1 MLNYSV
7 AELRNNK
14 TNMTRRLL
22 LLVCAVLCLGSNVRI
37 SAQSTSSTTQSA
49 ESNFVEGVVRVKLQ
63 REIADRMIAAKLP
76 LSVKGTNKKYVQ
88 TGVTPL
94 DRVNQKV
101 KAVSMTRVF
110 PYAGKNEA
118 KHKAFGLDLW
128 YDVHYEA
135 SGMKLAQARNLFRSA
150 EGVSYAQRIPL
161 YKPIG
166 GERFLEVSPA
176 AVARAAKAASTMP
189 FNDPLLNDQW
199 HYNNDG
205 HIAGTKV
212 GADANVFKAWETGV
226 TGSKDVVVA
235 IIDGGF
241 QVDHPDLKD
250 NVWINTAELNGKPG
264 VDDDGDGYVDDI
276 YGYNFVINSSDINAH
291 SHGTHV
297 AGTVG
302 ATNNNG
308 IGVCGVAGGSDGKG
322 GVKMM
327 VCQVFDSRA
336 SSSAVADF
344 GAAIVYAADRGASIA
359 QCSWGASVAGDE
371 DKSVTE
377 AVNYFTKNG
386 GGDKMNGGLCIFAA
400 GNNGEEGDY
409 YPGCLDKV
417 VAVGSM
423 APDGSVAYYSNR
435 GKWVDVTAPGG
446 LEDNGQQ
453 YGVLSTLPNSTYGY
467 NEGTSMACPHVSGI
481 AALILSKYGNKQ
493 FSNETLR
500 TLLTT
505 SVNDLYTQNPE
516 YEGLMGSGYI
526 DAYKALQGKEGSV
539 PEAVADFTVTASH
552 DNALIEWVIPE
563 TEEKSIDHHVIY
575 YSTEAFSATDDL
587 NKLSS
592 ATVDTK
598 FKYSGDK
605 MSYEVEGLKAS
616 TKYYFA
622 IVAYNRWGKASAV
635 SPIKEATTNAG
646 PKVQVDQK
654 NLSMTVDATKAS
666 TAEASFNV
674 KNAGEGVLKYQ
685 LTTATTRATMSTSAR
700 NLKPNPGQ
708 VLPFSG
714 TVSPTLAKRNAVA
727 SSDYKAENWPDTLT
741 YSNYVYSYIGETDTK
756 LPNALAQYFYVDK
769 ATYPNGF
776 NLTDLL
782 IQGQN
787 GQNPEIEI
795 YDGSRSISRASLIQK
810 INYDFWAYNYPITLK
825 EQIYF
830 APGSSFWV
838 VAKFPAGAKN
848 PLATGKTERTDIAQ
862 YSFYSSDNGTT
873 WTQLSEVLKGT
884 SFESVASQL
893 TWAVQ
898 AVSKNPDWSQVLNPE
913 PISGE
918 VRPNESQK
926 VTLKNDGQKLVNG
939 TYNFNIHVKS
949 NEAVDSKQQVA
960 LAMTVKGYKPELHSQ
975 QLVDFGD
982 LLVGQTKTIDVE
994 LTNSGYGVFG
1004 GNYGMLQ
1011 APKNVKSSSDQFNV
1025 SKGANN
1031 IAARSTG
1038 TLPVTFAPTKEGN
1051 FSSTITLT
1059 DKNGNQHSFLVR
1071 GVASVPAKQNVT
1083 PESYDAG
1090 DLKVGG
1096 EDKTATITIKNTG
1109 NYPLQYVF
1117 PKFSSEKIVGSTAK
1131 VHKFGYTTISNV
1143 AGDESFEYEPAPELA
1158 DEKDITSQF
1167 TNDNWQSGPIK
1178 VGFKFPFYGKDY
1190 DEIYVSSYGGVS
1202 MQQMDGRISCMV
1214 PTGDCVQG
1222 LGYISAYTNSG
1233 WMDMGANSKITYG
1246 HKNGKLYI
1254 KFKDVVT
1261 PATNGGG
1268 ETTTISFHMALCP
1281 DGSVEVYYDDYNPAG
1296 VFGSGGHNFVGVSDI
1311 AASDPCIFVD
1321 ANKVQEDNDG
1331 LDAPYYDIVTGSAIK
1346 IVAPAKSMI
1355 KSLSSTDGYVGNGE
1369 SKEIKVTL
1377 AANDELVAGPL
1388 TNYLTVITN
1397 DPINPSSTVKMTA
1410 NIVGDNLK
1418 AEAALDSTS
1427 VDFGKVF
1434 RTSAQQRTVLLS
1446 NNGKDALQVA
1456 GVSVKNGKFTLA
1468 EEMKAAFSVP
1478 AGQGKDIV
1486 VTLPTAEKGTV
1497 EDVLVITYQ
1506 DGTTKEIPLKAEVIG
1521 NPTWKSNPESLK
1533 VETPYGTN
1541 VEKTIQVTNEGDEN
1555 LAFSVEPASW
1565 FSASDLEAAGKSSVD
1580 YVFKSKLDGFDIPYN
1595 WVDITNDYTE
1605 HMPYAY
1611 YIDKTD
1617 FKKVELPFE
1626 FPFYGKKYK
1635 SMYIYNTGF
1644 VSFDAPVEDYKQFPE
1659 PPASLPTTET
1669 FYTNIICPFWGNHS
1683 MNTPSSD
1690 GVYYKAKDDE
1700 VIVSYKNYGNTMM
1713 QGMNFEVILRKDG
1726 SFKFQYNVDPDGFQ
1740 LGVFGLC
1747 GIMDHTG
1754 TRGITP
1760 ADMYITDGNAVEFSP
1775 YKNYVVAPGEQVEM
1789 PVELKANQLAD
1800 TYDYELN
1807 VTTNDPSRASV
1818 KIPVTLN
1825 ITGEAQAEFPEVINV
1840 EQPVDENAMEPSYYE
1855 FHVVNKGT
1863 KAFAI
1868 TDVAS
1873 EMFTVSESD
1882 DPDVEPSAPEGKLEV
1897 YAAQSNNGGD
1907 DGIDPGPLA
1916 LSDDAT
1922 AKAWIPYQ
1930 SGMMAPIVVGE
1941 DTVKFRITP
1950 YNVYEVHKK
1959 DFPLVFTVEGLNE
1972 ETHTSTIKLNITE
1985 APVMAFDPEELHI
1998 ENVASDYKGTSTV
2011 NLKNDGEYK
2020 LTYSLSLD
2028 PSGRDAGNVDDGSND
2043 PAPAYNVISYPSED
2057 VAKNFVATCV
2067 EKISGKKGMVKALGL
2082 KKVKDD
2088 QKFIY
2093 DLPEGYKGNALYYP
2107 VLNPVANAQAALMG
2121 TGAAALD
2128 ENFYAA
2134 TRYEA
2139 PAEGF
2144 NLTHLYFVGTVGD
2157 LENVDIEASV
2167 ILGNDVTATEKTIGH
2182 GKIHIVK
2189 EKPREDGSYQG
2200 AARMLE
2206 FDNPIYINPADTFY
2220 VVLKYPAGY
2229 KGSAMM
2235 ATKDG
2240 DMETNRYMAH
2250 LKSLGGW
2257 VDIEA
2262 LYDNA
2267 YSYGA
2272 FGYFMTCI
2280 EKEKGEPWI
2289 KLLNEKKDGEI
2300 ASGKAIPV
2308 QFEVNAKS
2316 AYFAKNNKATLVVK
2330 SNDPYNK
2337 LYNYHIYLNKNAAP
2351 IITAPEGETTV
2362 PEASKAMVPVTV
2374 ADAEGEAFTVSLN
2387 DADGIASVE
2396 SYANEDGTQEGISE
2410 SNGTY
2415 TVEAGGSLKLNVALV
2430 PDYGTAGKHTF
2441 TVNAKDESGNVSSV
2455 VVNYNVEHT
2464 NRAPKYVGPA
2474 DLALKGGETSAQ
2486 YYFADFFED
2495 ADGDAMTFSAQI
2507 ADPSLAA
2514 LYQSENGI
2522 IIAAKQV
2529 SGSTNINVVATDANG
2544 ASTTGVIA
2552 LTVDAATG
2560 ISNVVAD
2567 ASKGDVT
2574 VNGDAENGNL
2584 NVTIDADADK
2594 VVLSVY
2600 SNAGQLMAQ
2609 KTLQNVHAGD
2619 KASIA
2624 LGKVAAGVYHLVANV
2639 DGKTSAVKFV
2649 AK

>member
-1 MLNYSV
+1 
-7 AELRNNK
+7 
-14 TNMTRRLL
+14 MTRRLL

-110 PYAGKNEA
+110 PYAGKDEA
-118 KHKAFGLDLW
+118 KHKAAGLDLW

-166 GERFLEVSPA
+166 GERFLEISPA
-176 AVARAAKAASTMP
+176 AVAKAAKAASTMP

-276 YGYNFVINSSDINAH
+276 YGYNFVIKSSDINAH

-344 GAAIVYAADRGASIA
+344 GASIVYAADRGASIA
-359 QCSWGASVAGDE
+359 QCSWGAGVADEE

-377 AVNYFTKNG
+377 AVDYFTKNG

-400 GNNGEEGDY
+400 GNNGEEGNY

-516 YEGLMGSGYI
+516 YKGLMGSGYI

-552 DNALIEWVIPE
+552 DNALIEWTIPE

-685 LTTATTRATMSTSAR
+685 LTTATTRATMSTSGR
-700 NLKPNPGQ
+700 IKNPNPGQ

-714 TVSPTLAKRNAVA
+714 TVSPTLVKRNAVA
-727 SSDYKAENWPDTLT
+727 TSNYQAKDWPDTLT
-741 YSNYVYSYIGETDTK
+741 YSNQLYSYIGETDTK

-776 NLTDLL
+776 NLTDLHF
-782 IQGQN
+782 QGQN
-787 GQNPEIEI
+787 GQNPVIEI
-795 YDGSRSISRASLIQK
+795 YDGSRTISTASLIQK
-810 INYDFWAYNYPITLK
+810 VNYDFWAYNYPITLK
-825 EQIYF
+825 EQIHF

-848 PLATGKTERTDIAQ
+848 PLGTGKTTRTDVAQ

-884 SFESVASQL
+884 SFEAVASQL

-898 AVSKNPDWSQVLNPE
+898 AISKNPDWSQVLNPE

-939 TYNFNIHVKS
+939 TYKFNIHVKS

-994 LTNSGYGVFG
+994 LTNSGYGVFAG
-1004 GNYGMLQ
+1004 KYGMLQ
-1011 APKNVKSSSDQFNV
+1011 ASQNEVKSSSDQFNV
-1025 SKGANN
+1025 SKGAKN

-1071 GVASVPAKQNVT
+1071 GVASVPAKQTVT
-1083 PESYDAG
+1083 PDVYEAG

-1167 TNDNWQSGPIK
+1167 TNNNWQSGPIK

-1246 HKNGKLYI
+1246 HKNGKFYV

-1331 LDAPYYDIVTGSAIK
+1331 LNAPYYDIQTGSAIK

-1377 AANDELVAGPL
+1377 AANDDLVAGPL

-1397 DPINPSSTVKMTA
+1397 DPINPSASVKLTA

-1555 LAFSVEPASW
+1555 LTFSAEPASW
-1565 FSASDLEAAGKSSVD
+1565 YTASDLEANGNSTVD
-1580 YVFKSKLDGFDIPYN
+1580 YVFKSKLDGFDVPYN

-1611 YIDKTD
+1611 YINKTD

-1713 QGMNFEVILRKDG
+1713 LGMNFEVILRKDG
-1726 SFKFQYNVDPDGFQ
+1726 SFKFQYHVDPDGFQ

-1760 ADMYITDGNAVEFSP
+1760 ADMYITDGNTIEFTP

-1789 PVELKANQLAD
+1789 PVELKADQLAD

-1825 ITGEAQAEFPEVINV
+1825 ITGEVQAEFPEVINV
-1840 EQPVDENAMEPSYYE
+1840 EQPVDENPMYPSYYE
-1855 FHVVNKGT
+1855 FYVVNKGT
-1863 KAFAI
+1863 KAFTI
-1868 TDVAS
+1868 TNVAS
-1873 EMFTVSESD
+1873 EMFVAADPD
-1882 DPDVEPSAPEGKLEV
+1882 DPWAMPEASLEV
-1897 YAAQSNNGGD
+1897 YTSANNSGGD
-1907 DGIDPGPLA
+1907 GGIDPGPLA

-1922 AKAWIPYQ
+1922 AKAWIPYR

-1950 YNVYEVHKK
+1950 YNVSEVHAK
-1959 DFPLVFTVEGLNE
+1959 DYPLVFSVEGLENTE
-1972 ETHTSTIKLNITE
+1972 YNSTIKLNITE

-2028 PSGRDAGNVDDGSND
+2028 PSGRDAGNEYEDGND

-2093 DLPEGYKGNALYYP
+2093 DLPSGYEGNALYYP

-2121 TGAAALD
+2121 TGATALD

-2189 EKPREDGSYQG
+2189 EEPLEDGSYRG

-2229 KGSAMM
+2229 KSSAMM

-2240 DMETNRYMAH
+2240 DMEPNRYMAH

-2300 ASGKAIPV
+2300 APGKAIPV

-2337 LYNYHIYLNKNAAP
+2337 LYNYHIYLDKNAAP
-2351 IITAPEGETTV
+2351 VITAPEGETTV

-2396 SYANEDGTQEGISE
+2396 SYANEDGTQKGISE

-2495 ADGDAMTFSAQI
+2495 VDGDVMTFSAQI

-2560 ISNVVAD
+2560 INNVVAD

-2619 KASIA
+2619 KASVA

>member
-1 MLNYSV
+1 
-7 AELRNNK
+7 
-14 TNMTRRLL
+14 MTRRLL

-63 REIADRMIAAKLP
+63 REIADRMVAAKLP
-76 LSVKGTNKKYVQ
+76 LSVKGTNRKYVQ

-359 QCSWGASVAGDE
+359 QCSWGAGVADEE
-371 DKSVTE
+371 DKSITA
-377 AVNYFTKNG
+377 AVDYFTKNG

-400 GNNGEEGDY
+400 GNNGEEGNY

-516 YEGLMGSGYI
+516 YKGLMGSGYI

-552 DNALIEWVIPE
+552 DNALIEWTIPE

-575 YSTEAFSATDDL
+575 YSTEDFSATDDL

-592 ATVDTK
+592 VSVDTK

-635 SPIKEATTNAG
+635 SPIKEATTNSG

-685 LTTATTRATMSTSAR
+685 LTTATTRATMSTSGR
-700 NLKPNPGQ
+700 IKNPNPGQ

-714 TVSPTLAKRNAVA
+714 TVSPTLVKRNAVA
-727 SSDYKAENWPDTLT
+727 TSNYQAKDWPDTLT
-741 YSNYVYSYIGETDTK
+741 YSNQLYSYIGETDTK

-776 NLTDLL
+776 NLTDLRF
-782 IQGQN
+782 QGQN
-787 GQNPEIEI
+787 GQNPVIEI
-795 YDGSRSISRASLIQK
+795 YDGSRTISTASLIQK
-810 INYDFWAYNYPITLK
+810 VNYDFWAYNYPITLK
-825 EQIYF
+825 EQIHF

-848 PLATGKTERTDIAQ
+848 PLGTGKTTRTDVAQ

-884 SFESVASQL
+884 SFEAVASQL

-898 AVSKNPDWSQVLNPE
+898 AISKNPDWSQVLNPE

-939 TYNFNIHVKS
+939 TYKFNIHVKS

-960 LAMTVKGYKPELHSQ
+960 LTMTVKGYKPELHSQ

-1004 GNYGMLQ
+1004 GQYGMLQ
-1011 APKNVKSSSDQFNV
+1011 APKNIKSSSDQFNV

-1071 GVASVPAKQNVT
+1071 GVASVPAQQSVT
-1083 PESYDAG
+1083 PEVYEAG

-1143 AGDESFEYEPAPELA
+1143 AGDKSFEYEPAPELA

-1167 TNDNWQSGPIK
+1167 TNNNWQSGPIK

-1246 HKNGKLYI
+1246 HKNGKLYV

-1261 PATNGGG
+1261 PATNGAG

-1321 ANKVQEDNDG
+1321 ANKVQESNGG
-1331 LDAPYYDIVTGSAIK
+1331 LNAPYYDIQTGSAIK

-1377 AANDELVAGPL
+1377 AANDDLVAGPL

-1397 DPINPSSTVKMTA
+1397 DPINPSASVKLTA

-1468 EEMKAAFSVP
+1468 EEIKAAFSVP

-1555 LAFSVEPASW
+1555 LTFSAEPASW
-1565 FSASDLEAAGKSSVD
+1565 YTASDLEAKGNSTVD
-1580 YVFKSKLDGFDIPYN
+1580 YVFKSKLDGFDIPYK

-1611 YIDKTD
+1611 YINKTD
-1617 FKKVELPFE
+1617 FKKVTLPFE

-1635 SMYIYNTGF
+1635 EMYIYNTGF

-1713 QGMNFEVILRKDG
+1713 LGMNFEVILRKDG
-1726 SFKFQYNVDPDGFQ
+1726 SFKFQYHVDPDGFQ

-1760 ADMYITDGNAVEFSP
+1760 ADMYITDGNTVEFTP

-1800 TYDYELN
+1800 TYDCELN
-1807 VTTNDPSRASV
+1807 VTTNDPSKPSV

-1825 ITGEAQAEFPEVINV
+1825 ITGEVQAEFPEVINV
-1840 EQPVDENAMEPSYYE
+1840 EQPVDEYAMYPSYYE
-1855 FHVVNKGT
+1855 FYVVNKGT
-1863 KAFAI
+1863 KAFTI
-1868 TDVAS
+1868 TNVAS
-1873 EMFTVSESD
+1873 EMFVAD
-1882 DPDVEPSAPEGKLEV
+1882 DPDDPWAMPEASLEV
-1897 YAAQSNNGGD
+1897 YTSANNSGD
-1907 DGIDPGPLA
+1907 DGIDPGPMALA
-1916 LSDDAT
+1916 ADA
-1922 AKAWIPYQ
+1922 AKAWVPYQ

-1950 YNVYEVHKK
+1950 YNVSEVHAK
-1959 DFPLVFTVEGLNE
+1959 DYPLVFSVEGLENTE
-1972 ETHTSTIKLNITE
+1972 YNSTIKLNITE

-2028 PSGRDAGNVDDGSND
+2028 PSGRDAGNEYEDGND

-2067 EKISGKKGMVKALGL
+2067 EKISGKKGMLKALGL

-2093 DLPEGYKGNALYYP
+2093 DLPTGYEGNALYYP

-2121 TGAAALD
+2121 TGASALD

-2182 GKIHIVK
+2182 GKIHIAK
-2189 EKPREDGSYQG
+2189 EEPREDGSYQG

-2280 EKEKGEPWI
+2280 EKEKGESWI
-2289 KLLNEKKDGEI
+2289 KLLNEKKEGEI
-2300 ASGKAIPV
+2300 APGEALPV

-2337 LYNYHIYLNKNAAP
+2337 LYNYHIYLDKNAAP
-2351 IITAPEGETTV
+2351 VITAPEGETTV

-2387 DADGIASVE
+2387 DADGIATIE
-2396 SYANEDGTQEGISE
+2396 SYENEDGTQDGISE

-2415 TVEAGGSLKLNVALV
+2415 TVEAGGSLKLNVALA
-2430 PDYGTAGKHTF
+2430 PAYGTAGKHSF
-2441 TVNAKDESGNVSSV
+2441 AVNAKDEAGNVSSA

-2474 DLALKGGETSAQ
+2474 DLVLKGGETSAQ

-2522 IIAAKQV
+2522 IIAAKQMP
-2529 SGSTNINVVATDANG
+2529 GSTNINVVATDANG
-2544 ASTTGVIA
+2544 ASTTGVIT
-2552 LTVDAATG
+2552 LTVDVATG
-2560 ISNVVAD
+2560 ISNVVAGG
-2567 ASKGDVT
+2567 SKGDVA

-2584 NVTIDADADK
+2584 NVTIGADADK

-2609 KTLQNVHAGD
+2609 KTLLNVHAGD
-2619 KASIA
+2619 KAGVA

-2639 DGKTSAVKFV
+2639 DGKTSAVKFA

>member
-1 MLNYSV
+1 
-7 AELRNNK
+7 
-14 TNMTRRLL
+14 MTRRLL

-49 ESNFVEGVVRVKLQ
+49 EPNFVEGVVRVKLQ
-63 REIADRMIAAKLP
+63 REIADRMVAAKLP
-76 LSVKGTNKKYVQ
+76 LSVKGTNRKYVQ

-359 QCSWGASVAGDE
+359 QCSWGASVADDE

-377 AVNYFTKNG
+377 AVDYFTKNG

-400 GNNGEEGDY
+400 GNNGEEGNY

-587 NKLSS
+587 NKLNS

-685 LTTATTRATMSTSAR
+685 LTTATTRATMSTSGR
-700 NLKPNPGQ
+700 IKKPNPGQ

-714 TVSPTLAKRNAVA
+714 TVSPTLVKRNAVA
-727 SSDYKAENWPDTLT
+727 TSDYQAKDWPDTLT
-741 YSNYVYSYIGETDTK
+741 YSNQLYSYIGETDTK

-776 NLTDLL
+776 NLTDLR

-787 GQNPEIEI
+787 GQNPVIEI
-795 YDGSRSISRASLIQK
+795 YNGSRSISTASLIQK
-810 INYDFWAYNYPITLK
+810 VNYDFWAYNYPITLK
-825 EQIYF
+825 EQIHF

-848 PLATGKTERTDIAQ
+848 PLGTGKTTRTDVAQ

-884 SFESVASQL
+884 SFEAIASQL

-898 AVSKNPDWSQVLNPE
+898 AISKNPDWSQVLNPE

-918 VRPNESQK
+918 VRPSESQK

-939 TYNFNIHVKS
+939 TYKFNIHVKS

-975 QLVDFGD
+975 KLVDFGD

-1004 GNYGMLQ
+1004 GKYGMLQ

-1071 GVASVPAKQNVT
+1071 GVASIPAQQSVT
-1083 PESYDAG
+1083 PDVYEAG

-1117 PKFSSEKIVGSTAK
+1117 PKFSSEKIVGSKAR
-1131 VHKFGYTTISNV
+1131 VHKFGYTTVSNV

-1246 HKNGKLYI
+1246 HKNGKLYV

-1311 AASDPCIFVD
+1311 AAADPCIFVD
-1321 ANKVQEDNDG
+1321 ANKVQESNDG

-1377 AANDELVAGPL
+1377 AANDNLVAGPL

-1397 DPINPSSTVKMTA
+1397 DPINPSSTVKLTA

-1418 AEAALDSTS
+1418 AEAALDSAS

-1446 NNGKDALQVA
+1446 NNGKDVLQVA

-1468 EEMKAAFSVP
+1468 EEMNAAFSVP

-1521 NPTWKSNPESLK
+1521 NPTWKSNPESLE

-1565 FSASDLEAAGKSSVD
+1565 FSASDLEATGKSSVD

-1690 GVYYKAKDDE
+1690 GVYYKAKNDE

-1726 SFKFQYNVDPDGFQ
+1726 TFKFQYNVDPDGFQ

-1807 VTTNDPSRASV
+1807 VTTNDPSRASI

-1873 EMFTVSESD
+1873 EMFVAADPD
-1882 DPDVEPSAPEGKLEV
+1882 DPWAMPEASLEV
-1897 YAAQSNNGGD
+1897 YTSANNSGD
-1907 DGIDPGPLA
+1907 DGIDPGPMALA
-1916 LSDDAT
+1916 ADA
-1922 AKAWIPYQ
+1922 AKAWVPYQ

-1950 YNVYEVHKK
+1950 YNVSEVHAK
-1959 DFPLVFTVEGLNE
+1959 DYPLVFSVEGLENTE
-1972 ETHTSTIKLNITE
+1972 YNSTIKLNITE

-2011 NLKNDGEYK
+2011 NLMNDGAYK
-2020 LTYSLSLD
+2020 LTYSLNLD

-2067 EKISGKKGMVKALGL
+2067 EKISGKKGMLKALGL

-2093 DLPEGYKGNALYYP
+2093 DLPSGYEGNALYYP

-2121 TGAAALD
+2121 TGASALD

-2182 GKIHIVK
+2182 GKIHIAK
-2189 EKPREDGSYQG
+2189 EEPREDGSYQG

-2289 KLLNEKKDGEI
+2289 KLLNEKKEGEI
-2300 ASGKAIPV
+2300 APGEALPV

-2337 LYNYHIYLNKNAAP
+2337 LYNYHIYLDKNAAP
-2351 IITAPEGETTV
+2351 VITAPEGETTV

-2387 DADGIASVE
+2387 DADGIATVE
-2396 SYANEDGTQEGISE
+2396 SYENEDGTQDGISE

-2415 TVEAGGSLKLNVALV
+2415 TVEAGGSLKLNVALA
-2430 PDYGTAGKHTF
+2430 PAYGTAGKHSF
-2441 TVNAKDESGNVSSV
+2441 AVNAKDEAGNVSSA

-2474 DLALKGGETSAQ
+2474 DLVLKGGETSAQ

-2522 IIAAKQV
+2522 IIAAKQMP
-2529 SGSTNINVVATDANG
+2529 GSTNINVVATDANG

-2552 LTVDAATG
+2552 LTVDVATG
-2560 ISNVVAD
+2560 ISNVVAGG
-2567 ASKGDVT
+2567 SKGDVA

-2584 NVTIDADADK
+2584 NVTIGADADK

-2609 KTLQNVHAGD
+2609 KTLLNVHAGD
-2619 KASIA
+2619 KAGVA

-2639 DGKTSAVKFV
+2639 DGKTSAVKFA

>member
-1 MLNYSV
+1 
-7 AELRNNK
+7 
-14 TNMTRRLL
+14 MTRRLL

-63 REIADRMIAAKLP
+63 REIADRMVAAKLP
-76 LSVKGTNKKYVQ
+76 LSVKGTNRKYVQ

-176 AVARAAKAASTMP
+176 AVAKAAKAASTMP

-516 YEGLMGSGYI
+516 YKGLMGSGYI

-552 DNALIEWVIPE
+552 DNALIEWTIPE

-727 SSDYKAENWPDTLT
+727 SSDYKVENWPDTLT

-939 TYNFNIHVKS
+939 TYEFNIHVKS

-1004 GNYGMLQ
+1004 GKYGMLQ

-1031 IAARSTG
+1031 IAARSIG

-1071 GVASVPAKQNVT
+1071 GVASVPAKQSVT
-1083 PESYDAG
+1083 PDVYEAG

-1158 DEKDITSQF
+1158 DETDITSQF

-1246 HKNGKLYI
+1246 HKNGKLYV
-1254 KFKDVVT
+1254 KFKNVVT

-1321 ANKVQEDNDG
+1321 ANKVQESNGG

-1355 KSLSSTDGYVGNGE
+1355 KSLSSTEGYVGNGE

-1397 DPINPSSTVKMTA
+1397 DPINPSSTVKLTA

-1541 VEKTIQVTNEGDEN
+1541 VEKTIQVTNKGDED
-1555 LAFSVEPASW
+1555 LTFSAEPASW

-1635 SMYIYNTGF
+1635 EMYIYNTGF

-1825 ITGEAQAEFPEVINV
+1825 ITGEAQAEFPEIINV
-1840 EQPVDENAMEPSYYE
+1840 EQPVDENAMDPSYYE
-1855 FHVVNKGT
+1855 FYVVNKGT
-1863 KAFAI
+1863 KAFTI

-1873 EMFTVSESD
+1873 EMFTGSESD
-1882 DPDVEPSAPEGKLEV
+1882 DPDVEPSAPEGGLEV
-1897 YAAQSNNGGD
+1897 YTAQSNNGGD
-1907 DGIDPGPLA
+1907 DGIDPGPMALA
-1916 LSDDAT
+1916 ADA
-1922 AKAWIPYQ
+1922 AKAWVPYK
-1930 SGMMAPIVVGE
+1930 SGMMTPIVVGT
-1941 DTVKFRITP
+1941 DTVKFRIAP

-2011 NLKNDGEYK
+2011 NLMNDGKYK

-2067 EKISGKKGMVKALGL
+2067 EKISGKKGMLKTLGL

-2093 DLPEGYKGNALYYP
+2093 DLPKGYEGNALYYP
-2107 VLNPVANAQAALMG
+2107 VLNPVENAQAALMG
-2121 TGAAALD
+2121 TGATALD

-2189 EKPREDGSYQG
+2189 EDPREDGSYQG

-2289 KLLNEKKDGEI
+2289 KLLNEKKEGEI
-2300 ASGKAIPV
+2300 APGEAIPV

-2330 SNDPYNK
+2330 SNDPCNK
-2337 LYNYHIYLNKNAAP
+2337 LCNYHIYLDKNAAP
-2351 IITAPEGETTV
+2351 VITAPEGETTV
-2362 PEASKAMVPVTV
+2362 PEASKAIVPVTV

-2396 SYANEDGTQEGISE
+2396 SYANENGTQEGISE

-2441 TVNAKDESGNVSSV
+2441 TVNAKDESGNVSSA

-2495 ADGDAMTFSAQI
+2495 ADGDVMTFSAQI

-2560 ISNVVAD
+2560 ISNVVAG

-2584 NVTIDADADK
+2584 NVTIGADADK

-2619 KASIA
+2619 KASVA

>member
-1 MLNYSV
+1 M
-7 AELRNNK
+7 
-14 TNMTRRLL
+14 
-22 LLVCAVLCLGSNVRI
+22 
-37 SAQSTSSTTQSA
+37 
-49 ESNFVEGVVRVKLQ
+49 RVKLQ

-110 PYAGKNEA
+110 PYAGKDEA
-118 KHKAFGLDLW
+118 KHKAAGLDLW

-166 GERFLEVSPA
+166 GERFLEISPA
-176 AVARAAKAASTMP
+176 AVAKAAKAASTMP

-359 QCSWGASVAGDE
+359 QCSWGAGVADEE

-377 AVNYFTKNG
+377 AVDYFTKNG

-400 GNNGEEGDY
+400 GNNGEEGNY

-552 DNALIEWVIPE
+552 DNALIEWTIPE

-635 SPIKEATTNAG
+635 SPIKEATTNSG

-685 LTTATTRATMSTSAR
+685 LTTATTRATMSTSGR
-700 NLKPNPGQ
+700 IKNPNPGQ

-714 TVSPTLAKRNAVA
+714 TVSPTLVKRNAVA
-727 SSDYKAENWPDTLT
+727 TSNYQAKDWPDTLT
-741 YSNYVYSYIGETDTK
+741 YSNQLYSYIGETDTK

-776 NLTDLL
+776 NLTDLHF
-782 IQGQN
+782 QGQN
-787 GQNPEIEI
+787 GQDPVIEI
-795 YDGSRSISRASLIQK
+795 YDGSRTISTASLIQK
-810 INYDFWAYNYPITLK
+810 VNYDFWAYNYPITLK
-825 EQIYF
+825 EQIHF

-848 PLATGKTERTDIAQ
+848 PLGTGKTTRTDVAQ

-884 SFESVASQL
+884 SFEAVANQL

-898 AVSKNPDWSQVLNPE
+898 AISKNPDWSQVLNPE

-939 TYNFNIHVKS
+939 TYKFNIHVKS

-994 LTNSGYGVFG
+994 LTNSGYGVFAG
-1004 GNYGMLQ
+1004 KYGMLQ
-1011 APKNVKSSSDQFNV
+1011 ASQNEVKSSSDQFNV
-1025 SKGANN
+1025 SKGAKN

-1071 GVASVPAKQNVT
+1071 GVASVPATQTVT
-1083 PESYDAG
+1083 PDVYEAG

-1143 AGDESFEYEPAPELA
+1143 AGDESFKYEAAPELA

-1167 TNDNWQSGPIK
+1167 TNNNWQSGPIK

-1190 DEIYVSSYGGVS
+1190 EQIYVSSYGGVS

-1214 PTGDCVQG
+1214 PTGDCVDG

-1261 PATNGGG
+1261 PATNGAG

-1281 DGSVEVYYDDYNPAG
+1281 DGSVEVFYDDYDPAG

-1321 ANKVQEDNDG
+1321 ANKVQESNGG
-1331 LDAPYYDIVTGSAIK
+1331 LDAPYYDIRTGSAIK

-1377 AANDELVAGPL
+1377 AVNDELVAGPL

-1397 DPINPSSTVKMTA
+1397 DPINPSASIKLTA

-1580 YVFKSKLDGFDIPYN
+1580 YVFKSKLDGFDVPYN

-1611 YIDKTD
+1611 YINKTD

-1713 QGMNFEVILRKDG
+1713 LGMNFEVILRKDG
-1726 SFKFQYNVDPDGFQ
+1726 SFKFQYHVDPDGFQ

-1760 ADMYITDGNAVEFSP
+1760 ADMYITDGNTIEFTP

-1825 ITGEAQAEFPEVINV
+1825 ITGEVQAEFPEVINV
-1840 EQPVDENAMEPSYYE
+1840 EQPVDENPMYPSYYE
-1855 FHVVNKGT
+1855 FYVVNKGT

-1873 EMFTVSESD
+1873 EMFVAADPD
-1882 DPDVEPSAPEGKLEV
+1882 DPWAMPEASLEV
-1897 YAAQSNNGGD
+1897 YTSANNSGD
-1907 DGIDPGPLA
+1907 DGIDPGPMALA
-1916 LSDDAT
+1916 DDA
-1922 AKAWIPYQ
+1922 AKAWVPYR

-1950 YNVYEVHKK
+1950 YNVSEVHAK
-1959 DFPLVFTVEGLNE
+1959 DYPLVFSVEGLENTE
-1972 ETHTSTIKLNITE
+1972 YNSTIKLNITE

-2011 NLKNDGEYK
+2011 NLMNDGKYK
-2020 LTYSLSLD
+2020 LIYSLSLD
-2028 PSGRDAGNVDDGSND
+2028 PSGRDAGNVDDGSNV
-2043 PAPAYNVISYPSED
+2043 PAPSYNVISYPSED

-2088 QKFIY
+2088 QKFFY
-2093 DLPEGYKGNALYYP
+2093 DLPSGYEGNALYYP

-2121 TGAAALD
+2121 TGATALD

-2182 GKIHIVK
+2182 GKIHIAK
-2189 EKPREDGSYQG
+2189 EKPLEDGSYRG
-2200 AARMLE
+2200 VPRMLE

-2229 KGSAMM
+2229 KSSALM

-2257 VDIEA
+2257 VDIET
-2262 LYDNA
+2262 LYNNA

-2289 KLLNEKKDGEI
+2289 KLLNEKKEGEI
-2300 ASGKAIPV
+2300 APGEALPV
-2308 QFEVNAKS
+2308 LFEVNAKS
-2316 AYFAKNNKATLVVK
+2316 AYFSKNNKATLVVK

-2351 IITAPEGETTV
+2351 VITAPEGETTV

-2396 SYANEDGTQEGISE
+2396 SYANEDGTKKGISE

-2560 ISNVVAD
+2560 INNVVAD

-2609 KTLQNVHAGD
+2609 KTLQNVHSGD
-2619 KASIA
+2619 KASVA

>member
-1 MLNYSV
+1 
-7 AELRNNK
+7 
-14 TNMTRRLL
+14 MTRRLL

-110 PYAGKNEA
+110 PYAGKDEA
-118 KHKAFGLDLW
+118 KHKAAGLDLW

-166 GERFLEVSPA
+166 GERFLEISPA
-176 AVARAAKAASTMP
+176 AVAKAAKAASTMP

-359 QCSWGASVAGDE
+359 QCSWGAGVADEE

-377 AVNYFTKNG
+377 AVDYFTKNG

-400 GNNGEEGDY
+400 GNNGEEGNY

-552 DNALIEWVIPE
+552 DNALIEWTIPE

-685 LTTATTRATMSTSAR
+685 LTTATTRATMSTSGR
-700 NLKPNPGQ
+700 IKNPNPGQ

-714 TVSPTLAKRNAVA
+714 TVSPTLVKRNAVA
-727 SSDYKAENWPDTLT
+727 TSNYQAKDWPDTLT
-741 YSNYVYSYIGETDTK
+741 YSNQLYSYIGETDTK

-776 NLTDLL
+776 NLTDLHF
-782 IQGQN
+782 QGQN
-787 GQNPEIEI
+787 GQNPVIEI
-795 YDGSRSISRASLIQK
+795 YDGSRTISTASLIQK
-810 INYDFWAYNYPITLK
+810 VNYDFWAYNYPITLK
-825 EQIYF
+825 EQIHF

-848 PLATGKTERTDIAQ
+848 PLGTGKTTRTDVAQ

-884 SFESVASQL
+884 SFEAVASQL

-898 AVSKNPDWSQVLNPE
+898 AISKNPDWSQVLNPE

-939 TYNFNIHVKS
+939 TYKFNIHVKS

-960 LAMTVKGYKPELHSQ
+960 LSMTVKGYKPELHSQ

-994 LTNSGYGVFG
+994 LTNSGYGVFAG
-1004 GNYGMLQ
+1004 KYGMLQ
-1011 APKNVKSSSDQFNV
+1011 ASQNEVKSSSDQFNV
-1025 SKGANN
+1025 SKGAKN

-1071 GVASVPAKQNVT
+1071 GVASVPAKQTVT
-1083 PESYDAG
+1083 PDVYEAG

-1167 TNDNWQSGPIK
+1167 TNNNWQSGPIK

-1246 HKNGKLYI
+1246 HKNGKFYV

-1331 LDAPYYDIVTGSAIK
+1331 LNAPYYDIQTGSAIK

-1377 AANDELVAGPL
+1377 AANDDLVAGPL

-1397 DPINPSSTVKMTA
+1397 DPINPSASVKLTA

-1555 LAFSVEPASW
+1555 LTFSAEPASW
-1565 FSASDLEAAGKSSVD
+1565 YTASDLEANGNSTVD
-1580 YVFKSKLDGFDIPYN
+1580 YVFKSKLDGFDVPYN

-1611 YIDKTD
+1611 YINKTD

-1713 QGMNFEVILRKDG
+1713 LGMNFEVILRKDG
-1726 SFKFQYNVDPDGFQ
+1726 SFKFQYHVDPDGFQ

-1760 ADMYITDGNAVEFSP
+1760 ADMYITDGNTIEFTP

-1825 ITGEAQAEFPEVINV
+1825 ITGEVQAEFPEVINV
-1840 EQPVDENAMEPSYYE
+1840 EQPVDENPMYPSYYE
-1855 FHVVNKGT
+1855 FYVVNKGT
-1863 KAFAI
+1863 KAFTI
-1868 TDVAS
+1868 TNVAS
-1873 EMFTVSESD
+1873 EMFVAADPD
-1882 DPDVEPSAPEGKLEV
+1882 DPWAMPEASLEV
-1897 YAAQSNNGGD
+1897 YTSANNSGGD
-1907 DGIDPGPLA
+1907 GGIDPGPLA

-1922 AKAWIPYQ
+1922 AKAWIPYR

-1950 YNVYEVHKK
+1950 YNVSEVHAK
-1959 DFPLVFTVEGLNE
+1959 DYPLVFSVEGLENTE
-1972 ETHTSTIKLNITE
+1972 YNSTIKLNITE

-2011 NLKNDGEYK
+2011 NLMNDGKYK
-2020 LTYSLSLD
+2020 LIYSLSLD
-2028 PSGRDAGNVDDGSND
+2028 PSGRDAGNVDDGSNV
-2043 PAPAYNVISYPSED
+2043 PAPSYNVISYPSED

-2088 QKFIY
+2088 QKFFY
-2093 DLPEGYKGNALYYP
+2093 DLPSGYEGNALYYP

-2121 TGAAALD
+2121 TGASALD

-2189 EKPREDGSYQG
+2189 EEPRDDGSYQG
-2200 AARMLE
+2200 APRMLE

-2229 KGSAMM
+2229 KSSAMM

-2257 VDIEA
+2257 VDIET

-2289 KLLNEKKDGEI
+2289 KLLNEKKEGEI
-2300 ASGKAIPV
+2300 APGEALPV
-2308 QFEVNAKS
+2308 LFEVNAKS
-2316 AYFAKNNKATLVVK
+2316 AYFSKNNKATLVVK

-2337 LYNYHIYLNKNAAP
+2337 LYNYHIYLDKNAAP
-2351 IITAPEGETTV
+2351 VITAPAGETTV

-2495 ADGDAMTFSAQI
+2495 VDGDVMTFSAQI

-2560 ISNVVAD
+2560 INNVVAD

-2609 KTLQNVHAGD
+2609 KTLQNVHSGD
-2619 KASIA
+2619 KASVA

>member
-1 MLNYSV
+1 
-7 AELRNNK
+7 
-14 TNMTRRLL
+14 MTRRLL

-63 REIADRMIAAKLP
+63 REIADRMVAAKLP

-552 DNALIEWVIPE
+552 DNALIEWTIPE

-727 SSDYKAENWPDTLT
+727 SSDYKVENWPDTLT

-939 TYNFNIHVKS
+939 TYEFNIHVKS

-1004 GNYGMLQ
+1004 GKYGMLQ

-1031 IAARSTG
+1031 IAARSIG

-1071 GVASVPAKQNVT
+1071 GVASVPAKQSVT
-1083 PESYDAG
+1083 PDVYEAG

-1158 DEKDITSQF
+1158 DETDITSQF

-1246 HKNGKLYI
+1246 HKNGKLYV
-1254 KFKDVVT
+1254 KFKNVVT

-1331 LDAPYYDIVTGSAIK
+1331 LDAPYYDIQTGSAIK

-1397 DPINPSSTVKMTA
+1397 DPINPSASVKLTA

-1541 VEKTIQVTNEGDEN
+1541 VEKTIQVTNKGDED
-1555 LAFSVEPASW
+1555 LTFSAEPASW

-1825 ITGEAQAEFPEVINV
+1825 ITGEAQAEFPEIINV
-1840 EQPVDENAMEPSYYE
+1840 EQPVDENAMDPSYYE
-1855 FHVVNKGT
+1855 FYVVNKGT
-1863 KAFAI
+1863 KAFTI

-1873 EMFTVSESD
+1873 EMFTGSESD
-1882 DPDVEPSAPEGKLEV
+1882 DPDVEPSAPEGGLEV
-1897 YAAQSNNGGD
+1897 YTAQSNNGGD
-1907 DGIDPGPLA
+1907 DGIDPGPMALA
-1916 LSDDAT
+1916 ADA
-1922 AKAWIPYQ
+1922 AKAWVPYK
-1930 SGMMAPIVVGE
+1930 SGMMTPIVVGT
-1941 DTVKFRITP
+1941 DTVKFRIAP

-1998 ENVASDYKGTSTV
+1998 ENVASDYKGTRTV

-2067 EKISGKKGMVKALGL
+2067 EKISGKKGMLKTLGL

-2093 DLPEGYKGNALYYP
+2093 DLPKGYEGNALYYP
-2107 VLNPVANAQAALMG
+2107 VLNPVENAQAALMG
-2121 TGAAALD
+2121 TGATALD

-2189 EKPREDGSYQG
+2189 EDPREDGSYQG

-2300 ASGKAIPV
+2300 APGKAIPV

-2330 SNDPYNK
+2330 SNDPCNK
-2337 LYNYHIYLNKNAAP
+2337 LCNYHIYLDKNAAP
-2351 IITAPEGETTV
+2351 VITAPEGETTV
-2362 PEASKAMVPVTV
+2362 PEASKAIVPVTV

-2396 SYANEDGTQEGISE
+2396 SYANENGTQEGISE

-2441 TVNAKDESGNVSSV
+2441 TVNAKDESGNVSSA

-2495 ADGDAMTFSAQI
+2495 ADGDVMTFSAQI

-2560 ISNVVAD
+2560 ISNVVAG

-2584 NVTIDADADK
+2584 NVTIGADADK

-2619 KASIA
+2619 KASVA

>member
-1 MLNYSV
+1 
-7 AELRNNK
+7 
-14 TNMTRRLL
+14 MTRRLL

-63 REIADRMIAAKLP
+63 REIADRMVAAKLP
-76 LSVKGTNKKYVQ
+76 LSVKGTNRKYVQ

-176 AVARAAKAASTMP
+176 AVAKAAKAASTMP
-189 FNDPLLNDQW
+189 FNDPLLNEQW

-226 TGSKDVVVA
+226 TGSKDVLVA

-276 YGYNFVINSSDINAH
+276 YGYNFVINSSNINAH

-336 SSSAVADF
+336 SSSADADF
-344 GAAIVYAADRGASIA
+344 GAALVYAADRGASIA

-377 AVNYFTKNG
+377 AVDYFTKYG

-714 TVSPTLAKRNAVA
+714 TVSPTLAKRNAIA

-776 NLTDLL
+776 NLTDLR

-795 YDGSRSISRASLIQK
+795 YDGSRSISKASLIQK
-810 INYDFWAYNYPITLK
+810 VNYDFWAYNYPITLK

-848 PLATGKTERTDIAQ
+848 PLATGKTARTDIAQ
-862 YSFYSSDNGTT
+862 HSFYSSDNGTT

-939 TYNFNIHVKS
+939 TYKFNIHVKS

-982 LLVGQTKTIDVE
+982 LLVGQTKTLDVE

-1004 GNYGMLQ
+1004 GQYGMLQ
-1011 APKNVKSSSDQFNV
+1011 APKNVKSSSDQFYV
-1025 SKGANN
+1025 SKGTNN

-1071 GVASVPAKQNVT
+1071 GVASVPAQQSVT
-1083 PESYDAG
+1083 PDVYEAG

-1117 PKFSSEKIVGSTAK
+1117 PKFSSEKIVGSKAR
-1131 VHKFGYTTISNV
+1131 VHKFGYTTVSNV

-1214 PTGDCVQG
+1214 PTGDCVDG

-1233 WMDMGANSKITYG
+1233 WLDMGANSKITYG

-1261 PATNGGG
+1261 PATNGAG

-1281 DGSVEVYYDDYNPAG
+1281 DGSVEVFYDDYNPAG

-1321 ANKVQEDNDG
+1321 ANKVQESNDG

-1377 AANDELVAGPL
+1377 AANDNLVAGPL

-1397 DPINPSSTVKMTA
+1397 DPINPSSTVKLTA

-1418 AEAALDSTS
+1418 AEAALDSAS

-1468 EEMKAAFSVP
+1468 EGMNAAFSVP

-1521 NPTWKSNPESLK
+1521 NPTWKSNPESLE

-1726 SFKFQYNVDPDGFQ
+1726 TFKFQYNVDPDGFQ
-1740 LGVFGLC
+1740 VGVFGLC

-1760 ADMYITDGNAVEFSP
+1760 ADMYITGGNAVEFSP

-1825 ITGEAQAEFPEVINV
+1825 ITGDAQAEFPEVINV

-1873 EMFTVSESD
+1873 EMFVAADPD
-1882 DPDVEPSAPEGKLEV
+1882 DPWAMPEALLEV
-1897 YAAQSNNGGD
+1897 YTSTSNSGD
-1907 DGIDPGPLA
+1907 DGIDPGPMALA
-1916 LSDDAT
+1916 DAA
-1922 AKAWIPYQ
+1922 AKAWVPYQ

-1950 YNVYEVHKK
+1950 YNVYEVHAK
-1959 DFPLVFTVEGLNE
+1959 DYPLVFTVEGLDKTEYN
-1972 ETHTSTIKLNITE
+1972 STIKLNITE

-1998 ENVASDYKGTSTV
+1998 ENVASDYKGTVTA
-2011 NLKNDGEYK
+2011 NLMNAGQYK
-2020 LTYSLSLD
+2020 LTYSLNLD
-2028 PSGRDAGNVDDGSND
+2028 PSGHDAGNVDDGSND
-2043 PAPAYNVISYPSED
+2043 PAPANNVISYPSED

-2067 EKISGKKGMVKALGL
+2067 EKISGKKGMLKALGL

-2093 DLPEGYKGNALYYP
+2093 DLPTGYEGNALYYP

-2121 TGAAALD
+2121 TGATALD

-2182 GKIHIVK
+2182 GKIHIAK
-2189 EKPREDGSYQG
+2189 EEPREDGSYQG

-2289 KLLNEKKDGEI
+2289 KLLNEKKEGEI
-2300 ASGKAIPV
+2300 APGEALPV

-2337 LYNYHIYLNKNAAP
+2337 LYNYHIYLDKNAAP
-2351 IITAPEGETTV
+2351 VITAPEGETTV

-2396 SYANEDGTQEGISE
+2396 SYENEDGTQEGISE

-2415 TVEAGGSLKLNVALV
+2415 TVEAGGSLKLNVALA
-2430 PDYGTAGKHTF
+2430 PGYGTAGKHTF
-2441 TVNAKDESGNVSSV
+2441 TVNAKDEAGNVSSA

-2474 DLALKGGETSAQ
+2474 DLALKGGETSVQ

-2495 ADGDAMTFSAQI
+2495 ADGDAMTYSAQI

-2514 LYQSENGI
+2514 LYLSEDGI

-2560 ISNVVAD
+2560 ITNVVAG

-2584 NVTIDADADK
+2584 NVTIGADADK

-2619 KASIA
+2619 KVSVA

-2639 DGKTSAVKFV
+2639 DGKTSAVKFA

>member
-1 MLNYSV
+1 
-7 AELRNNK
+7 
-14 TNMTRRLL
+14 MTRRLL

-110 PYAGKNEA
+110 PYAGKDEA
-118 KHKAFGLDLW
+118 KHKAAGLDLW

-166 GERFLEVSPA
+166 GERFLEISPA
-176 AVARAAKAASTMP
+176 AVAKAAKAASTMP

-276 YGYNFVINSSDINAH
+276 YGYNFVIKSSDINAH

-344 GAAIVYAADRGASIA
+344 GASIVYAADRGASIA
-359 QCSWGASVAGDE
+359 QCSWGAGVADEE

-377 AVNYFTKNG
+377 AVDYFTKNG
-386 GGDKMNGGLCIFAA
+386 GGDKMNGGLCIFAS
-400 GNNGEEGDY
+400 GNNGEEGNY

-552 DNALIEWVIPE
+552 DNALIEWTIPE

-685 LTTATTRATMSTSAR
+685 LTTATTRATMSTSGR
-700 NLKPNPGQ
+700 IKNPNPGQ

-714 TVSPTLAKRNAVA
+714 TVSPTLVKRNAVA
-727 SSDYKAENWPDTLT
+727 TSNYQAKDWPDTLT
-741 YSNYVYSYIGETDTK
+741 YSNQLYSYIGETDTK

-776 NLTDLL
+776 NLTDLHF
-782 IQGQN
+782 QGQN
-787 GQNPEIEI
+787 GQDPVIEI
-795 YDGSRSISRASLIQK
+795 YDGSRTISTASLIQK
-810 INYDFWAYNYPITLK
+810 VNYDFWAYNYPITLK
-825 EQIYF
+825 EQIHF

-848 PLATGKTERTDIAQ
+848 PLGTGKTTRTDVAQ

-884 SFESVASQL
+884 SFEAVANQL

-898 AVSKNPDWSQVLNPE
+898 AISKNPDWSQVLNPE

-939 TYNFNIHVKS
+939 TYKFNIHVKS

-994 LTNSGYGVFG
+994 LTNSGYGVFAG
-1004 GNYGMLQ
+1004 KYGMLQ
-1011 APKNVKSSSDQFNV
+1011 ASQNEVKSSSDQFNV
-1025 SKGANN
+1025 SKGAKN

-1071 GVASVPAKQNVT
+1071 GVASVPAKQTVT
-1083 PESYDAG
+1083 PDVYEAG

-1143 AGDESFEYEPAPELA
+1143 AGDESFKYEAAPELA

-1167 TNDNWQSGPIK
+1167 TNNNWQSGPIK

-1246 HKNGKLYI
+1246 HKNGKFYV

-1331 LDAPYYDIVTGSAIK
+1331 LNAPYYDIQTGSAIK

-1377 AANDELVAGPL
+1377 AANDDLVAGPL

-1397 DPINPSSTVKMTA
+1397 DPINPSASVKLTA

-1555 LAFSVEPASW
+1555 LTFSAEPASW
-1565 FSASDLEAAGKSSVD
+1565 YTASDLEANGNSTVD
-1580 YVFKSKLDGFDIPYN
+1580 YVFKSKLDGFDVPYN

-1611 YIDKTD
+1611 YINKTD

-1713 QGMNFEVILRKDG
+1713 LGMNFEVILRKDG
-1726 SFKFQYNVDPDGFQ
+1726 SFKFQYHVDPDGFQ

-1760 ADMYITDGNAVEFSP
+1760 ADMYITDGNTIEFTP

-1825 ITGEAQAEFPEVINV
+1825 ITGEVQAEFPEVINV
-1840 EQPVDENAMEPSYYE
+1840 EQPVDENPMYPSYYE
-1855 FHVVNKGT
+1855 FYVVNKGT
-1863 KAFAI
+1863 KAFTI
-1868 TDVAS
+1868 TNVAS
-1873 EMFTVSESD
+1873 EMFVAADPD
-1882 DPDVEPSAPEGKLEV
+1882 DPWAMPEASLEV
-1897 YAAQSNNGGD
+1897 YTSANNSGGD
-1907 DGIDPGPLA
+1907 GGIDPGPLA

-1922 AKAWIPYQ
+1922 AKAWIPYR

-1950 YNVYEVHKK
+1950 YNVYEVHAK
-1959 DFPLVFTVEGLNE
+1959 DYPLVFTVEGLENTE
-1972 ETHTSTIKLNITE
+1972 YNSTIKLNITE

-2011 NLKNDGEYK
+2011 NLMNDGKYK

-2028 PSGRDAGNVDDGSND
+2028 PSGRDAGNVDDGSNV
-2043 PAPAYNVISYPSED
+2043 PAPSYNVISYPSED

-2088 QKFIY
+2088 QKYIY
-2093 DLPEGYKGNALYYP
+2093 DLPSGYEGNALYYP
-2107 VLNPVANAQAALMG
+2107 VLNPVTNAQAAIMG
-2121 TGAAALD
+2121 TGSTALD

-2182 GKIHIVK
+2182 GKIHIIK
-2189 EKPREDGSYQG
+2189 EKPRDDGSYQG

-2229 KGSAMM
+2229 KSSAMM

-2240 DMETNRYMAH
+2240 DMEPNRYMAH

-2272 FGYFMTCI
+2272 FGFFMTCI

-2289 KLLNEKKDGEI
+2289 KLLNEKKEGEI
-2300 ASGKAIPV
+2300 APGEALPV
-2308 QFEVNAKS
+2308 LFEVNAKS
-2316 AYFAKNNKATLVVK
+2316 AYFSKNNKATLVVK

-2337 LYNYHIYLNKNAAP
+2337 LYNYHIYLDKNAAP
-2351 IITAPEGETTV
+2351 VITAPEGETTV
-2362 PEASKAMVPVTV
+2362 PEASKAVVDVTV
-2374 ADAEGEAFTVSLN
+2374 ADAEGEAFTVSLE
-2387 DADGIASVE
+2387 DADGIATVE
-2396 SYANEDGTQEGISE
+2396 SYANENGTQDGISE

-2415 TVEAGGSLKLNVALV
+2415 TVEKGKSLKLNVALA

-2507 ADPSLAA
+2507 ADSSLAA

-2560 ISNVVAD
+2560 INNVVAD

-2619 KASIA
+2619 KASVA

>member
-1 MLNYSV
+1 
-7 AELRNNK
+7 
-14 TNMTRRLL
+14 MTRRLL

-49 ESNFVEGVVRVKLQ
+49 EPNFVEGVVRVKLQ
-63 REIADRMIAAKLP
+63 REIADRMVAAKLP
-76 LSVKGTNKKYVQ
+76 LSVKGTNRKYVQ

-359 QCSWGASVAGDE
+359 QCSWGASVADDE
-371 DKSVTE
+371 DKSVTA
-377 AVNYFTKNG
+377 AVDYFTKNG

-400 GNNGEEGDY
+400 GNNGEEGNY

-587 NKLSS
+587 NKLNS

-685 LTTATTRATMSTSAR
+685 LTTATTRATMSTSGR
-700 NLKPNPGQ
+700 IKKPNPGQ

-714 TVSPTLAKRNAVA
+714 TVSPTLVKRNAVA
-727 SSDYKAENWPDTLT
+727 TSDYQAKDWPDTLT
-741 YSNYVYSYIGETDTK
+741 YSNQLYSYIGETDTK

-776 NLTDLL
+776 NLTDLR

-787 GQNPEIEI
+787 GQNPVIEI
-795 YDGSRSISRASLIQK
+795 YDGSRSISTASLIQK
-810 INYDFWAYNYPITLK
+810 VNYDFWAYNYPITLK
-825 EQIYF
+825 EQIHF

-848 PLATGKTERTDIAQ
+848 PLGTGKTTRTDVAQ

-884 SFESVASQL
+884 SFEAIASQL

-898 AVSKNPDWSQVLNPE
+898 AISKNPDWSQVLNPE

-918 VRPNESQK
+918 VRPSESQK

-939 TYNFNIHVKS
+939 TYKFNIHVKS

-975 QLVDFGD
+975 KLVDFGD

-1004 GNYGMLQ
+1004 GQYGMLQ
-1011 APKNVKSSSDQFNV
+1011 APKNVKSSSNQFNV

-1071 GVASVPAKQNVT
+1071 GVASIPAQQSVT
-1083 PESYDAG
+1083 PDVYEAG

-1117 PKFSSEKIVGSTAK
+1117 PKFSSEKIVGSKAR
-1131 VHKFGYTTISNV
+1131 VHKFGYTTVSNV

-1246 HKNGKLYI
+1246 HKNGKLYV

-1311 AASDPCIFVD
+1311 AAADPCIFVD
-1321 ANKVQEDNDG
+1321 ANKVQESNDG

-1377 AANDELVAGPL
+1377 AANDNLVAGPL

-1397 DPINPSSTVKMTA
+1397 DPINPSSTVKLTA

-1418 AEAALDSTS
+1418 AEAALDSAS

-1446 NNGKDALQVA
+1446 NNGKDVLQVA

-1468 EEMKAAFSVP
+1468 EEMNAAFSVP

-1521 NPTWKSNPESLK
+1521 NPTWKSNPESLE

-1565 FSASDLEAAGKSSVD
+1565 FSASDLEATGKSSVD

-1726 SFKFQYNVDPDGFQ
+1726 TFKFQYNVDPDGFQ

-1807 VTTNDPSRASV
+1807 VTTNDPSRASI

-1873 EMFTVSESD
+1873 EMFVAADPD
-1882 DPDVEPSAPEGKLEV
+1882 DPWAMPEASLEV
-1897 YAAQSNNGGD
+1897 YTSANNSGD
-1907 DGIDPGPLA
+1907 DGIDPGPMALA
-1916 LSDDAT
+1916 ADA
-1922 AKAWIPYQ
+1922 AKAWVPYQ

-1950 YNVYEVHKK
+1950 YNVSEVHAK
-1959 DFPLVFTVEGLNE
+1959 DYPLVFSVEGLENTE
-1972 ETHTSTIKLNITE
+1972 YNSTIKLNITE

-2011 NLKNDGEYK
+2011 NLMNDGAYK
-2020 LTYSLSLD
+2020 LTYSLNLD

-2043 PAPAYNVISYPSED
+2043 PAPAFNVISYPSED

-2067 EKISGKKGMVKALGL
+2067 EKISGKKGMLKALGL

-2093 DLPEGYKGNALYYP
+2093 DLPSGYEGNALYYP

-2121 TGAAALD
+2121 TGASALD

-2182 GKIHIVK
+2182 GKIHIAK
-2189 EKPREDGSYQG
+2189 EEPREDGSYQG

-2289 KLLNEKKDGEI
+2289 KLLNEKKEGEI
-2300 ASGKAIPV
+2300 APGEALPV

-2337 LYNYHIYLNKNAAP
+2337 LYNYHIYLDKNAAP
-2351 IITAPEGETTV
+2351 VITAPEGETTV

-2387 DADGIASVE
+2387 DADGIATVE
-2396 SYANEDGTQEGISE
+2396 SYENEDGTQDGISE

-2415 TVEAGGSLKLNVALV
+2415 TVEAGGSLKLNVALA
-2430 PDYGTAGKHTF
+2430 PAYGTAGKHSF
-2441 TVNAKDESGNVSSV
+2441 AVNAKDEAGNVSSA

-2522 IIAAKQV
+2522 IIAAKQMP
-2529 SGSTNINVVATDANG
+2529 GSTNINVVATDANG
-2544 ASTTGVIA
+2544 ASTTGVIT
-2552 LTVDAATG
+2552 LTVDVATG
-2560 ISNVVAD
+2560 ISNVVAGG
-2567 ASKGDVT
+2567 SKGDVA

-2584 NVTIDADADK
+2584 NVTIGADADK

-2609 KTLQNVHAGD
+2609 KTLLNVHAGD
-2619 KASIA
+2619 KAGVA

-2639 DGKTSAVKFV
+2639 DGKTSAVKFA

>member
-1 MLNYSV
+1 
-7 AELRNNK
+7 
-14 TNMTRRLL
+14 MTRRLL

-63 REIADRMIAAKLP
+63 REIADRMVAAKLP
-76 LSVKGTNKKYVQ
+76 LSVKGTNRKYVQ

-359 QCSWGASVAGDE
+359 QCSWGAGVADDE

-377 AVNYFTKNG
+377 AIDYFTKNG

-400 GNNGEEGDY
+400 GNNGEEGNY

-516 YEGLMGSGYI
+516 YKGLMGSGYI

-587 NKLSS
+587 NKLNS

-622 IVAYNRWGKASAV
+622 IVAYNRWGKASSV

-685 LTTATTRATMSTSAR
+685 LTTATTRATMSTSGR
-700 NLKPNPGQ
+700 IKKPNPGQ

-714 TVSPTLAKRNAVA
+714 TVSPTLVKRNAVA
-727 SSDYKAENWPDTLT
+727 TSDYQAKDWPDSLT
-741 YSNYVYSYIGETDTK
+741 YSNQLYSYIGETDTK

-776 NLTDLL
+776 NLTDLR

-787 GQNPEIEI
+787 GQNPVIEI
-795 YDGSRSISRASLIQK
+795 YDGSRSISTASLIQK
-810 INYDFWAYNYPITLK
+810 VNYDFWAYNYPITLK
-825 EQIYF
+825 EQIHF

-838 VAKFPAGAKN
+838 VVKFPAGAKN
-848 PLATGKTERTDIAQ
+848 PLGTGKTTRTDVAQ

-884 SFESVASQL
+884 SFEAIASQL

-898 AVSKNPDWSQVLNPE
+898 AISKNPDWSQVLNPE

-918 VRPNESQK
+918 VRPSESQK

-939 TYNFNIHVKS
+939 TYKFNIHVKS

-975 QLVDFGD
+975 KLVDFGD

-1004 GNYGMLQ
+1004 GKYGMLQ

-1071 GVASVPAKQNVT
+1071 GVASVPAKQSVT
-1083 PESYDAG
+1083 PDVYEAG

-1117 PKFSSEKIVGSTAK
+1117 PKFSSEKIVGSKAR
-1131 VHKFGYTTISNV
+1131 VHKFGYTTVSNV

-1311 AASDPCIFVD
+1311 AAADPCIFVD

-1377 AANDELVAGPL
+1377 AANDNLVAGPL

-1397 DPINPSSTVKMTA
+1397 DPINPSSTVKLTA

-1418 AEAALDSTS
+1418 AEAALDSAS

-1446 NNGKDALQVA
+1446 NNGKDVLQVA

-1468 EEMKAAFSVP
+1468 EEMNAAFSVP

-1521 NPTWKSNPESLK
+1521 NPTWKSNPESLE

-1555 LAFSVEPASW
+1555 LTFSAEPASW
-1565 FSASDLEAAGKSSVD
+1565 FSASDLEATGKSSVD

-1659 PPASLPTTET
+1659 PPASLPTKET

-1868 TDVAS
+1868 TDIAS
-1873 EMFTVSESD
+1873 EMFVAADPD
-1882 DPDVEPSAPEGKLEV
+1882 DPWAMPEASLEV
-1897 YAAQSNNGGD
+1897 YTSANNSGD
-1907 DGIDPGPLA
+1907 DGIDPGPMALA
-1916 LSDDAT
+1916 ADA
-1922 AKAWIPYQ
+1922 AKAWVPYQ

-1950 YNVYEVHKK
+1950 YNVSEVHAK
-1959 DFPLVFTVEGLNE
+1959 DYPLVFSVEGLENTE
-1972 ETHTSTIKLNITE
+1972 YNSTIKLNITE

-2011 NLKNDGEYK
+2011 NLMNDGEYK

-2028 PSGRDAGNVDDGSND
+2028 PSGRDAGNEYEDGND

-2067 EKISGKKGMVKALGL
+2067 EKISGKKGMLKALGL

-2093 DLPEGYKGNALYYP
+2093 DLPTGYEGNALYYP

-2121 TGAAALD
+2121 TGASALD

-2182 GKIHIVK
+2182 GKIHIAK
-2189 EKPREDGSYQG
+2189 EEPREDGSYQG

-2300 ASGKAIPV
+2300 APGKAIPV

-2337 LYNYHIYLNKNAAP
+2337 LYNYHIYLDKNAAP
-2351 IITAPEGETTV
+2351 VITAPEGETTV

-2387 DADGIASVE
+2387 DADDIATVE
-2396 SYANEDGTQEGISE
+2396 SYENEDGTQDGISE

-2415 TVEAGGSLKLNVALV
+2415 TVEAGGSLKLNVALA
-2430 PDYGTAGKHTF
+2430 PAYGTAGKHSF
-2441 TVNAKDESGNVSSV
+2441 AVNAKDESGNVSSA

-2474 DLALKGGETSAQ
+2474 DLVLKGGETSAQ

-2522 IIAAKQV
+2522 IIAAKQMP
-2529 SGSTNINVVATDANG
+2529 GSTNINVVATDANG
-2544 ASTTGVIA
+2544 ASTTGVIT
-2552 LTVDAATG
+2552 LTVDVATG
-2560 ISNVVAD
+2560 ISNVVAGG
-2567 ASKGDVT
+2567 SKGDVA

-2584 NVTIDADADK
+2584 NVTIGADADK

-2609 KTLQNVHAGD
+2609 KTLLNVHAGD
-2619 KASIA
+2619 KAGVA

-2639 DGKTSAVKFV
+2639 DGKTSAVKFA

>member
-1 MLNYSV
+1 
-7 AELRNNK
+7 
-14 TNMTRRLL
+14 MTRRLL
-22 LLVCAVLCLGSNVRI
+22 LFVCAVLCLGSNVRI

-110 PYAGKNEA
+110 PYAGKDEA
-118 KHKAFGLDLW
+118 KHKAAGLDLW

-166 GERFLEVSPA
+166 GERFLEISPA
-176 AVARAAKAASTMP
+176 AVAKAAKAASTMP

-276 YGYNFVINSSDINAH
+276 YGYNFVIKSSDINAH

-344 GAAIVYAADRGASIA
+344 GASIVYAADRGASIA
-359 QCSWGASVAGDE
+359 QCSWGAGVADEE

-377 AVNYFTKNG
+377 AVDYFTKNG

-400 GNNGEEGDY
+400 GNNGEEGNY

-539 PEAVADFTVTASH
+539 PEAVADFTITASH
-552 DNALIEWVIPE
+552 DNALIEWTIPE

-685 LTTATTRATMSTSAR
+685 LTTATARATMSTSGR
-700 NLKPNPGQ
+700 IKNPNPGQ

-714 TVSPTLAKRNAVA
+714 TVSPTLVKRNAVA
-727 SSDYKAENWPDTLT
+727 TSNYQAKDWPDTLT
-741 YSNYVYSYIGETDTK
+741 YSNQLYSYIGETDTK

-776 NLTDLL
+776 NLTDLHF
-782 IQGQN
+782 QGQN
-787 GQNPEIEI
+787 GQDPVIEI
-795 YDGSRSISRASLIQK
+795 YDGSRTISTASLIQK
-810 INYDFWAYNYPITLK
+810 VNYDFWAYNYPITLK
-825 EQIYF
+825 EQIHF

-848 PLATGKTERTDIAQ
+848 PLGTGKTTRTDVAQ

-884 SFESVASQL
+884 SFEAVANQL

-898 AVSKNPDWSQVLNPE
+898 AISKNPDWSQVLNPE

-939 TYNFNIHVKS
+939 TYKFNIHVKS

-1004 GNYGMLQ
+1004 GQYGMLQ
-1011 APKNVKSSSDQFNV
+1011 APKNIKSSSDQFNV
-1025 SKGANN
+1025 SKGAKN

-1071 GVASVPAKQNVT
+1071 GVASVPAKQTVT
-1083 PESYDAG
+1083 PDVYEAG

-1167 TNDNWQSGPIK
+1167 TNNNWQSGPIK

-1246 HKNGKLYI
+1246 HKNGKFYV

-1331 LDAPYYDIVTGSAIK
+1331 LNAPYYDIQTGSAIK

-1377 AANDELVAGPL
+1377 AANDDLVAGPL

-1397 DPINPSSTVKMTA
+1397 DPINPSASVKLTA

-1555 LAFSVEPASW
+1555 LTFSAEPASW
-1565 FSASDLEAAGKSSVD
+1565 YTASDLEANGNSTVD
-1580 YVFKSKLDGFDIPYN
+1580 YVFKSKLDGFDVPYN

-1611 YIDKTD
+1611 YINKTD

-1635 SMYIYNTGF
+1635 EMYIYNTGF

-1713 QGMNFEVILRKDG
+1713 LGMNFEVILRKDG
-1726 SFKFQYNVDPDGFQ
+1726 SFKFQYHVDPDGFQ

-1760 ADMYITDGNAVEFSP
+1760 ADMYITDGNTIEFTP

-1807 VTTNDPSRASV
+1807 VTTNDPSRASI

-1825 ITGEAQAEFPEVINV
+1825 ITGEVQAEFPEVINV
-1840 EQPVDENAMEPSYYE
+1840 EQPVDENPMYPSYYE
-1855 FHVVNKGT
+1855 FYVVNKGT
-1863 KAFAI
+1863 KAFTI
-1868 TDVAS
+1868 TNVAS
-1873 EMFTVSESD
+1873 EMFVAA
-1882 DPDVEPSAPEGKLEV
+1882 DPDEPWATPEASLEV
-1897 YAAQSNNGGD
+1897 YTSANNSGGD
-1907 DGIDPGPLA
+1907 GGIDPGPLA

-1922 AKAWIPYQ
+1922 AKAWIPYW
-1930 SGMMAPIVVGE
+1930 SGMMAPIVVGT

-1950 YNVYEVHKK
+1950 YNVSEVHAK
-1959 DFPLVFTVEGLNE
+1959 DYPLVFSVEGLENTE
-1972 ETHTSTIKLNITE
+1972 YNSTIKLNITE

-2011 NLKNDGEYK
+2011 NLMNDGKYK
-2020 LTYSLSLD
+2020 LIYSLSLD
-2028 PSGRDAGNVDDGSND
+2028 PSGRDAGNVDDGSNV
-2043 PAPAYNVISYPSED
+2043 PAPSYNVISYPSED

-2088 QKFIY
+2088 QKFFY
-2093 DLPEGYKGNALYYP
+2093 DLPSGYEGNALYYP

-2121 TGAAALD
+2121 TGATALD

-2189 EKPREDGSYQG
+2189 EEPLEDGSYRG
-2200 AARMLE
+2200 APRMLE

-2229 KGSAMM
+2229 KSSALM

-2257 VDIEA
+2257 VDIET
-2262 LYDNA
+2262 LYNNA

-2289 KLLNEKKDGEI
+2289 KLLNEKKEGEI
-2300 ASGKAIPV
+2300 APGEALPV
-2308 QFEVNAKS
+2308 LFEVNAKS
-2316 AYFAKNNKATLVVK
+2316 AYFSKNNKATLVVK

-2337 LYNYHIYLNKNAAP
+2337 LYNYHIYLDKNAAP
-2351 IITAPEGETTV
+2351 VITAPEGETTV

-2396 SYANEDGTQEGISE
+2396 SYANEDGTQKGISE

-2495 ADGDAMTFSAQI
+2495 VDGDVMTFSAQI

-2560 ISNVVAD
+2560 INNVVAD

-2619 KASIA
+2619 KASVA

>member
-1 MLNYSV
+1 
-7 AELRNNK
+7 
-14 TNMTRRLL
+14 MTRRLL

-110 PYAGKNEA
+110 PYAGKDEA
-118 KHKAFGLDLW
+118 KHKAAGLDLW

-166 GERFLEVSPA
+166 GERFLEISPA
-176 AVARAAKAASTMP
+176 AVAKAAKAASTMP

-359 QCSWGASVAGDE
+359 QCSWGAGVADEE

-377 AVNYFTKNG
+377 AVDYFTKNG

-400 GNNGEEGDY
+400 GNNGEEGNY

-552 DNALIEWVIPE
+552 DNALIEWTIPE

-685 LTTATTRATMSTSAR
+685 LTTATTRAIMSTSGR
-700 NLKPNPGQ
+700 IKNSNPGQ

-714 TVSPTLAKRNAVA
+714 TVSPTLVKRNAVA
-727 SSDYKAENWPDTLT
+727 TSNYQAKDWPDTLT
-741 YSNYVYSYIGETDTK
+741 YSNQLYSYIGETDTK

-776 NLTDLL
+776 NLTDLHF
-782 IQGQN
+782 QGQN
-787 GQNPEIEI
+787 GQDPVIEI
-795 YDGSRSISRASLIQK
+795 YDGSRTISTASLIQK
-810 INYDFWAYNYPITLK
+810 VNYDFWAYNYPITLK
-825 EQIYF
+825 EQIHF

-848 PLATGKTERTDIAQ
+848 PLGTGKTTRTDVAQ

-884 SFESVASQL
+884 SFEAVANQL

-898 AVSKNPDWSQVLNPE
+898 AISKNPDWSQVLNPE

-939 TYNFNIHVKS
+939 TYKFNIHVKS

-994 LTNSGYGVFG
+994 LTNSGYGVFAG
-1004 GNYGMLQ
+1004 KYGMLQ
-1011 APKNVKSSSDQFNV
+1011 ASQNEVKSSSDQFNV
-1025 SKGANN
+1025 SKGAKN

-1071 GVASVPAKQNVT
+1071 GVASVPAKQTVT
-1083 PESYDAG
+1083 PDVYEAG

-1143 AGDESFEYEPAPELA
+1143 AGDESFKYEAAPELA

-1167 TNDNWQSGPIK
+1167 TNNNWQSGPIK

-1246 HKNGKLYI
+1246 HKNGKFYV

-1331 LDAPYYDIVTGSAIK
+1331 LNAPYYDIQTGSAIK

-1377 AANDELVAGPL
+1377 AANDDLVAGPL

-1397 DPINPSSTVKMTA
+1397 DPINPSASVKLTA

-1555 LAFSVEPASW
+1555 LTFSAEPASW
-1565 FSASDLEAAGKSSVD
+1565 YTASDLEANGNSTVD
-1580 YVFKSKLDGFDIPYN
+1580 YVFKSKFDGFDVPYN

-1611 YIDKTD
+1611 YINKTD

-1713 QGMNFEVILRKDG
+1713 LGMNFEVILRKDG
-1726 SFKFQYNVDPDGFQ
+1726 SFKFQYHVDPDGFQ

-1760 ADMYITDGNAVEFSP
+1760 ADMYITDGNTIEFTP

-1825 ITGEAQAEFPEVINV
+1825 ITGEVQAEFPEVINV
-1840 EQPVDENAMEPSYYE
+1840 EQPVDENPMYPSYYE
-1855 FHVVNKGT
+1855 FYVVNKGT
-1863 KAFAI
+1863 KAFTI
-1868 TDVAS
+1868 TNVAS
-1873 EMFTVSESD
+1873 EMFVAA
-1882 DPDVEPSAPEGKLEV
+1882 DPDEPWATPEASLEV
-1897 YAAQSNNGGD
+1897 YTSANNSGGD
-1907 DGIDPGPLA
+1907 GGIDPGPLA

-1922 AKAWIPYQ
+1922 AKAWIPYW
-1930 SGMMAPIVVGE
+1930 SGMMAPIVVGT

-1950 YNVYEVHKK
+1950 YNVSEVHAK
-1959 DFPLVFTVEGLNE
+1959 DYPLVFSVEGLENTE
-1972 ETHTSTIKLNITE
+1972 YNSTIKLNITE

-2011 NLKNDGEYK
+2011 NLMNDGKYK
-2020 LTYSLSLD
+2020 LIYSLSLD
-2028 PSGRDAGNVDDGSND
+2028 PSGRDAGNVDDGSNV
-2043 PAPAYNVISYPSED
+2043 PAPSYNVISYPSED

-2088 QKFIY
+2088 QKFFY
-2093 DLPEGYKGNALYYP
+2093 DLPSGYEGNALYYP

-2121 TGAAALD
+2121 TGATALD

-2189 EKPREDGSYQG
+2189 EEPLEDGSYRG

-2206 FDNPIYINPADTFY
+2206 FDNPVYINPADTFY

-2229 KGSAMM
+2229 KSSALM

-2262 LYDNA
+2262 LYNNA

-2300 ASGKAIPV
+2300 APGKAIPV

-2337 LYNYHIYLNKNAAP
+2337 LYNYHIYLDKNAAP
-2351 IITAPEGETTV
+2351 VITAPEGETTV

-2396 SYANEDGTQEGISE
+2396 SYANEDGTQKGISE

-2495 ADGDAMTFSAQI
+2495 VDGDVMTFSAQI

-2560 ISNVVAD
+2560 INNVVAD

-2609 KTLQNVHAGD
+2609 KTLQNVHSGD
-2619 KASIA
+2619 KASVA

>member
-1 MLNYSV
+1 
-7 AELRNNK
+7 
-14 TNMTRRLL
+14 MTRRLL

-49 ESNFVEGVVRVKLQ
+49 EPNFVEGVVRVKLQ
-63 REIADRMIAAKLP
+63 REIADRMVAAKLP
-76 LSVKGTNKKYVQ
+76 LSVKGTNRKYVQ

-359 QCSWGASVAGDE
+359 QCSWGASVADDE

-377 AVNYFTKNG
+377 AVDYFTKNG

-400 GNNGEEGDY
+400 GNNGEEGNY

-587 NKLSS
+587 NKLNS

-685 LTTATTRATMSTSAR
+685 LTTATTRATMSTSGR
-700 NLKPNPGQ
+700 IKKPNPGQ

-714 TVSPTLAKRNAVA
+714 TVSPTLVKRNAVA
-727 SSDYKAENWPDTLT
+727 TSDYQAKDWPDTLT
-741 YSNYVYSYIGETDTK
+741 YSNQLYSYIGETDTK

-776 NLTDLL
+776 NLTDLR

-787 GQNPEIEI
+787 GQNPVIEI
-795 YDGSRSISRASLIQK
+795 YDGSRSISTASLIQK
-810 INYDFWAYNYPITLK
+810 VNYDFWAYNYPITLK
-825 EQIYF
+825 EQIHF

-848 PLATGKTERTDIAQ
+848 PLGTGKTTRTDVAQ

-884 SFESVASQL
+884 SFEAIASQL

-898 AVSKNPDWSQVLNPE
+898 AISKNPDWSQVLNPE

-918 VRPNESQK
+918 VRPSESQK

-939 TYNFNIHVKS
+939 TYKFNIHVKS

-975 QLVDFGD
+975 KLVDFGD

-1004 GNYGMLQ
+1004 GKYGMLQ

-1071 GVASVPAKQNVT
+1071 GVASIPAQQSVT
-1083 PESYDAG
+1083 PDVYEAG

-1117 PKFSSEKIVGSTAK
+1117 PKFSSEKIVGSKAR
-1131 VHKFGYTTISNV
+1131 VHKFGYTTVSNV

-1246 HKNGKLYI
+1246 HKNGKLYV

-1311 AASDPCIFVD
+1311 AAADPCIFVD
-1321 ANKVQEDNDG
+1321 ANKVQESNDG

-1377 AANDELVAGPL
+1377 AANDNLVAGPL

-1397 DPINPSSTVKMTA
+1397 DPINPSSTVKLTA

-1418 AEAALDSTS
+1418 AEAALDSAS

-1446 NNGKDALQVA
+1446 NNGKDVLQVA

-1468 EEMKAAFSVP
+1468 EEMNAAFSVP

-1521 NPTWKSNPESLK
+1521 NPTWKSNPESLE

-1565 FSASDLEAAGKSSVD
+1565 FSASDLEATGKSSVD

-1726 SFKFQYNVDPDGFQ
+1726 TFKFQYNVDPDGFQ

-1807 VTTNDPSRASV
+1807 VTTNDPSRASI

-1868 TDVAS
+1868 TDIAS
-1873 EMFTVSESD
+1873 EMFVAADPD
-1882 DPDVEPSAPEGKLEV
+1882 DPWAMPEASLEV
-1897 YAAQSNNGGD
+1897 YTSANNSGD
-1907 DGIDPGPLA
+1907 DGIDPGPMALA
-1916 LSDDAT
+1916 ADA
-1922 AKAWIPYQ
+1922 AKAWVPYQ

-1950 YNVYEVHKK
+1950 YNVSEVHAK
-1959 DFPLVFTVEGLNE
+1959 DYPLVFSVEGLENTE
-1972 ETHTSTIKLNITE
+1972 YNSTIKLNITE

-2011 NLKNDGEYK
+2011 NLMNDGAYK
-2020 LTYSLSLD
+2020 LTYSLNLD

-2067 EKISGKKGMVKALGL
+2067 EKISGKKGMLKALGL

-2093 DLPEGYKGNALYYP
+2093 DLPSGYEGNALYYP

-2121 TGAAALD
+2121 TGASALD

-2182 GKIHIVK
+2182 GKIHIAK
-2189 EKPREDGSYQG
+2189 EEPREDGSYQG

-2289 KLLNEKKDGEI
+2289 KLLNEKKEGEI
-2300 ASGKAIPV
+2300 APGEALPV

-2337 LYNYHIYLNKNAAP
+2337 LYNYHIYLDKNAAP
-2351 IITAPEGETTV
+2351 VITAPEGETTV

-2387 DADGIASVE
+2387 DADGIATVE
-2396 SYANEDGTQEGISE
+2396 SYENEDGTQDGISE

-2415 TVEAGGSLKLNVALV
+2415 TVEAGGSLKLNVALA
-2430 PDYGTAGKHTF
+2430 PAYGTAGKHSF
-2441 TVNAKDESGNVSSV
+2441 AVNAKDEAGNVSSA

-2474 DLALKGGETSAQ
+2474 DLVLKGGETSAQ

-2522 IIAAKQV
+2522 IIAAKQMP
-2529 SGSTNINVVATDANG
+2529 GSTNINVVATDANG

-2552 LTVDAATG
+2552 LTVDVATG
-2560 ISNVVAD
+2560 ISNVVAGG
-2567 ASKGDVT
+2567 SKGDVA

-2584 NVTIDADADK
+2584 NVTIGADADK

-2609 KTLQNVHAGD
+2609 KTLLNVHAGD
-2619 KASIA
+2619 KAGVA

-2639 DGKTSAVKFV
+2639 DGKTSAVKFA

>member
-1 MLNYSV
+1 
-7 AELRNNK
+7 
-14 TNMTRRLL
+14 MTRRLL

-63 REIADRMIAAKLP
+63 REIADRMVAAKLP
-76 LSVKGTNKKYVQ
+76 LSVKGTNRKYVQ

-176 AVARAAKAASTMP
+176 AVAKAAKAASTMP

-344 GAAIVYAADRGASIA
+344 GAALVYAADRGASIA

-377 AVNYFTKNG
+377 AVDYFTKNG

-516 YEGLMGSGYI
+516 YKGLMGSGYI

-587 NKLSS
+587 NKLNS

-776 NLTDLL
+776 NLTDLR

-787 GQNPEIEI
+787 GKDPEIEI
-795 YDGSRSISRASLIQK
+795 YDGSRSISKASLIQK
-810 INYDFWAYNYPITLK
+810 VNYDFWAYNYPITLK

-848 PLATGKTERTDIAQ
+848 PLATGKTARTDIAQ
-862 YSFYSSDNGTT
+862 HSFYSSDNGTT

-939 TYNFNIHVKS
+939 TYKFNIHVKS

-975 QLVDFGD
+975 KLVDFGD

-1004 GNYGMLQ
+1004 GKYGMLQ

-1025 SKGANN
+1025 SKGTNN

-1071 GVASVPAKQNVT
+1071 GVASVPAQQSVT
-1083 PESYDAG
+1083 PDVYEAG

-1117 PKFSSEKIVGSTAK
+1117 PKFSSEKIVGSKAR
-1131 VHKFGYTTISNV
+1131 VHKFGYTTVSNV

-1246 HKNGKLYI
+1246 HKNGKLYV

-1261 PATNGGG
+1261 PATNGAG

-1311 AASDPCIFVD
+1311 AAADPCIFVD
-1321 ANKVQEDNDG
+1321 ANKVQENNDG

-1377 AANDELVAGPL
+1377 AANDNLVAGPL

-1397 DPINPSSTVKMTA
+1397 DPINPSSTVKLTA

-1418 AEAALDSTS
+1418 AEAALDSAS

-1468 EEMKAAFSVP
+1468 EEMNAAFSVP

-1521 NPTWKSNPESLK
+1521 NPTWKSNPESLE

-1726 SFKFQYNVDPDGFQ
+1726 TFKFQYNVDPDGFQ

-1807 VTTNDPSRASV
+1807 VTTNDPSRASI

-1868 TDVAS
+1868 TDIAS
-1873 EMFTVSESD
+1873 EMFVAADPD
-1882 DPDVEPSAPEGKLEV
+1882 DPWAMPEASLEV
-1897 YAAQSNNGGD
+1897 YTSANNSGD
-1907 DGIDPGPLA
+1907 DGIDPGPMALA
-1916 LSDDAT
+1916 ADA
-1922 AKAWIPYQ
+1922 AKAWVPYQ

-1950 YNVYEVHKK
+1950 YNVSEVHAK
-1959 DFPLVFTVEGLNE
+1959 DYPLVFSVEGLGNTE
-1972 ETHTSTIKLNITE
+1972 YNSTIKLNITE

-2011 NLKNDGEYK
+2011 NLMNDGAYK
-2020 LTYSLSLD
+2020 LTYSLNLD
-2028 PSGRDAGNVDDGSND
+2028 PSGRDAGNEYEDGND

-2067 EKISGKKGMVKALGL
+2067 EKISGKKGMLKALGL

-2093 DLPEGYKGNALYYP
+2093 DLPTGYEGNALYYP

-2121 TGAAALD
+2121 TGASALD

-2182 GKIHIVK
+2182 GKIHIAK
-2189 EKPREDGSYQG
+2189 EEPREDGSYQG

-2289 KLLNEKKDGEI
+2289 KLLNEKKEGEI
-2300 ASGKAIPV
+2300 APGEALPV

-2337 LYNYHIYLNKNAAP
+2337 LYNYHIYLDKNAAP
-2351 IITAPEGETTV
+2351 VITAPEGETTV

-2387 DADGIASVE
+2387 DADGIATVE
-2396 SYANEDGTQEGISE
+2396 SYENEDGTQDGISE

-2415 TVEAGGSLKLNVALV
+2415 TVEAGGSLKLNVALA
-2430 PDYGTAGKHTF
+2430 PAYGTVGKHSF
-2441 TVNAKDESGNVSSV
+2441 AVNAKDEAGNVSSA

-2474 DLALKGGETSAQ
+2474 DLVLKGGETSAQ

-2522 IIAAKQV
+2522 IIAAKQMP
-2529 SGSTNINVVATDANG
+2529 GSTNINVVATDANG

-2552 LTVDAATG
+2552 LTVDVATG
-2560 ISNVVAD
+2560 ISNIVAGG
-2567 ASKGDVT
+2567 SKGDVA

-2584 NVTIDADADK
+2584 NVTIGADADK

-2609 KTLQNVHAGD
+2609 KTLLNVHAGD
-2619 KASIA
+2619 KAGVA

-2639 DGKTSAVKFV
+2639 DGKTSAVKFA

>member
-1 MLNYSV
+1 
-7 AELRNNK
+7 
-14 TNMTRRLL
+14 MTRRLL

-110 PYAGKNEA
+110 PYAGKDEA
-118 KHKAFGLDLW
+118 KHKAAGLDLW

-166 GERFLEVSPA
+166 GERFLEISPA
-176 AVARAAKAASTMP
+176 AVAKAAKAASTMP

-359 QCSWGASVAGDE
+359 QCSWGAGVADEE

-377 AVNYFTKNG
+377 AVDYFTKNG
-386 GGDKMNGGLCIFAA
+386 GGDKMNGGLCIFAS
-400 GNNGEEGDY
+400 GNNGEEGNY

-552 DNALIEWVIPE
+552 DNALIEWTIPE

-685 LTTATTRATMSTSAR
+685 LTTATTRATMSTSGR
-700 NLKPNPGQ
+700 VKNPNPGQ

-714 TVSPTLAKRNAVA
+714 TVSPTLVKRNAVA
-727 SSDYKAENWPDTLT
+727 TSNYQAKDWPDTLT
-741 YSNYVYSYIGETDTK
+741 YSNQLYSYIGETDTK

-776 NLTDLL
+776 NLTDLHF
-782 IQGQN
+782 QGQN
-787 GQNPEIEI
+787 GQNPVIEI
-795 YDGSRSISRASLIQK
+795 YDGSRTISTASLIQK
-810 INYDFWAYNYPITLK
+810 VNYDFWAYNYPITLK
-825 EQIYF
+825 EQIHF

-848 PLATGKTERTDIAQ
+848 PLGTGKTTRTDVAQ

-884 SFESVASQL
+884 SFEAIASQL

-939 TYNFNIHVKS
+939 TYKFNIHVKS

-1004 GNYGMLQ
+1004 GQYGMLQ
-1011 APKNVKSSSDQFNV
+1011 APKNIKSSSDQFNV

-1071 GVASVPAKQNVT
+1071 GVASVPAKQTVT
-1083 PESYDAG
+1083 PDVYEAG

-1143 AGDESFEYEPAPELA
+1143 AGDESFKYEAAPELA

-1167 TNDNWQSGPIK
+1167 TNNNWQSGPIK

-1246 HKNGKLYI
+1246 HKNGKFYV

-1331 LDAPYYDIVTGSAIK
+1331 LNAPYYDIQTGSAIK
-1346 IVAPAKSMI
+1346 IVAPSKSMI

-1377 AANDELVAGPL
+1377 AANDDLVAGPL

-1397 DPINPSSTVKMTA
+1397 DPINPSASVKLTA

-1555 LAFSVEPASW
+1555 LTFSAEPASW
-1565 FSASDLEAAGKSSVD
+1565 YTASDLEANGNSTVD
-1580 YVFKSKLDGFDIPYN
+1580 YVFKSKLDGFDVPYN

-1611 YIDKTD
+1611 YINKTD

-1713 QGMNFEVILRKDG
+1713 LGMNFEVILRKDG
-1726 SFKFQYNVDPDGFQ
+1726 SFKFQYHVDPDGFQ

-1760 ADMYITDGNAVEFSP
+1760 ADMYITDGNTIEFTP
-1775 YKNYVVAPGEQVEM
+1775 YKNYVVAPGKQVEM

-1825 ITGEAQAEFPEVINV
+1825 ITGEVQAEFPEVINV
-1840 EQPVDENAMEPSYYE
+1840 EQPVDENPMYPSYYE
-1855 FHVVNKGT
+1855 FYVVNKGT
-1863 KAFAI
+1863 KAFTI
-1868 TDVAS
+1868 TNVAS
-1873 EMFTVSESD
+1873 EMFVAA
-1882 DPDVEPSAPEGKLEV
+1882 DPDEPWATPEASLEV
-1897 YAAQSNNGGD
+1897 YTSANNSGGD
-1907 DGIDPGPLA
+1907 GGIDPGPLA

-1922 AKAWIPYQ
+1922 AKAWIPYW
-1930 SGMMAPIVVGE
+1930 SGMMAPIVVGT

-1950 YNVYEVHKK
+1950 YKVNEVHAK
-1959 DFPLVFTVEGLNE
+1959 DYPLVFSVEGLENTE
-1972 ETHTSTIKLNITE
+1972 YNSTIKLNITE

-1998 ENVASDYKGTSTV
+1998 EDVASDYKGTSTV

-2028 PSGRDAGNVDDGSND
+2028 PSGRDAGNEYEDGND

-2057 VAKNFVATCV
+2057 AAKNFVATCV

-2093 DLPEGYKGNALYYP
+2093 DLPKDYEGNALYYP

-2121 TGAAALD
+2121 TGASALD

-2182 GKIHIVK
+2182 GKIHIAK
-2189 EKPREDGSYQG
+2189 EEPRDDGSYQG
-2200 AARMLE
+2200 AARMLV

-2229 KGSAMM
+2229 KSSAMM

-2272 FGYFMTCI
+2272 FGFFMTCI

-2289 KLLNEKKDGEI
+2289 KLLNEKKEGEI
-2300 ASGKAIPV
+2300 APGEALPV
-2308 QFEVNAKS
+2308 LFEVNAKS
-2316 AYFAKNNKATLVVK
+2316 AYFSKNNKATLVVK

-2337 LYNYHIYLNKNAAP
+2337 LYNYHIYLDKNAAP
-2351 IITAPEGETTV
+2351 VITAPEGETTV

-2396 SYANEDGTQEGISE
+2396 SYANEDGTQKGISE

-2441 TVNAKDESGNVSSV
+2441 TVNAKDESGNVSSA

-2495 ADGDAMTFSAQI
+2495 VDGDVMTFSAQI

-2560 ISNVVAD
+2560 INNVVAD

-2619 KASIA
+2619 KASVA

>member
-1 MLNYSV
+1 
-7 AELRNNK
+7 
-14 TNMTRRLL
+14 MTRRLL

-63 REIADRMIAAKLP
+63 REIADRMVAAKLP
-76 LSVKGTNKKYVQ
+76 LSVKGTNRKYVQ

-359 QCSWGASVAGDE
+359 QCSWGAGVADDE

-377 AVNYFTKNG
+377 AIDYFTKNG

-400 GNNGEEGDY
+400 GNNGEEGNY

-516 YEGLMGSGYI
+516 YKGLMGSGYI

-587 NKLSS
+587 NKLNS

-622 IVAYNRWGKASAV
+622 IVAYNRWGKASSV

-685 LTTATTRATMSTSAR
+685 LTTATTRATMSTSGR
-700 NLKPNPGQ
+700 IKKPNPGQ

-714 TVSPTLAKRNAVA
+714 TVSPTLVKRNAVA
-727 SSDYKAENWPDTLT
+727 TSDYQAKDWPDTLT
-741 YSNYVYSYIGETDTK
+741 YSNQLYSYIGETDTK
-756 LPNALAQYFYVDK
+756 QPNALAQYFYVDK

-776 NLTDLL
+776 NLTDLR

-787 GQNPEIEI
+787 GQNPVIEI
-795 YDGSRSISRASLIQK
+795 YDGSRSISTASLIQK
-810 INYDFWAYNYPITLK
+810 VNYDFWAYNYPITLK
-825 EQIYF
+825 EQIHF

-848 PLATGKTERTDIAQ
+848 PLGTGKTTRTDVAQ

-884 SFESVASQL
+884 SFEAIASQL

-898 AVSKNPDWSQVLNPE
+898 AISKNPDWSQVLNPK

-939 TYNFNIHVKS
+939 TYKFNIHVKS

-975 QLVDFGD
+975 KLVDFGD

-1004 GNYGMLQ
+1004 GQYGMLQ

-1071 GVASVPAKQNVT
+1071 GVASIPAQQSVT
-1083 PESYDAG
+1083 PESYDAS

-1117 PKFSSEKIVGSTAK
+1117 PKFSSEKIVGSKAR
-1131 VHKFGYTTISNV
+1131 VHKFGYTTVSNV

-1311 AASDPCIFVD
+1311 AAADPCIFVD

-1377 AANDELVAGPL
+1377 AANDNLVAGPL

-1397 DPINPSSTVKMTA
+1397 DPINPSSTVKLTA

-1418 AEAALDSTS
+1418 AEAALDSAS

-1446 NNGKDALQVA
+1446 NNGKDVLQVA

-1468 EEMKAAFSVP
+1468 EEMNAAFSVP

-1541 VEKTIQVTNEGDEN
+1541 VEKTIQVTNKGDED
-1555 LAFSVEPASW
+1555 LTFSAEPASW

-1659 PPASLPTTET
+1659 PPASLPTKET

-1726 SFKFQYNVDPDGFQ
+1726 TFKFQYNVDPDGFQ

-1807 VTTNDPSRASV
+1807 VTTNDPSRASI

-1840 EQPVDENAMEPSYYE
+1840 EQPIDENAMEPSYYE

-1868 TDVAS
+1868 TDIAS
-1873 EMFTVSESD
+1873 EMFVAADPD
-1882 DPDVEPSAPEGKLEV
+1882 DPWAMPEASLEV
-1897 YAAQSNNGGD
+1897 YTSANNSGD
-1907 DGIDPGPLA
+1907 DGIDPGPMALA
-1916 LSDDAT
+1916 ADA
-1922 AKAWIPYQ
+1922 AKAWVPYQ

-1950 YNVYEVHKK
+1950 YNVSEVHAK
-1959 DFPLVFTVEGLNE
+1959 DYPLVFSVEGLENTE
-1972 ETHTSTIKLNITE
+1972 YNSTIKLNITE

-2028 PSGRDAGNVDDGSND
+2028 PSGRDAGNDYEDGND

-2067 EKISGKKGMVKALGL
+2067 EKISGKKGMLKALGL

-2093 DLPEGYKGNALYYP
+2093 DLPSGYEGNALYYP

-2121 TGAAALD
+2121 TGANALD

-2182 GKIHIVK
+2182 GKIHIAK
-2189 EKPREDGSYQG
+2189 EEPREDGSYQG

-2300 ASGKAIPV
+2300 APGEAIPV

-2330 SNDPYNK
+2330 SNDPCSK
-2337 LYNYHIYLNKNAAP
+2337 LYNYHIYLDKNAAP
-2351 IITAPEGETTV
+2351 VITAPEGETTV

-2495 ADGDAMTFSAQI
+2495 ADGDVMTFSAQI

-2560 ISNVVAD
+2560 ISNVVAG

-2584 NVTIDADADK
+2584 NVTIGADADK

-2619 KASIA
+2619 KASVA

>member
-1 MLNYSV
+1 
-7 AELRNNK
+7 
-14 TNMTRRLL
+14 MTRRLL

-94 DRVNQKV
+94 DRVSQKV

-110 PYAGKNEA
+110 PYAGKDEA
-118 KHKAFGLDLW
+118 KHKAAGLDLW

-135 SGMKLAQARNLFRSA
+135 SGMKLAQARNLLRST
-150 EGVSYAQRIPL
+150 EGVAYAQRIPV

-176 AVARAAKAASTMP
+176 AVAKAAKAASTMP

-359 QCSWGASVAGDE
+359 QCSWGAGVADEE

-377 AVNYFTKNG
+377 AVDYFTKNG

-400 GNNGEEGDY
+400 GNNGEEGNY

-552 DNALIEWVIPE
+552 DNALIEWTIPE

-685 LTTATTRATMSTSAR
+685 LTTATTRATMSTSGR
-700 NLKPNPGQ
+700 IKNPNPGQ

-714 TVSPTLAKRNAVA
+714 TVSPTLVKRNAVA
-727 SSDYKAENWPDTLT
+727 TSNYQAKDWPDTLT
-741 YSNYVYSYIGETDTK
+741 YSNQLYSYIGETDTK

-776 NLTDLL
+776 NLTDLHF
-782 IQGQN
+782 QGQN
-787 GQNPEIEI
+787 GQNPVIEI
-795 YDGSRSISRASLIQK
+795 YDGSRTISTASLIQK
-810 INYDFWAYNYPITLK
+810 VNYDFWAYNYPITLK
-825 EQIYF
+825 EQIHF

-848 PLATGKTERTDIAQ
+848 PLGTGKTTRTDVAQ

-884 SFESVASQL
+884 SFEAVANQL

-898 AVSKNPDWSQVLNPE
+898 AISKNPDWSQVLNPE

-939 TYNFNIHVKS
+939 TYKFNIHVKS

-994 LTNSGYGVFG
+994 LTNSGYGVFAG
-1004 GNYGMLQ
+1004 KYGMLQ
-1011 APKNVKSSSDQFNV
+1011 ASQNEVKSSSDQFNV
-1025 SKGANN
+1025 SKGAKN

-1071 GVASVPAKQNVT
+1071 GVASIPAQQSVT
-1083 PESYDAG
+1083 PDVYEAG

-1143 AGDESFEYEPAPELA
+1143 AGDESFKYEAAPELA

-1167 TNDNWQSGPIK
+1167 TNNNWQSGPIK

-1246 HKNGKLYI
+1246 HKNGKFYV

-1321 ANKVQEDNDG
+1321 ASKVQEDNDG
-1331 LDAPYYDIVTGSAIK
+1331 LNAPYYDIQTGSAIK

-1377 AANDELVAGPL
+1377 AANDDLVAGPL

-1397 DPINPSSTVKMTA
+1397 DPINPSASVKLTA

-1555 LAFSVEPASW
+1555 LTFSAEPASW
-1565 FSASDLEAAGKSSVD
+1565 YTASDLEATGNSTVD

-1611 YIDKTD
+1611 YINKTD
-1617 FKKVELPFE
+1617 FKKVTLPFE

-1635 SMYIYNTGF
+1635 EMYIYNTGF

-1713 QGMNFEVILRKDG
+1713 LGMNFEVILRKDG
-1726 SFKFQYNVDPDGFQ
+1726 SFKFQYHVDPDGFQ

-1760 ADMYITDGNAVEFSP
+1760 ADMYITDGNTVEFFP
-1775 YKNYVVAPGEQVEM
+1775 YKNYVVAPGDQVEM

-1825 ITGEAQAEFPEVINV
+1825 ITGEVQAEFPEVINV
-1840 EQPVDENAMEPSYYE
+1840 EQPVDENPMYPSYYE
-1855 FHVVNKGT
+1855 FYVVNKGT

-1873 EMFTVSESD
+1873 EMFVAA
-1882 DPDVEPSAPEGKLEV
+1882 DPDDLWAMPEASLEV
-1897 YAAQSNNGGD
+1897 YTSANNSGGD
-1907 DGIDPGPLA
+1907 GGIDPGPLA

-1922 AKAWIPYQ
+1922 AKAWIPYW
-1930 SGMMAPIVVGE
+1930 SGMMAPIVVGT
-1941 DTVKFRITP
+1941 DTVKFRIAP
-1950 YNVYEVHKK
+1950 YIVNKVHKK
-1959 DFPLVFTVEGLNE
+1959 DFPLVFTVEGLDNTE
-1972 ETHTSTIKLNITE
+1972 YNSTIKLNITE

-2011 NLKNDGEYK
+2011 NLMNDGKYK
-2020 LTYSLSLD
+2020 LAYSLSLD
-2028 PSGRDAGNVDDGSND
+2028 PSGRDAGNEYEDGND

-2093 DLPEGYKGNALYYP
+2093 DLPSGYEGNALYYP

-2121 TGAAALD
+2121 TGASALD

-2189 EKPREDGSYQG
+2189 EEPRDDGSYQG
-2200 AARMLE
+2200 APRMLE

-2229 KGSAMM
+2229 KSSAMM

-2257 VDIEA
+2257 VDIET
-2262 LYDNA
+2262 LYNNA

-2289 KLLNEKKDGEI
+2289 KLLNEKKEGEI
-2300 ASGKAIPV
+2300 APGEALPV
-2308 QFEVNAKS
+2308 LFEVNAKS
-2316 AYFAKNNKATLVVK
+2316 AYFSKNNKATLVVK

-2337 LYNYHIYLNKNAAP
+2337 LYNYHIYLDKNAAP
-2351 IITAPEGETTV
+2351 VITAPEGETTV

-2396 SYANEDGTQEGISE
+2396 SYANEDGTQKGISE

-2560 ISNVVAD
+2560 INNVVAD

-2609 KTLQNVHAGD
+2609 KTLQNVHSGD
-2619 KASIA
+2619 KASVA

>member
-1 MLNYSV
+1 
-7 AELRNNK
+7 
-14 TNMTRRLL
+14 MTRRLL

-94 DRVNQKV
+94 DRVSQKV

-110 PYAGKNEA
+110 PYAGKDEA
-118 KHKAFGLDLW
+118 KHKAAGLDLW

-135 SGMKLAQARNLFRSA
+135 SGMKLAQARNLLRST
-150 EGVSYAQRIPL
+150 EGVAYAQRIPV

-176 AVARAAKAASTMP
+176 AVAKAAKAASTMP

-212 GADANVFKAWETGV
+212 GADANVFKAWATGV

-359 QCSWGASVAGDE
+359 QCSWGAGVADEE
-371 DKSVTE
+371 DKSVTA
-377 AVNYFTKNG
+377 AVDYFTKNG

-516 YEGLMGSGYI
+516 YKGLMGSGYI

-552 DNALIEWVIPE
+552 DNALIEWTIPE

-635 SPIKEATTNAG
+635 SPIKEATTNSG

-685 LTTATTRATMSTSAR
+685 LTTATTRATMSTSGR
-700 NLKPNPGQ
+700 VKNPNPGQ

-714 TVSPTLAKRNAVA
+714 TVSPTLVKRNAVA
-727 SSDYKAENWPDTLT
+727 TSNYQAKDWPDTLT
-741 YSNYVYSYIGETDTK
+741 YSNQLYSYIGETDTK

-776 NLTDLL
+776 NLTDLHF
-782 IQGQN
+782 QGQN
-787 GQNPEIEI
+787 GQNPVIEI
-795 YDGSRSISRASLIQK
+795 YDGSRTISTASLIQK
-810 INYDFWAYNYPITLK
+810 VNYDFWAYNYPITLK
-825 EQIYF
+825 EQIHF

-848 PLATGKTERTDIAQ
+848 PLGTGKTTRTDVAQ

-884 SFESVASQL
+884 SFEAVANQL

-898 AVSKNPDWSQVLNPE
+898 AISKNPDWSQVLNPE

-939 TYNFNIHVKS
+939 TYKFNIHVKS

-994 LTNSGYGVFG
+994 LTNSGYGVFAG
-1004 GNYGMLQ
+1004 KYGMLQ
-1011 APKNVKSSSDQFNV
+1011 ASQNEVKSSSDQFNV
-1025 SKGANN
+1025 SKGAKN

-1071 GVASVPAKQNVT
+1071 GVASVPAKQTVT
-1083 PESYDAG
+1083 PDVYEAG

-1143 AGDESFEYEPAPELA
+1143 AGDESFKYEAAPELA

-1167 TNDNWQSGPIK
+1167 TNNNWQSGPIK

-1246 HKNGKLYI
+1246 HKNGKFYV

-1281 DGSVEVYYDDYNPAG
+1281 DGSVEVYYDDYTPAG

-1321 ANKVQEDNDG
+1321 ANKVQESNGG
-1331 LDAPYYDIVTGSAIK
+1331 LNAPYYDIQTGSAIK

-1377 AANDELVAGPL
+1377 AANDDLVAGPL

-1397 DPINPSSTVKMTA
+1397 DPINPSASVKLTA

-1555 LAFSVEPASW
+1555 LTFSAEPASW
-1565 FSASDLEAAGKSSVD
+1565 YTASDLEANGNSTVD
-1580 YVFKSKLDGFDIPYN
+1580 YVFKSKLDGFDVPYN

-1611 YIDKTD
+1611 YINKTD

-1713 QGMNFEVILRKDG
+1713 LGMNFEVILRKDG
-1726 SFKFQYNVDPDGFQ
+1726 SFKFQYHVDPDGFQ

-1760 ADMYITDGNAVEFSP
+1760 ADMYITDGNTIEFTP

-1825 ITGEAQAEFPEVINV
+1825 ITGEVQAEFPEVINV
-1840 EQPVDENAMEPSYYE
+1840 EQPVDEYAMYPSYYE
-1855 FHVVNKGT
+1855 FYVVNKGT

-1873 EMFTVSESD
+1873 EMFVAD
-1882 DPDVEPSAPEGKLEV
+1882 DPWAMPEASLEV
-1897 YAAQSNNGGD
+1897 YTSANNSGGD
-1907 DGIDPGPLA
+1907 GGIDPGPLA

-1922 AKAWIPYQ
+1922 AKAWIPYR
-1930 SGMMAPIVVGE
+1930 SGKMAPIVVGT

-1950 YNVYEVHKK
+1950 YNVYEVHAK
-1959 DFPLVFTVEGLNE
+1959 DYPLVFTVEGLENTE
-1972 ETHTSTIKLNITE
+1972 YNSTIKLNITE

-2011 NLKNDGEYK
+2011 NLMNDGKYK
-2020 LTYSLSLD
+2020 LIYSLSLD
-2028 PSGRDAGNVDDGSND
+2028 PSGRDAGNVDDGSNV

-2093 DLPEGYKGNALYYP
+2093 DLPEGYEGNALYYP
-2107 VLNPVANAQAALMG
+2107 VLNPVTNAQAAIMG
-2121 TGAAALD
+2121 TGSTALD

-2182 GKIHIVK
+2182 GKIHIIK
-2189 EKPREDGSYQG
+2189 EKPRDDGSYQG

-2229 KGSAMM
+2229 KSSAMM

-2240 DMETNRYMAH
+2240 DMEPNRYMAH

-2272 FGYFMTCI
+2272 FGFFMTCI

-2289 KLLNEKKDGEI
+2289 KLLNEKKEGEI
-2300 ASGKAIPV
+2300 APGEALPV

-2316 AYFAKNNKATLVVK
+2316 AYFSKNNKATLVVK

-2337 LYNYHIYLNKNAAP
+2337 LYNYHIYLDKNAAP
-2351 IITAPEGETTV
+2351 VITAPEGETTV
-2362 PEASKAMVPVTV
+2362 PEASKAVVDVTV
-2374 ADAEGEAFTVSLN
+2374 ADAEGEAFTVSLE
-2387 DADGIASVE
+2387 DADGIAAVK
-2396 SYANEDGTQEGISE
+2396 SYANEDGTQDGISE

-2415 TVEAGGSLKLNVALV
+2415 TVEKGKSLKLNVALA

-2441 TVNAKDESGNVSSV
+2441 TVNAKDESGNVSSA

-2495 ADGDAMTFSAQI
+2495 VDGDVMTFSAQI

-2560 ISNVVAD
+2560 INNVVAD

-2619 KASIA
+2619 KASVA

>member
-1 MLNYSV
+1 
-7 AELRNNK
+7 
-14 TNMTRRLL
+14 MTRRLL

-166 GERFLEVSPA
+166 GERFLEISPA
-176 AVARAAKAASTMP
+176 AVAKAAKAASTMP

-377 AVNYFTKNG
+377 AVDYFTKNG

-769 ATYPNGF
+769 ATYPNGL

-848 PLATGKTERTDIAQ
+848 PLATGKTARTDIAQ

-939 TYNFNIHVKS
+939 TYEFNIHVKS

-1004 GNYGMLQ
+1004 GKYGMLQ

-1071 GVASVPAKQNVT
+1071 GVASVPAKQSVT
-1083 PESYDAG
+1083 PDVYEAG

-1246 HKNGKLYI
+1246 HKNGKLYV
-1254 KFKDVVT
+1254 KFKNVVT

-1331 LDAPYYDIVTGSAIK
+1331 LDAPYYDIQTGSAIK

-1397 DPINPSSTVKMTA
+1397 DPINPSASVKLTA

-1541 VEKTIQVTNEGDEN
+1541 VEKTIQVTNEGDED
-1555 LAFSVEPASW
+1555 LTFSAEPASW

-1726 SFKFQYNVDPDGFQ
+1726 SFKFQYNVDSDGFQ

-1818 KIPVTLN
+1818 KIPVKLN

-1840 EQPVDENAMEPSYYE
+1840 EQPVDENADPSYYE
-1855 FHVVNKGT
+1855 FYVVNKGT
-1863 KAFAI
+1863 KAFTI

-1873 EMFTVSESD
+1873 EMFVPA
-1882 DPDVEPSAPEGKLEV
+1882 DPDDLWAMPEASLEV
-1897 YAAQSNNGGD
+1897 YTAQSNNGGD
-1907 DGIDPGPLA
+1907 DGIDPGSMALA
-1916 LSDDAT
+1916 ADA
-1922 AKAWIPYQ
+1922 AKAWVPYK

-1941 DTVKFRITP
+1941 DTVKFRIIP
-1950 YNVYEVHKK
+1950 YNVSEVHAK
-1959 DFPLVFTVEGLNE
+1959 DYPLVFTVEGLNE
-1972 ETHTSTIKLNITE
+1972 KTHTSTIKLNITE
-1985 APVMAFDPEELHI
+1985 APVLSFDQEELHI
-1998 ENVASDYKGTSTV
+1998 ENVASDYKGTRTV
-2011 NLKNDGEYK
+2011 NLMNDGEYK

-2028 PSGRDAGNVDDGSND
+2028 PSGRDAGNEYEDGND

-2067 EKISGKKGMVKALGL
+2067 EKISGKKGMAKALGL

-2093 DLPEGYKGNALYYP
+2093 DLPEGYEGNALYYP
-2107 VLNPVANAQAALMG
+2107 VLNPVKNAQAALMG
-2121 TGAAALD
+2121 TGATALD

-2182 GKIHIVK
+2182 GKIHIAK
-2189 EKPREDGSYQG
+2189 EEPRDDGSYQG

-2229 KGSAMM
+2229 KSSAMM

-2257 VDIEA
+2257 VDIET
-2262 LYDNA
+2262 LYDDA

-2300 ASGKAIPV
+2300 APSESLPV

-2330 SNDPYNK
+2330 SNDPMNK
-2337 LYNYHIYLNKNAAP
+2337 LCNYHIYLDKNAAP
-2351 IITAPEGETTV
+2351 VITAPEGETTV

-2396 SYANEDGTQEGISE
+2396 SYANEDGTLEGISE

-2415 TVEAGGSLKLNVALV
+2415 TVEAGGSLKLNVALA

-2441 TVNAKDESGNVSSV
+2441 TVNAKDESGNVSSA

-2544 ASTTGVIA
+2544 SSTTGVIA

-2560 ISNVVAD
+2560 ISNVVAGV
-2567 ASKGDVT
+2567 SKGDVT

-2584 NVTIDADADK
+2584 NVTIGADADK

-2619 KASIA
+2619 KASVA

>member
-1 MLNYSV
+1 
-7 AELRNNK
+7 
-14 TNMTRRLL
+14 MTRRLL

-63 REIADRMIAAKLP
+63 REIADRMVAAKLP
-76 LSVKGTNKKYVQ
+76 LSVKGTNRKYVQ

-176 AVARAAKAASTMP
+176 AVAKAAKAASTMP
-189 FNDPLLNDQW
+189 FNDPLLNEQW

-226 TGSKDVVVA
+226 TGSKDVLVA

-276 YGYNFVINSSDINAH
+276 YGYNFVINSSNINAH

-344 GAAIVYAADRGASIA
+344 GAALVYAADRGASIA
-359 QCSWGASVAGDE
+359 QCSWGASVPGDE

-377 AVNYFTKNG
+377 AVDYFTKNG

-776 NLTDLL
+776 NLTDLR

-787 GQNPEIEI
+787 GKDPEIEI
-795 YDGSRSISRASLIQK
+795 YDGSRSISKASLIQK
-810 INYDFWAYNYPITLK
+810 VNYDFWAYNYPITLK

-848 PLATGKTERTDIAQ
+848 PLATGKTARTDIAQ
-862 YSFYSSDNGTT
+862 HSFYSSDNGTT

-939 TYNFNIHVKS
+939 TYKFNIHVKS

-1004 GNYGMLQ
+1004 GQYGMLQ
-1011 APKNVKSSSDQFNV
+1011 APKNVKSSSDQFYV
-1025 SKGANN
+1025 SKGTNN

-1071 GVASVPAKQNVT
+1071 GVASVPAQQSVT
-1083 PESYDAG
+1083 PDVYEAG

-1117 PKFSSEKIVGSTAK
+1117 PKFSSEKIVGSKAR
-1131 VHKFGYTTISNV
+1131 VHKFGYTTVSNV

-1214 PTGDCVQG
+1214 PTGDCVDG

-1233 WMDMGANSKITYG
+1233 WLDMGANSKITYG

-1261 PATNGGG
+1261 PATNGAG

-1281 DGSVEVYYDDYNPAG
+1281 DGSVEVFYDDYNPAG

-1321 ANKVQEDNDG
+1321 ANKVQESNDG

-1377 AANDELVAGPL
+1377 AANDNLVAGPL

-1397 DPINPSSTVKMTA
+1397 DPINPSSTVKLTA

-1418 AEAALDSTS
+1418 AEAALDSAS

-1468 EEMKAAFSVP
+1468 EGMNAAFSVP

-1521 NPTWKSNPESLK
+1521 NPTWKSNPESLE

-1740 LGVFGLC
+1740 VGVFGLC

-1825 ITGEAQAEFPEVINV
+1825 ITGDAQAEFPEVINV

-1873 EMFTVSESD
+1873 EMFVAADPD
-1882 DPDVEPSAPEGKLEV
+1882 DPWAMPEALLEV
-1897 YAAQSNNGGD
+1897 YTSTNNSGD
-1907 DGIDPGPLA
+1907 DGIDPGPMALA
-1916 LSDDAT
+1916 DDA
-1922 AKAWIPYQ
+1922 AKAWVPYQ

-1950 YNVYEVHKK
+1950 YNVYEVHAK
-1959 DFPLVFTVEGLNE
+1959 DYPLVFTVEGLDKTEYN
-1972 ETHTSTIKLNITE
+1972 STIKLNITE

-1998 ENVASDYKGTSTV
+1998 ENVASDYKGTVTA
-2011 NLKNDGEYK
+2011 NLMNAGQYK
-2020 LTYSLSLD
+2020 LTYSLNLD
-2028 PSGRDAGNVDDGSND
+2028 PSGHDAGNVDDGSND
-2043 PAPAYNVISYPSED
+2043 PAPANNVISYPSED

-2067 EKISGKKGMVKALGL
+2067 EKISGKKGMLKALGL

-2093 DLPEGYKGNALYYP
+2093 DLPTGYKGNALYYP

-2121 TGAAALD
+2121 TGATALD

-2182 GKIHIVK
+2182 GKIHIAK
-2189 EKPREDGSYQG
+2189 EEPREDGSYQG

-2289 KLLNEKKDGEI
+2289 KLLNEKKEGEI
-2300 ASGKAIPV
+2300 APGEALPV

-2337 LYNYHIYLNKNAAP
+2337 LYNYHIYLDKNAAP
-2351 IITAPEGETTV
+2351 VITAPEGETTV

-2396 SYANEDGTQEGISE
+2396 SYENEDGTQEGISE

-2415 TVEAGGSLKLNVALV
+2415 TVEAGGSLKLNVALA
-2430 PDYGTAGKHTF
+2430 PGYGTAGKHTF
-2441 TVNAKDESGNVSSV
+2441 TVNAKDEAGNVSSA

-2474 DLALKGGETSAQ
+2474 DLALKGGETSVQ

-2495 ADGDAMTFSAQI
+2495 ADGDAMTYSAQI

-2514 LYQSENGI
+2514 LYLSEDGI

-2560 ISNVVAD
+2560 ITNVVAG

-2584 NVTIDADADK
+2584 NVTIGADADK

-2619 KASIA
+2619 KVSVA

-2639 DGKTSAVKFV
+2639 DGKTSAVKFA

>member
-1 MLNYSV
+1 
-7 AELRNNK
+7 
-14 TNMTRRLL
+14 MTRRLL
-22 LLVCAVLCLGSNVRI
+22 LIVCAVLCLGSNVRI

-110 PYAGKNEA
+110 PYAGKDEA
-118 KHKAFGLDLW
+118 KHKAAGLDLW

-166 GERFLEVSPA
+166 GERFLEISPA
-176 AVARAAKAASTMP
+176 AVAKAAKAASTMP

-212 GADANVFKAWETGV
+212 GADANVFKAWETSV

-276 YGYNFVINSSDINAH
+276 YGYNFVIKSSDINAH

-344 GAAIVYAADRGASIA
+344 GASIVYAADRGASIA
-359 QCSWGASVAGDE
+359 QCSWGAGVADEE

-377 AVNYFTKNG
+377 AVDYFTKNG
-386 GGDKMNGGLCIFAA
+386 GGDKMNGGLCIFAS
-400 GNNGEEGDY
+400 GNNGEEGNY

-516 YEGLMGSGYI
+516 YKGLMGSGYI

-552 DNALIEWVIPE
+552 DNALIEWTIPE

-575 YSTEAFSATDDL
+575 YSTEAFTATDDL

-635 SPIKEATTNAG
+635 SPIKEATTNSG

-685 LTTATTRATMSTSAR
+685 LTTATTRATMSTSGR
-700 NLKPNPGQ
+700 IKNPNPGQ

-714 TVSPTLAKRNAVA
+714 TVSPTLVKRNAVA
-727 SSDYKAENWPDTLT
+727 TSNYQAKDWPDTLT
-741 YSNYVYSYIGETDTK
+741 YSNQLYSYIGETDTK

-776 NLTDLL
+776 NLTDLHF
-782 IQGQN
+782 QGQN
-787 GQNPEIEI
+787 GQNPVIEI
-795 YDGSRSISRASLIQK
+795 YDGSRTISTASLIQK
-810 INYDFWAYNYPITLK
+810 VNYDFWAYNYPITLK
-825 EQIYF
+825 EQIHF

-848 PLATGKTERTDIAQ
+848 PLGTGKTTRTDVAQ

-884 SFESVASQL
+884 SFEAVASQL

-898 AVSKNPDWSQVLNPE
+898 AISKNPDWSQVLNPE

-939 TYNFNIHVKS
+939 TYKFNIHVKS

-994 LTNSGYGVFG
+994 LTNSGYGVFAG
-1004 GNYGMLQ
+1004 KYGMLQ
-1011 APKNVKSSSDQFNV
+1011 ASQNEVKSSSDQFNV
-1025 SKGANN
+1025 SKGAKN

-1071 GVASVPAKQNVT
+1071 GVASVPAKQTVT
-1083 PESYDAG
+1083 PDVYEAG

-1167 TNDNWQSGPIK
+1167 TNNNWQSGPIK

-1246 HKNGKLYI
+1246 HKNGKFYV

-1331 LDAPYYDIVTGSAIK
+1331 LNAPYYDIQTGSAIK

-1377 AANDELVAGPL
+1377 AANDDLVAGPL

-1397 DPINPSSTVKMTA
+1397 DPINPSASVKLTA

-1555 LAFSVEPASW
+1555 LTFSAEPASW
-1565 FSASDLEAAGKSSVD
+1565 YTASDLEANGNSTVD
-1580 YVFKSKLDGFDIPYN
+1580 YVFKSKLDGFDVPYN

-1611 YIDKTD
+1611 YINKTD

-1713 QGMNFEVILRKDG
+1713 LGMNFEVILRKDG
-1726 SFKFQYNVDPDGFQ
+1726 SFKFQYHVDPDGFQ

-1760 ADMYITDGNAVEFSP
+1760 ADMYITDGNTIEFTP

-1800 TYDYELN
+1800 TYDCELN
-1807 VTTNDPSRASV
+1807 VTTNDPSKPSV

-1825 ITGEAQAEFPEVINV
+1825 ITGEVQAEFPEVINV
-1840 EQPVDENAMEPSYYE
+1840 EQPVDEFAMYPSYYE
-1855 FHVVNKGT
+1855 FYVVNKGT
-1863 KAFAI
+1863 KAFTI
-1868 TDVAS
+1868 TNVAS
-1873 EMFTVSESD
+1873 EMFVAADPD
-1882 DPDVEPSAPEGKLEV
+1882 DPWAMPEASLEV
-1897 YAAQSNNGGD
+1897 YTSANNSGGD
-1907 DGIDPGPLA
+1907 GGIDPGPLA

-1930 SGMMAPIVVGE
+1930 SGKMAPIVVGT

-1950 YNVYEVHKK
+1950 YNVYEVHAK
-1959 DFPLVFTVEGLNE
+1959 DYPLVFTVEGLENTE
-1972 ETHTSTIKLNITE
+1972 YNSTIKLNITE

-1998 ENVASDYKGTSTV
+1998 ENVASDYKDTRTV
-2011 NLKNDGEYK
+2011 NLKNGGKYK

-2028 PSGRDAGNVDDGSND
+2028 PSGRDAGNEYEDGND

-2057 VAKNFVATCV
+2057 AAKNFVATCV

-2093 DLPEGYKGNALYYP
+2093 DLPEGYEGNALYYP
-2107 VLNPVANAQAALMG
+2107 VLNPVTNAQAAIMG
-2121 TGAAALD
+2121 TGSTALD

-2182 GKIHIVK
+2182 GKIHIIK
-2189 EKPREDGSYQG
+2189 EKPRDDGSYQG

-2229 KGSAMM
+2229 KSSAMM

-2240 DMETNRYMAH
+2240 DMEPNRYMAH

-2272 FGYFMTCI
+2272 FGFFMTCI

-2300 ASGKAIPV
+2300 APGKAIPV

-2337 LYNYHIYLNKNAAP
+2337 LYNYHIYLDKNAAP
-2351 IITAPEGETTV
+2351 VITAPEGETTV

-2396 SYANEDGTQEGISE
+2396 SYANEDGTQKGISE

-2495 ADGDAMTFSAQI
+2495 ADGDVMTFSAQI

-2560 ISNVVAD
+2560 INNVVAD

-2619 KASIA
+2619 KASVA

>member
-1 MLNYSV
+1 
-7 AELRNNK
+7 
-14 TNMTRRLL
+14 MTRRLL

-110 PYAGKNEA
+110 PYAGKDEA
-118 KHKAFGLDLW
+118 KHKAAGLDLW

-135 SGMKLAQARNLFRSA
+135 SGMKLAHARNLFRSA

-166 GERFLEVSPA
+166 GERFLEISPA
-176 AVARAAKAASTMP
+176 AVAKAAKAASTMP

-359 QCSWGASVAGDE
+359 QCSWGAGVADEE

-377 AVNYFTKNG
+377 AVDYFTKNG
-386 GGDKMNGGLCIFAA
+386 GGDKMNGGLCIFAS
-400 GNNGEEGDY
+400 GNNGEEGNY

-552 DNALIEWVIPE
+552 DNALIEWTIPE

-635 SPIKEATTNAG
+635 SPIKEATTNSG

-685 LTTATTRATMSTSAR
+685 LTTATTRATMSTSGR
-700 NLKPNPGQ
+700 VKNPNPGQ

-714 TVSPTLAKRNAVA
+714 TVSPTLVKRNAVA
-727 SSDYKAENWPDTLT
+727 TSNYQAKDWPDTLT
-741 YSNYVYSYIGETDTK
+741 YSNQLYSYIGETDTK

-776 NLTDLL
+776 NLTDLHF
-782 IQGQN
+782 QGQN
-787 GQNPEIEI
+787 GQNPVIEI
-795 YDGSRSISRASLIQK
+795 YDGSRTISTASLIQK
-810 INYDFWAYNYPITLK
+810 VNYDFWAYNYPITLK
-825 EQIYF
+825 EQIHF

-848 PLATGKTERTDIAQ
+848 PLGTGKTTRTDVAQ

-884 SFESVASQL
+884 SFEAVANQL

-898 AVSKNPDWSQVLNPE
+898 AISKNPDWSQVLNPE

-939 TYNFNIHVKS
+939 TYKFNIHVKS

-994 LTNSGYGVFG
+994 LTNSGYGVFAG
-1004 GNYGMLQ
+1004 KYGMLQ
-1011 APKNVKSSSDQFNV
+1011 ASQNEVKSSSDQFNV
-1025 SKGANN
+1025 SKGAKN

-1071 GVASVPAKQNVT
+1071 GVASVPAKQTVT
-1083 PESYDAG
+1083 PDVYEAG

-1167 TNDNWQSGPIK
+1167 TNNNWQSGPIK

-1246 HKNGKLYI
+1246 HKNGKFYV

-1331 LDAPYYDIVTGSAIK
+1331 LNAPYYDIQTGSAIK

-1377 AANDELVAGPL
+1377 AANDDLVAGPL

-1397 DPINPSSTVKMTA
+1397 DPINPSASVKLTA

-1555 LAFSVEPASW
+1555 LTFSAEPASW
-1565 FSASDLEAAGKSSVD
+1565 YTASDLEANGNSTVD
-1580 YVFKSKLDGFDIPYN
+1580 YVFKSKLDGFDVPYN

-1611 YIDKTD
+1611 YINKTD

-1713 QGMNFEVILRKDG
+1713 LGMNFEVILRKDG
-1726 SFKFQYNVDPDGFQ
+1726 SFKFQYHVNPDGFQ

-1760 ADMYITDGNAVEFSP
+1760 ADMYITDGNTIEFTP

-1800 TYDYELN
+1800 TYDCELN

-1825 ITGEAQAEFPEVINV
+1825 ITGEVQAEFPEVINV
-1840 EQPVDENAMEPSYYE
+1840 EQPVDENPMYPSYYE
-1855 FHVVNKGT
+1855 FYVVNKGT
-1863 KAFAI
+1863 KAFTI
-1868 TDVAS
+1868 TNVAS
-1873 EMFTVSESD
+1873 EMFVAADPD
-1882 DPDVEPSAPEGKLEV
+1882 DPWAMPEASLEV
-1897 YAAQSNNGGD
+1897 YTSANNSGGD
-1907 DGIDPGPLA
+1907 GGIDPGPLA

-1922 AKAWIPYQ
+1922 AKAWIPYW
-1930 SGMMAPIVVGE
+1930 SGMMAPIVVGT

-1950 YNVYEVHKK
+1950 YKVNEVHAK
-1959 DFPLVFTVEGLNE
+1959 DYPLVFTVEGLENTE
-1972 ETHTSTIKLNITE
+1972 YNSTIKLNITE

-2011 NLKNDGEYK
+2011 NLMNDGKYK
-2020 LTYSLSLD
+2020 LIYSLNLD
-2028 PSGRDAGNVDDGSND
+2028 PSGRDAGNVDDGSNV
-2043 PAPAYNVISYPSED
+2043 PAPSYNVISYPSED

-2088 QKFIY
+2088 QKFFY
-2093 DLPEGYKGNALYYP
+2093 DLPSGYEGNALYYP

-2121 TGAAALD
+2121 TGATALD

-2189 EKPREDGSYQG
+2189 EEPLEDGSYRG

-2229 KGSAMM
+2229 KSSALM

-2289 KLLNEKKDGEI
+2289 KLLNEKKEGEI
-2300 ASGKAIPV
+2300 APGEALPV
-2308 QFEVNAKS
+2308 LFEVNAKS
-2316 AYFAKNNKATLVVK
+2316 AYFSKNNKATLVVK

-2337 LYNYHIYLNKNAAP
+2337 LYNYHIYLDKNAAP
-2351 IITAPEGETTV
+2351 VITAPEGETTV

-2396 SYANEDGTQEGISE
+2396 SYANEDGTQKGISE

-2495 ADGDAMTFSAQI
+2495 VDGDVMTFSAQI

-2560 ISNVVAD
+2560 INNVVAD

-2619 KASIA
+2619 KASVA

>member
-1 MLNYSV
+1 
-7 AELRNNK
+7 
-14 TNMTRRLL
+14 MTRRLL

-166 GERFLEVSPA
+166 GERFLEISPA
-176 AVARAAKAASTMP
+176 AVAKAAKAASTMP

-344 GAAIVYAADRGASIA
+344 GQAIVYAADRGASIA

-377 AVNYFTKNG
+377 AVDYFTKYG
-386 GGDKMNGGLCIFAA
+386 GGEKMNGGLCIFAA

-552 DNALIEWVIPE
+552 DNALVEWVIPE

-714 TVSPTLAKRNAVA
+714 TVSPTLAKRNAIA

-776 NLTDLL
+776 NLTDLR

-795 YDGSRSISRASLIQK
+795 YDGSRSISKASLIQK
-810 INYDFWAYNYPITLK
+810 VNYDFWAYNYPITLK

-848 PLATGKTERTDIAQ
+848 PLGTGKTARTDIAQ

-939 TYNFNIHVKS
+939 TYKFNIHVKS

-982 LLVGQTKTIDVE
+982 LLVGQTKTLDVE

-1004 GNYGMLQ
+1004 GQYGMLQ
-1011 APKNVKSSSDQFNV
+1011 APKNVKSSSDQFTV
-1025 SKGANN
+1025 SKGTNN

-1071 GVASVPAKQNVT
+1071 GVASVPAQQSVT
-1083 PESYDAG
+1083 PDVYEAG

-1117 PKFSSEKIVGSTAK
+1117 PKFSSEKIVGSKAR
-1131 VHKFGYTTISNV
+1131 VHKFGYTTVSNV

-1190 DEIYVSSYGGVS
+1190 EQIYVSSYGGVS

-1261 PATNGGG
+1261 PATNGAG

-1281 DGSVEVYYDDYNPAG
+1281 DGSVEVFYDDYNPAG

-1321 ANKVQEDNDG
+1321 ANKVQESNDG

-1377 AANDELVAGPL
+1377 AANDNLVAGPL

-1397 DPINPSSTVKMTA
+1397 DPINPSSTVKLTA

-1418 AEAALDSTS
+1418 AEAALDSAS

-1468 EEMKAAFSVP
+1468 EEMNAAFSVP

-1521 NPTWKSNPESLK
+1521 NPTWKSNPESLE

-1740 LGVFGLC
+1740 VGVFGLC

-1760 ADMYITDGNAVEFSP
+1760 ADMYITGGNAVEFSP

-1807 VTTNDPSRASV
+1807 VTTNDPSRASI

-1825 ITGEAQAEFPEVINV
+1825 ITGDAQAEFPEVINV

-1873 EMFTVSESD
+1873 EMFVAADPD
-1882 DPDVEPSAPEGKLEV
+1882 DPWAMPEALLEV
-1897 YAAQSNNGGD
+1897 YTSTNNSGD
-1907 DGIDPGPLA
+1907 DGIDPGPMALA
-1916 LSDDAT
+1916 DDA
-1922 AKAWIPYQ
+1922 AKAWVPYQ

-1950 YNVYEVHKK
+1950 YNVYEVHAK
-1959 DFPLVFTVEGLNE
+1959 DYPLVFTVEGLEKTEYN
-1972 ETHTSTIKLNITE
+1972 STIKLNITE

-1998 ENVASDYKGTSTV
+1998 ENVASDYKGTVTA
-2011 NLKNDGEYK
+2011 NLMNAGQYK
-2020 LTYSLSLD
+2020 LTYSLNLD
-2028 PSGRDAGNVDDGSND
+2028 PSGHDAGNMDDGSND

-2067 EKISGKKGMVKALGL
+2067 EKISGKKGMLKALGL

-2093 DLPEGYKGNALYYP
+2093 DLPTGYEGNALYYP

-2121 TGAAALD
+2121 TGATALD

-2182 GKIHIVK
+2182 GKIHIAK
-2189 EKPREDGSYQG
+2189 EEPREDGSYQG

-2289 KLLNEKKDGEI
+2289 KLLNEKKEGEI
-2300 ASGKAIPV
+2300 APGKAIPV

-2330 SNDPYNK
+2330 SNDPMNK
-2337 LYNYHIYLNKNAAP
+2337 LYNYHIYLDKNAAP
-2351 IITAPEGETTV
+2351 VITAPEGETTV

-2396 SYANEDGTQEGISE
+2396 SYENEDGTQEGISE

-2415 TVEAGGSLKLNVALV
+2415 TVEAGGSLKLNVALA
-2430 PDYGTAGKHTF
+2430 PGYGTAGKHTF
-2441 TVNAKDESGNVSSV
+2441 TVNAKDESGNVSSA

-2474 DLALKGGETSAQ
+2474 DLVLKGGETSAQ

-2495 ADGDAMTFSAQI
+2495 ADGDAMTYSAQI

-2514 LYQSENGI
+2514 LYLSENGI

-2560 ISNVVAD
+2560 ITNVVAG

-2584 NVTIDADADK
+2584 NVTIGADADK

-2619 KASIA
+2619 KVSVA

-2639 DGKTSAVKFV
+2639 DGKTSAVKFA

>member
-1 MLNYSV
+1 
-7 AELRNNK
+7 
-14 TNMTRRLL
+14 MTRRLL

-110 PYAGKNEA
+110 PYAGKDEA
-118 KHKAFGLDLW
+118 KHKAAGLDLW

-166 GERFLEVSPA
+166 GERFLEISPA
-176 AVARAAKAASTMP
+176 AVAKAAKAASTMP

-359 QCSWGASVAGDE
+359 QCSWGAGVADEE
-371 DKSVTE
+371 DKSVTA
-377 AVNYFTKNG
+377 AVDYFTKNG
-386 GGDKMNGGLCIFAA
+386 GGDKMNGGLCIFAS
-400 GNNGEEGDY
+400 GNNGEEGNY

-552 DNALIEWVIPE
+552 DNALIEWTIPE

-685 LTTATTRATMSTSAR
+685 LTTATTRATMSTSGR
-700 NLKPNPGQ
+700 IKNPNPGQ

-714 TVSPTLAKRNAVA
+714 TVSPTLVKRNAVA
-727 SSDYKAENWPDTLT
+727 TSNYQAKDWPDTLT
-741 YSNYVYSYIGETDTK
+741 YSNQLYSYIGETDTK

-776 NLTDLL
+776 NLTDLHF
-782 IQGQN
+782 QGQN
-787 GQNPEIEI
+787 GQNPVIEI
-795 YDGSRSISRASLIQK
+795 YDGSRTISTASLIQK
-810 INYDFWAYNYPITLK
+810 VNYDFWAYNYPITLK
-825 EQIYF
+825 EQIHF

-848 PLATGKTERTDIAQ
+848 PLGTGKTTRTDVAQ

-884 SFESVASQL
+884 SFEAVASQL

-898 AVSKNPDWSQVLNPE
+898 AISKNPDWSQVLNPE

-939 TYNFNIHVKS
+939 TYKFNIHVKS

-960 LAMTVKGYKPELHSQ
+960 LSMTVKGYKPELHSQ

-1004 GNYGMLQ
+1004 GQYGMLQ
-1011 APKNVKSSSDQFNV
+1011 APKNIKSSSDQFNV
-1025 SKGANN
+1025 SKGAKN

-1071 GVASVPAKQNVT
+1071 GVASIPAQQSVT
-1083 PESYDAG
+1083 PDVYEAG

-1167 TNDNWQSGPIK
+1167 TNNNWQSGPIK

-1246 HKNGKLYI
+1246 HKNGKFYV

-1331 LDAPYYDIVTGSAIK
+1331 LNAPYYDIQTGSAIK

-1377 AANDELVAGPL
+1377 AANDDLVAGPL

-1397 DPINPSSTVKMTA
+1397 DPINPSASVKLTA

-1555 LAFSVEPASW
+1555 LTFSAEPASW
-1565 FSASDLEAAGKSSVD
+1565 YTASDLEANGNSTVD
-1580 YVFKSKLDGFDIPYN
+1580 YVFKSKLDGFDVPYN

-1611 YIDKTD
+1611 YINKTD

-1713 QGMNFEVILRKDG
+1713 LGMNFEVILRKDG
-1726 SFKFQYNVDPDGFQ
+1726 SFKFQYHVDPDGFQ

-1760 ADMYITDGNAVEFSP
+1760 ADMYITDGNTIEFTP

-1825 ITGEAQAEFPEVINV
+1825 ITGEVQAEFPEVINV
-1840 EQPVDENAMEPSYYE
+1840 EQPVDENPMYPSYYE
-1855 FHVVNKGT
+1855 FYVVNKGT
-1863 KAFAI
+1863 KAFTI
-1868 TDVAS
+1868 TNVAS
-1873 EMFTVSESD
+1873 EMFVAADPD
-1882 DPDVEPSAPEGKLEV
+1882 DPWAMPEASLEV
-1897 YAAQSNNGGD
+1897 YTSANNSGGD
-1907 DGIDPGPLA
+1907 GGIDPGPLA

-1922 AKAWIPYQ
+1922 AKAWIPYR

-1950 YNVYEVHKK
+1950 YNVYEVHAK
-1959 DFPLVFTVEGLNE
+1959 DYPLVFTVEGLENTE
-1972 ETHTSTIKLNITE
+1972 YNSTIKLNITE

-2011 NLKNDGEYK
+2011 NLMNDGKYK
-2020 LTYSLSLD
+2020 LIYSLSLD
-2028 PSGRDAGNVDDGSND
+2028 PSGRDAGNVDDGSNV
-2043 PAPAYNVISYPSED
+2043 PAPSYNVISYPSED

-2093 DLPEGYKGNALYYP
+2093 DLPSGYEGNALYYP

-2121 TGAAALD
+2121 TGASALD

-2189 EKPREDGSYQG
+2189 EEPRDDGSYQG
-2200 AARMLE
+2200 APRMLE

-2229 KGSAMM
+2229 KSSAMM

-2257 VDIEA
+2257 VDIET
-2262 LYDNA
+2262 LYNNA

-2289 KLLNEKKDGEI
+2289 KLLNEKKEGEI
-2300 ASGKAIPV
+2300 APGEALPV
-2308 QFEVNAKS
+2308 LFEVNAKS
-2316 AYFAKNNKATLVVK
+2316 AYFSKNNKATLVVK

-2337 LYNYHIYLNKNAAP
+2337 LYNYHIYLDKNAAP
-2351 IITAPEGETTV
+2351 VITAPEGETTV

-2396 SYANEDGTQEGISE
+2396 SYANEDGTQKGISE

-2495 ADGDAMTFSAQI
+2495 VDGDAMTFSAQI

-2560 ISNVVAD
+2560 INNVVAD

-2619 KASIA
+2619 KASVA

>member
-1 MLNYSV
+1 
-7 AELRNNK
+7 
-14 TNMTRRLL
+14 MTRRLL

-110 PYAGKNEA
+110 PYAGKDEA
-118 KHKAFGLDLW
+118 KHKAAGLDLW

-166 GERFLEVSPA
+166 GERFLEISPA
-176 AVARAAKAASTMP
+176 AVAKAAKAASTMP

-276 YGYNFVINSSDINAH
+276 YGYNFVIKSSDINAH

-344 GAAIVYAADRGASIA
+344 GASIVYAADRGASIA
-359 QCSWGASVAGDE
+359 QCSWGAGVADEE

-377 AVNYFTKNG
+377 AVDYFTKNG
-386 GGDKMNGGLCIFAA
+386 GGDKMNGGLCIFAS
-400 GNNGEEGDY
+400 GNNGEEGNY

-516 YEGLMGSGYI
+516 YKGLMGSGYI

-552 DNALIEWVIPE
+552 DNALIEWTIPE

-575 YSTEAFSATDDL
+575 YSTEAFTATDDL

-635 SPIKEATTNAG
+635 SPIKEATTNSG

-685 LTTATTRATMSTSAR
+685 LTTATTRATMSTSGR
-700 NLKPNPGQ
+700 IKNPNPGQ

-714 TVSPTLAKRNAVA
+714 TVSPTLVKRNAVA
-727 SSDYKAENWPDTLT
+727 TSNYQAKDWPDTLT
-741 YSNYVYSYIGETDTK
+741 YSNQLYSYIGETDTK

-776 NLTDLL
+776 NLTDLHF
-782 IQGQN
+782 QGQN
-787 GQNPEIEI
+787 GQNPVIEI
-795 YDGSRSISRASLIQK
+795 YDGSRTISTASLIQK
-810 INYDFWAYNYPITLK
+810 VNYDFWAYNYPITLK
-825 EQIYF
+825 EQIHF

-848 PLATGKTERTDIAQ
+848 PLGTGKTTRTDVAQ

-884 SFESVASQL
+884 SFEAVANQL

-898 AVSKNPDWSQVLNPE
+898 AISKNPDWSQVLNPE

-939 TYNFNIHVKS
+939 TYKFNIHVKS

-994 LTNSGYGVFG
+994 LTNSGYGVFAG
-1004 GNYGMLQ
+1004 KYGMLQ
-1011 APKNVKSSSDQFNV
+1011 ASQNEVKSSSDQFNV
-1025 SKGANN
+1025 SKGAKN

-1071 GVASVPAKQNVT
+1071 GVASVPAKQTVT
-1083 PESYDAG
+1083 PDVYEAG

-1167 TNDNWQSGPIK
+1167 TNNNWQSGPIK

-1246 HKNGKLYI
+1246 HKNGKFYV

-1331 LDAPYYDIVTGSAIK
+1331 LNAPYYDIQTGSAIK

-1377 AANDELVAGPL
+1377 AANDDLVAGPL

-1397 DPINPSSTVKMTA
+1397 DPINPSASVKLTA

-1555 LAFSVEPASW
+1555 LTFSAEPASW
-1565 FSASDLEAAGKSSVD
+1565 YTASDLEANGNSTVD
-1580 YVFKSKLDGFDIPYN
+1580 YVFKSKLDGFDVPYN

-1611 YIDKTD
+1611 YINKTD

-1713 QGMNFEVILRKDG
+1713 LGMNFEVILRKDG
-1726 SFKFQYNVDPDGFQ
+1726 SFKFQYHVDPDGFQ

-1760 ADMYITDGNAVEFSP
+1760 ADMYITDGNTIEFTP

-1825 ITGEAQAEFPEVINV
+1825 ITGEVQAEFPEVINV
-1840 EQPVDENAMEPSYYE
+1840 EQPVDENPMYPSYYE
-1855 FHVVNKGT
+1855 FYVVNKGT

-1873 EMFTVSESD
+1873 EMFVAADPD
-1882 DPDVEPSAPEGKLEV
+1882 DPWAMPEASLEV
-1897 YAAQSNNGGD
+1897 YTSVNNSGD
-1907 DGIDPGPLA
+1907 DGIDPGPMALA
-1916 LSDDAT
+1916 DDA
-1922 AKAWIPYQ
+1922 AKAWVPYR
-1930 SGMMAPIVVGE
+1930 SGMMAPIVVGT

-1950 YNVYEVHKK
+1950 YNVYEVHAK
-1959 DFPLVFTVEGLNE
+1959 DYPLVFTVEGLENTE
-1972 ETHTSTIKLNITE
+1972 YNSTIKLNITE

-2011 NLKNDGEYK
+2011 NLMNDGKYK
-2020 LTYSLSLD
+2020 LIYSLSLD
-2028 PSGRDAGNVDDGSND
+2028 PSGRDAGNVDDGSNV

-2093 DLPEGYKGNALYYP
+2093 DLPEGYEGNALYYP
-2107 VLNPVANAQAALMG
+2107 VLNPVTNAQAAIMG
-2121 TGAAALD
+2121 TGSTALD

-2182 GKIHIVK
+2182 GKIHIIK
-2189 EKPREDGSYQG
+2189 EKPRDDGSYQG

-2229 KGSAMM
+2229 KSSAMM

-2240 DMETNRYMAH
+2240 DMEPNRYMAH

-2257 VDIEA
+2257 VDIET

-2289 KLLNEKKDGEI
+2289 KLLNEKKEGEI
-2300 ASGKAIPV
+2300 APGKALPV

-2316 AYFAKNNKATLVVK
+2316 AYFSKNNKATLVVK
-2330 SNDPYNK
+2330 SNDPNNK
-2337 LYNYHIYLNKNAAP
+2337 LYNYHIYLDKNAAP
-2351 IITAPEGETTV
+2351 VITAPEGETTV
-2362 PEASKAMVPVTV
+2362 PEASKAAVDVTV
-2374 ADAEGEAFTVSLN
+2374 ADAEGEAFTVSLE
-2387 DADGIASVE
+2387 DADGIAAVK
-2396 SYANEDGTQEGISE
+2396 SYENEDGTQDGISE

-2415 TVEAGGSLKLNVALV
+2415 TVEAGGSLKLNVVLV

-2495 ADGDAMTFSAQI
+2495 VDGDVMTFSAQI

-2560 ISNVVAD
+2560 INNVVAD

-2609 KTLQNVHAGD
+2609 KTLQNVHSGD
-2619 KASIA
+2619 KASVA

>member
-1 MLNYSV
+1 
-7 AELRNNK
+7 
-14 TNMTRRLL
+14 MTRRLL

-49 ESNFVEGVVRVKLQ
+49 APNFVEGVVRVKLQ
-63 REIADRMIAAKLP
+63 REIADRMVAAKLP
-76 LSVKGTNKKYVQ
+76 LSVKGTNRKYVQ

-226 TGSKDVVVA
+226 TGSKDVLVA

-344 GAAIVYAADRGASIA
+344 GAALVYAADRGASIA

-377 AVNYFTKNG
+377 AVDYFTKNG

-516 YEGLMGSGYI
+516 YKGLMGSGYI

-776 NLTDLL
+776 NLTDLR

-787 GQNPEIEI
+787 GKNPEIEI
-795 YDGSRSISRASLIQK
+795 YDGSRSISKASLIQK
-810 INYDFWAYNYPITLK
+810 VNYDFWAYNYPITLK

-848 PLATGKTERTDIAQ
+848 PLATGKTARTDIAQ
-862 YSFYSSDNGTT
+862 HSFYSSDNGTT

-939 TYNFNIHVKS
+939 TYKFNIHVKS

-982 LLVGQTKTIDVE
+982 LLVGQTKTLDVE

-1004 GNYGMLQ
+1004 GQYGMLQ
-1011 APKNVKSSSDQFNV
+1011 APKNVKSSSDQFSV
-1025 SKGANN
+1025 SKGINN

-1071 GVASVPAKQNVT
+1071 GVASVPAQQSVT
-1083 PESYDAG
+1083 PDVYEAG

-1117 PKFSSEKIVGSTAK
+1117 PKFSSEKIVGSKAR
-1131 VHKFGYTTISNV
+1131 VHKFGYTTVSNV

-1214 PTGDCVQG
+1214 PTGDCVDG

-1233 WMDMGANSKITYG
+1233 WLDMGANSKITYG

-1261 PATNGGG
+1261 PATNGAG

-1281 DGSVEVYYDDYNPAG
+1281 DGSVEVFYDDYNPAG

-1311 AASDPCIFVD
+1311 AAADPCIFVD

-1377 AANDELVAGPL
+1377 AANDNLVAGPL

-1397 DPINPSSTVKMTA
+1397 DPINPSSTVKLTA

-1468 EEMKAAFSVP
+1468 EEMNAAFSVP

-1521 NPTWKSNPESLK
+1521 NPTWKSNPESLE

-1555 LAFSVEPASW
+1555 LTFSAEPASW
-1565 FSASDLEAAGKSSVD
+1565 FSASDLEATGKSSVD

-1659 PPASLPTTET
+1659 PPASLPTKET

-1726 SFKFQYNVDPDGFQ
+1726 TFKFQYNVDPDGFQ
-1740 LGVFGLC
+1740 VGVFGLC

-1760 ADMYITDGNAVEFSP
+1760 ADMYITGGNAVEFSP

-1825 ITGEAQAEFPEVINV
+1825 ITGEAQAKFPEIINV
-1840 EQPVDENAMEPSYYE
+1840 EQPVDENAMDPSYYE
-1855 FHVVNKGT
+1855 FYVVNKGT
-1863 KAFAI
+1863 KAFTI

-1873 EMFTVSESD
+1873 EMFTGSESD
-1882 DPDVEPSAPEGKLEV
+1882 DPDVEPSAPEGELEV
-1897 YAAQSNNGGD
+1897 YTAQSNNGGD
-1907 DGIDPGPLA
+1907 DGIDPGPMALA
-1916 LSDDAT
+1916 ADA
-1922 AKAWIPYQ
+1922 AKAWIPYK
-1930 SGMMAPIVVGE
+1930 SGMMAPIVVGT
-1941 DTVKFRITP
+1941 DTVKFRIAP

-1998 ENVASDYKGTSTV
+1998 ENVASDYNGTVTA
-2011 NLKNDGEYK
+2011 NLMNAGQYK
-2020 LTYSLSLD
+2020 LTYSLNLD

-2067 EKISGKKGMVKALGL
+2067 EKISGKKGMLKALGL

-2093 DLPEGYKGNALYYP
+2093 DLPTGYEGNALYYP

-2121 TGAAALD
+2121 TGATALD

-2300 ASGKAIPV
+2300 APGEAIPV

-2330 SNDPYNK
+2330 SNDPCSK
-2337 LYNYHIYLNKNAAP
+2337 LYNYHIYLDKNAAP
-2351 IITAPEGETTV
+2351 VITAPEGETTV

-2396 SYANEDGTQEGISE
+2396 SYVNEDGTQEGISE

-2560 ISNVVAD
+2560 ISNVVAG

-2584 NVTIDADADK
+2584 NVTIGADADK

-2619 KASIA
+2619 KASVA

-2639 DGKTSAVKFV
+2639 GGKTSAVKFV

>member
-1 MLNYSV
+1 
-7 AELRNNK
+7 
-14 TNMTRRLL
+14 
-22 LLVCAVLCLGSNVRI
+22 
-37 SAQSTSSTTQSA
+37 
-49 ESNFVEGVVRVKLQ
+49 
-63 REIADRMIAAKLP
+63 
-76 LSVKGTNKKYVQ
+76 
-88 TGVTPL
+88 
-94 DRVNQKV
+94 
-101 KAVSMTRVF
+101 
-110 PYAGKNEA
+110 
-118 KHKAFGLDLW
+118 
-128 YDVHYEA
+128 
-135 SGMKLAQARNLFRSA
+135 
-150 EGVSYAQRIPL
+150 
-161 YKPIG
+161 
-166 GERFLEVSPA
+166 
-176 AVARAAKAASTMP
+176 
-189 FNDPLLNDQW
+189 
-199 HYNNDG
+199 
-205 HIAGTKV
+205 
-212 GADANVFKAWETGV
+212 
-226 TGSKDVVVA
+226 
-235 IIDGGF
+235 
-241 QVDHPDLKD
+241 
-250 NVWINTAELNGKPG
+250 
-264 VDDDGDGYVDDI
+264 
-276 YGYNFVINSSDINAH
+276 
-291 SHGTHV
+291 
-297 AGTVG
+297 
-302 ATNNNG
+302 
-308 IGVCGVAGGSDGKG
+308 
-322 GVKMM
+322 
-327 VCQVFDSRA
+327 
-336 SSSAVADF
+336 
-344 GAAIVYAADRGASIA
+344 
-359 QCSWGASVAGDE
+359 
-371 DKSVTE
+371 
-377 AVNYFTKNG
+377 
-386 GGDKMNGGLCIFAA
+386 
-400 GNNGEEGDY
+400 
-409 YPGCLDKV
+409 
-417 VAVGSM
+417 
-423 APDGSVAYYSNR
+423 
-435 GKWVDVTAPGG
+435 
-446 LEDNGQQ
+446 
-453 YGVLSTLPNSTYGY
+453 
-467 NEGTSMACPHVSGI
+467 
-481 AALILSKYGNKQ
+481 
-493 FSNETLR
+493 
-500 TLLTT
+500 
-505 SVNDLYTQNPE
+505 
-516 YEGLMGSGYI
+516 
-526 DAYKALQGKEGSV
+526 
-539 PEAVADFTVTASH
+539 
-552 DNALIEWVIPE
+552 
-563 TEEKSIDHHVIY
+563 
-575 YSTEAFSATDDL
+575 
-587 NKLSS
+587 
-592 ATVDTK
+592 
-598 FKYSGDK
+598 

-674 KNAGEGVLKYQ
+674 KNEGEGVLKYQ
-685 LTTATTRATMSTSAR
+685 LTTATTRATMSTSGR
-700 NLKPNPGQ
+700 IKNPNPGQ

-714 TVSPTLAKRNAVA
+714 TVSPTLVKRNAVA
-727 SSDYKAENWPDTLT
+727 TSNYQAKDWPDTLT
-741 YSNYVYSYIGETDTK
+741 YSNQLYSYIGETDTK

-776 NLTDLL
+776 NLTDLHF
-782 IQGQN
+782 QGQN
-787 GQNPEIEI
+787 GQNPVIEI
-795 YDGSRSISRASLIQK
+795 YDGSRTISTASLIQK
-810 INYDFWAYNYPITLK
+810 VNYDFWAYNYPITLK
-825 EQIYF
+825 EQIHF

-848 PLATGKTERTDIAQ
+848 PLGTGKTTRTDVAQ

-884 SFESVASQL
+884 SFEAVASQL

-898 AVSKNPDWSQVLNPE
+898 AISKNPDWSQVLNPE

-939 TYNFNIHVKS
+939 TYKFNIHVKS

-994 LTNSGYGVFG
+994 LTNSGYGVFAG
-1004 GNYGMLQ
+1004 KYGMLQ
-1011 APKNVKSSSDQFNV
+1011 ASQNEVKSSSDQFNV
-1025 SKGANN
+1025 SKGAKN

-1071 GVASVPAKQNVT
+1071 GVASVPAQQSVT
-1083 PESYDAG
+1083 PEVYEAG

-1167 TNDNWQSGPIK
+1167 TNNNWQSGPIK

-1246 HKNGKLYI
+1246 HKNGKFYV

-1331 LDAPYYDIVTGSAIK
+1331 LNAPYYDIQTGSAIK

-1377 AANDELVAGPL
+1377 AANDDLVAGPL

-1397 DPINPSSTVKMTA
+1397 DPINPSASVKLTA

-1555 LAFSVEPASW
+1555 LTFSAEPASW
-1565 FSASDLEAAGKSSVD
+1565 YTASDLEANGNSTVD
-1580 YVFKSKLDGFDIPYN
+1580 YVFKSKLDGFDVPYN

-1611 YIDKTD
+1611 YINKTD

-1635 SMYIYNTGF
+1635 EMYIYNTGF

-1713 QGMNFEVILRKDG
+1713 LGMNFEVILRKDG
-1726 SFKFQYNVDPDGFQ
+1726 SFKFQYHVDPDGFQ

-1760 ADMYITDGNAVEFSP
+1760 ADMYITDGNTVEFTP
-1775 YKNYVVAPGEQVEM
+1775 YKNYVVAPGEQVKM
-1789 PVELKANQLAD
+1789 PVELKADQLAD

-1825 ITGEAQAEFPEVINV
+1825 ITGEVQAEFPEVINV
-1840 EQPVDENAMEPSYYE
+1840 EQPVDENPMYPSYYE
-1855 FHVVNKGT
+1855 FYVVNKGT
-1863 KAFAI
+1863 KAFTI
-1868 TDVAS
+1868 TNVAS
-1873 EMFTVSESD
+1873 EMFVAADPD
-1882 DPDVEPSAPEGKLEV
+1882 DPWAMPEASLEV
-1897 YAAQSNNGGD
+1897 YTSANNSGGD
-1907 DGIDPGPLA
+1907 GGIDPGPLA

-1922 AKAWIPYQ
+1922 AKAWIPYR

-1950 YNVYEVHKK
+1950 YNVYEVHAK
-1959 DFPLVFTVEGLNE
+1959 DYPLVFSVEGLENTE
-1972 ETHTSTIKLNITE
+1972 YNSTIKLNITE

-2011 NLKNDGEYK
+2011 NLMNDGKYK
-2020 LTYSLSLD
+2020 LIYSLSLD
-2028 PSGRDAGNVDDGSND
+2028 PSGRDAGNVDDGSNV
-2043 PAPAYNVISYPSED
+2043 PAPSYNVISYPSED

-2088 QKFIY
+2088 QKFFY
-2093 DLPEGYKGNALYYP
+2093 DLPSGYEGNALYYP

-2121 TGAAALD
+2121 TGATALD

-2189 EKPREDGSYQG
+2189 EEPRDDGSYQG
-2200 AARMLE
+2200 APRMLE

-2229 KGSAMM
+2229 KSSAMM

-2257 VDIEA
+2257 VDIET

-2289 KLLNEKKDGEI
+2289 KLLNEKKEGEI
-2300 ASGKAIPV
+2300 APGEALPV
-2308 QFEVNAKS
+2308 LFEVNAKS
-2316 AYFAKNNKATLVVK
+2316 AYFSKNNKATLVVK

-2337 LYNYHIYLNKNAAP
+2337 LYNYHIYLDKNAAP
-2351 IITAPEGETTV
+2351 VITAPEGETTV

-2387 DADGIASVE
+2387 DADGIASVD

-2495 ADGDAMTFSAQI
+2495 VDGDVMTFSAQI

-2560 ISNVVAD
+2560 INNVVAD

-2609 KTLQNVHAGD
+2609 KTLQNVHSGD
-2619 KASIA
+2619 KASVA

>member
-1 MLNYSV
+1 
-7 AELRNNK
+7 
-14 TNMTRRLL
+14 MTRRLL

-63 REIADRMIAAKLP
+63 REIADRMVAAKLP

-176 AVARAAKAASTMP
+176 AVAKAAKAASTMP

-205 HIAGTKV
+205 HIAGTKM

-377 AVNYFTKNG
+377 AVDYFTKNG

-741 YSNYVYSYIGETDTK
+741 YANYVYSYIGETDTK

-939 TYNFNIHVKS
+939 TYEFNIHVKS

-1004 GNYGMLQ
+1004 GKYGMLQ

-1031 IAARSTG
+1031 IAARSIG

-1071 GVASVPAKQNVT
+1071 GVASVPAKQSVT
-1083 PESYDAG
+1083 PDVYEAG

-1158 DEKDITSQF
+1158 DETDITSQF

-1246 HKNGKLYI
+1246 HKNGKLYV
-1254 KFKDVVT
+1254 KFKNVVT

-1331 LDAPYYDIVTGSAIK
+1331 LDAPYYDIQTGSAIK

-1397 DPINPSSTVKMTA
+1397 DPINPSASVKLTA

-1555 LAFSVEPASW
+1555 LTFSAEPASW

-1825 ITGEAQAEFPEVINV
+1825 ITGEAQAEFPEIINV
-1840 EQPVDENAMEPSYYE
+1840 EQPVDENAMDPSYYE
-1855 FHVVNKGT
+1855 FYVVNKGT
-1863 KAFAI
+1863 KAFTI

-1873 EMFTVSESD
+1873 EMFTGSESD
-1882 DPDVEPSAPEGKLEV
+1882 DPDVEPSAPEGGLEV
-1897 YAAQSNNGGD
+1897 YTAQSNNGGD
-1907 DGIDPGPLA
+1907 DGIDPGPMALA
-1916 LSDDAT
+1916 ADA
-1922 AKAWIPYQ
+1922 AKAWVPYK
-1930 SGMMAPIVVGE
+1930 SGMMTPIVVGT
-1941 DTVKFRITP
+1941 DTVKFRIAP

-1998 ENVASDYKGTSTV
+1998 ENVASDYKGTRTV

-2067 EKISGKKGMVKALGL
+2067 EKISGKKGMLKTLGL

-2093 DLPEGYKGNALYYP
+2093 DLPKGYEGNALYYP
-2107 VLNPVANAQAALMG
+2107 VLNPVENAQAALMG
-2121 TGAAALD
+2121 TGATALD

-2189 EKPREDGSYQG
+2189 EDPREDGSYQG

-2300 ASGKAIPV
+2300 APGKAIPV

-2330 SNDPYNK
+2330 SNDPCNK
-2337 LYNYHIYLNKNAAP
+2337 LCNYHIYLDKNAAP
-2351 IITAPEGETTV
+2351 VITAPEGETTV
-2362 PEASKAMVPVTV
+2362 PEASKAIVPVTV

-2396 SYANEDGTQEGISE
+2396 SYANENGTQEGISE

-2441 TVNAKDESGNVSSV
+2441 TVNAKDESGNVSSA

-2495 ADGDAMTFSAQI
+2495 ADGDVMTFSAQI

-2560 ISNVVAD
+2560 ISNVVAG

-2584 NVTIDADADK
+2584 NVTIGADADK

-2619 KASIA
+2619 KASVA

>member
-1 MLNYSV
+1 
-7 AELRNNK
+7 
-14 TNMTRRLL
+14 MTRRLL

-63 REIADRMIAAKLP
+63 REIADRMVAAKLP
-76 LSVKGTNKKYVQ
+76 LSVKGTNRKYVQ

-150 EGVSYAQRIPL
+150 AGVSYAQRIPL

-359 QCSWGASVAGDE
+359 QCSWGASVADDE

-377 AVNYFTKNG
+377 AIDYFTKNG

-400 GNNGEEGDY
+400 GNNGEEGNY

-505 SVNDLYTQNPE
+505 SVNDLYAQNPE

-552 DNALIEWVIPE
+552 DNALIEWTIPE

-587 NKLSS
+587 NKLNS
-592 ATVDTK
+592 AAVDTK

-635 SPIKEATTNAG
+635 SPIKEAITNAG

-685 LTTATTRATMSTSAR
+685 LTTATTRATMSTSGR
-700 NLKPNPGQ
+700 IKKPNPGQ

-714 TVSPTLAKRNAVA
+714 TVSPTLVKRNAVA
-727 SSDYKAENWPDTLT
+727 TSGYQAKDWPDTLT
-741 YSNYVYSYIGETDTK
+741 YSNQLYSYIGETDTK

-769 ATYPNGF
+769 ATYPKGF
-776 NLTDLL
+776 NLTDLR

-787 GQNPEIEI
+787 GQNPVIEI
-795 YDGSRSISRASLIQK
+795 YDGSRSISTASLIQK
-810 INYDFWAYNYPITLK
+810 VNYDFWAYNYPITLK
-825 EQIYF
+825 EQIHF

-848 PLATGKTERTDIAQ
+848 PLGTGKTTRTDVAQ

-884 SFESVASQL
+884 SFEAIASQL

-898 AVSKNPDWSQVLNPE
+898 AISKNPDWSQVLNPE

-939 TYNFNIHVKS
+939 TYKFNIHVKS

-1004 GNYGMLQ
+1004 GQYGMLQ

-1051 FSSTITLT
+1051 FSSTITLA

-1071 GVASVPAKQNVT
+1071 GVASIPAQQSVT
-1083 PESYDAG
+1083 PDVYEAG

-1117 PKFSSEKIVGSTAK
+1117 PKFSSEKIVGSKAR
-1131 VHKFGYTTISNV
+1131 VHKFGYTTVSNV

-1246 HKNGKLYI
+1246 HKDGKLYV

-1311 AASDPCIFVD
+1311 AAADPCIFVD
-1321 ANKVQEDNDG
+1321 ANKVQESNDG

-1377 AANDELVAGPL
+1377 AANDNLVAGPL

-1397 DPINPSSTVKMTA
+1397 DPINPSSTVKLTA

-1418 AEAALDSTS
+1418 AEAALDSAS

-1446 NNGKDALQVA
+1446 NNGKDVLQVA

-1468 EEMKAAFSVP
+1468 EEMNAAFSVP

-1521 NPTWKSNPESLK
+1521 NPTWKSNPESLE

-1565 FSASDLEAAGKSSVD
+1565 FSASDLEATGKSSVD

-1726 SFKFQYNVDPDGFQ
+1726 TFKFQYNVDPDGFQ

-1807 VTTNDPSRASV
+1807 VTTNDPSRASI

-1873 EMFTVSESD
+1873 EMFVAA
-1882 DPDVEPSAPEGKLEV
+1882 DPEDPWAMPEASLEV
-1897 YAAQSNNGGD
+1897 YTSANNSGD
-1907 DGIDPGPLA
+1907 DGIDPGPMALA
-1916 LSDDAT
+1916 DDA
-1922 AKAWIPYQ
+1922 AKAWVPYQ

-1950 YNVYEVHKK
+1950 YNVSEVHAK
-1959 DFPLVFTVEGLNE
+1959 DYPLVFSVEGLENTE
-1972 ETHTSTIKLNITE
+1972 YNSTIKLNITE

-2011 NLKNDGEYK
+2011 NLMNDGAYK
-2020 LTYSLSLD
+2020 LTYSLNLD

-2067 EKISGKKGMVKALGL
+2067 EKISGKKGMLKALGL

-2093 DLPEGYKGNALYYP
+2093 DLPSGYEGNALYYP

-2121 TGAAALD
+2121 TGATALD

-2182 GKIHIVK
+2182 GKIHIAK
-2189 EKPREDGSYQG
+2189 EEPREDGSYQG

-2289 KLLNEKKDGEI
+2289 KLLNEKKEGEI
-2300 ASGKAIPV
+2300 APGEALPV

-2337 LYNYHIYLNKNAAP
+2337 LYNYHIYLDKNAAP
-2351 IITAPEGETTV
+2351 VITAPEGETTV

-2387 DADGIASVE
+2387 DADGIATVE
-2396 SYANEDGTQEGISE
+2396 SYENEDGTQDGISE

-2415 TVEAGGSLKLNVALV
+2415 TVEAGGSLKLNVALA
-2430 PDYGTAGKHTF
+2430 PAYGTAGKHSF
-2441 TVNAKDESGNVSSV
+2441 AVNAKDESGNVSSA

-2474 DLALKGGETSAQ
+2474 DLVLKGGETSAQ

-2495 ADGDAMTFSAQI
+2495 VDGDAMTFSAQI

-2522 IIAAKQV
+2522 IIAAKQMP
-2529 SGSTNINVVATDANG
+2529 GSTNINVVATDANG

-2552 LTVDAATG
+2552 LTVDVATG
-2560 ISNVVAD
+2560 ISNVVAGG
-2567 ASKGDVT
+2567 SKGDVA

-2584 NVTIDADADK
+2584 NVTIGADADK

-2609 KTLQNVHAGD
+2609 KTLLNVHAGD
-2619 KASIA
+2619 KAGIV

-2639 DGKTSAVKFV
+2639 DGKTSAVKFA

>member
-1 MLNYSV
+1 
-7 AELRNNK
+7 
-14 TNMTRRLL
+14 MTRRLL

-110 PYAGKNEA
+110 PYAGKDEA
-118 KHKAFGLDLW
+118 KHKAAGLDLW

-166 GERFLEVSPA
+166 GERFLEISPA
-176 AVARAAKAASTMP
+176 AVAKAAKAASTMP

-359 QCSWGASVAGDE
+359 QCSWGAGVADEE

-377 AVNYFTKNG
+377 AVDYFTKNG
-386 GGDKMNGGLCIFAA
+386 GGDKMNGGLCIFAS
-400 GNNGEEGDY
+400 GNNGEEGNY

-552 DNALIEWVIPE
+552 DNALIEWTIPE

-685 LTTATTRATMSTSAR
+685 LTTATTRATMSTSGR
-700 NLKPNPGQ
+700 IKNPNPGQ

-714 TVSPTLAKRNAVA
+714 TVSPILVKRNAVA
-727 SSDYKAENWPDTLT
+727 TSNYQAKDWPDTLT
-741 YSNYVYSYIGETDTK
+741 YSNQLYSYIGETDTK

-776 NLTDLL
+776 NLTDLHF
-782 IQGQN
+782 QGQN
-787 GQNPEIEI
+787 GQDPVIEI
-795 YDGSRSISRASLIQK
+795 YDGSRTISTASLIQK
-810 INYDFWAYNYPITLK
+810 VNYDFWAYNYPITLK
-825 EQIYF
+825 EQIHF

-848 PLATGKTERTDIAQ
+848 PLGTGKTTRTDVAQ

-884 SFESVASQL
+884 SFEAIASQL

-898 AVSKNPDWSQVLNPE
+898 AISKNPDWSQVLNPE

-939 TYNFNIHVKS
+939 TYKFNIHVKS

-994 LTNSGYGVFG
+994 LTNSGYGVFAG
-1004 GNYGMLQ
+1004 KYGMLQ
-1011 APKNVKSSSDQFNV
+1011 ASQNEVKSSSDQFNV
-1025 SKGANN
+1025 SKGAKN

-1071 GVASVPAKQNVT
+1071 GVASVPAKQTVT
-1083 PESYDAG
+1083 PDVYEAG

-1167 TNDNWQSGPIK
+1167 TNNNWQSGPIK

-1246 HKNGKLYI
+1246 HKNGKFYV

-1321 ANKVQEDNDG
+1321 ASKVQEDNDG
-1331 LDAPYYDIVTGSAIK
+1331 LNAPYYDIQTGSAIK

-1377 AANDELVAGPL
+1377 AANDDLVAGPL

-1397 DPINPSSTVKMTA
+1397 DPINPSASVKLTA

-1446 NNGKDALQVA
+1446 NNGKDVLNVTS
-1456 GVSVKNGKFTLA
+1456 VSVKNGKFTLA
-1468 EEMKAAFSVP
+1468 EEIKAAFSVP

-1541 VEKTIQVTNEGDEN
+1541 VKETIQVTNEGDEN
-1555 LAFSVEPASW
+1555 LTFSAEPASW
-1565 FSASDLEAAGKSSVD
+1565 YTASDLEANGNSTVD
-1580 YVFKSKLDGFDIPYN
+1580 YVFKSKLDGFDVPYN

-1611 YIDKTD
+1611 YINKTD

-1635 SMYIYNTGF
+1635 EMYIYNTGF

-1713 QGMNFEVILRKDG
+1713 LGMNFEVILRKDG
-1726 SFKFQYNVDPDGFQ
+1726 SFKFQYHVDPDGFQ

-1760 ADMYITDGNAVEFSP
+1760 ADMYITDGNTVEFTP

-1789 PVELKANQLAD
+1789 PVELKADQLAD
-1800 TYDYELN
+1800 TYDCELN

-1818 KIPVTLN
+1818 KIPVKLN
-1825 ITGEAQAEFPEVINV
+1825 ITGDAQAEFPEVINV
-1840 EQPVDENAMEPSYYE
+1840 EQPVDEYAMNPSYYE
-1855 FHVVNKGT
+1855 FYVVNKGT
-1863 KAFAI
+1863 KAFTI
-1868 TDVAS
+1868 TNVAS
-1873 EMFTVSESD
+1873 EMFVAD
-1882 DPDVEPSAPEGKLEV
+1882 DPWAMPEASLEV
-1897 YAAQSNNGGD
+1897 YTSANNSGGD
-1907 DGIDPGPLA
+1907 GGIDPGPLA
-1916 LSDDAT
+1916 LSDDA
-1922 AKAWIPYQ
+1922 AKAWIPYR
-1930 SGMMAPIVVGE
+1930 SGMMAPIVVGT

-1950 YNVYEVHKK
+1950 YNVYEVHAK
-1959 DFPLVFTVEGLNE
+1959 DYPLVFTVEGLNE

-2011 NLKNDGEYK
+2011 NLKNGGKYK

-2028 PSGRDAGNVDDGSND
+2028 PSGRDAGNEYEDGND

-2088 QKFIY
+2088 QKFFY
-2093 DLPEGYKGNALYYP
+2093 DLPSGYEGNALYYP

-2121 TGAAALD
+2121 TGATALD

-2189 EKPREDGSYQG
+2189 EEPRDDGSYQG
-2200 AARMLE
+2200 AARMLK

-2229 KGSAMM
+2229 KSSAMM

-2272 FGYFMTCI
+2272 FGFFMTCI

-2289 KLLNEKKDGEI
+2289 KLLNEKKEGEI
-2300 ASGKAIPV
+2300 APGDAIPV
-2308 QFEVNAKS
+2308 EFEVNAKS

-2330 SNDPYNK
+2330 SNDPNNK
-2337 LYNYHIYLNKNAAP
+2337 LYNYHIYLDKNAAP
-2351 IITAPEGETTV
+2351 VITAPEGETTV

-2396 SYANEDGTQEGISE
+2396 SYANEDGTQKGISE

-2495 ADGDAMTFSAQI
+2495 VDGDVMTFSAQI

-2560 ISNVVAD
+2560 INNVVAD

-2584 NVTIDADADK
+2584 NVTIDADADR

-2609 KTLQNVHAGD
+2609 KTLQNVHSGD
-2619 KASIA
+2619 KASVA

>member
-1 MLNYSV
+1 
-7 AELRNNK
+7 
-14 TNMTRRLL
+14 MTRRLL

-110 PYAGKNEA
+110 PYAGKDEA
-118 KHKAFGLDLW
+118 KHKAAGLDLW

-166 GERFLEVSPA
+166 GERFLEISPA
-176 AVARAAKAASTMP
+176 AVAKAAKAASTMP

-344 GAAIVYAADRGASIA
+344 GASIVYAADRGASIA
-359 QCSWGASVAGDE
+359 QCSWGAGVADEE

-377 AVNYFTKNG
+377 AVDYFTKNG

-400 GNNGEEGDY
+400 GNNGEEGNY

-516 YEGLMGSGYI
+516 YKGLMGSGYI

-552 DNALIEWVIPE
+552 DNALIEWTIPE

-575 YSTEAFSATDDL
+575 YSTEAFTATDDL

-635 SPIKEATTNAG
+635 SPIKEATTNSG

-685 LTTATTRATMSTSAR
+685 LTTATTRATMSTSGR
-700 NLKPNPGQ
+700 VKNPNPGQ

-714 TVSPTLAKRNAVA
+714 TVSPTLVKRNAVA
-727 SSDYKAENWPDTLT
+727 TSNYQAKDWPDTLT
-741 YSNYVYSYIGETDTK
+741 YSNQLYSYIGETDTK

-776 NLTDLL
+776 NLTDLHF
-782 IQGQN
+782 QGQN
-787 GQNPEIEI
+787 GQNPVIEI
-795 YDGSRSISRASLIQK
+795 YDGSRTISTASLIQK
-810 INYDFWAYNYPITLK
+810 VNYDFWAYNYPITLK
-825 EQIYF
+825 EQIHF

-848 PLATGKTERTDIAQ
+848 PLGTGKTTRTDVAQ

-884 SFESVASQL
+884 SFEAVANQL

-898 AVSKNPDWSQVLNPE
+898 AISKNPDWSQVLNPE

-939 TYNFNIHVKS
+939 TYKFNIHVKS

-994 LTNSGYGVFG
+994 LTNSGYGVFAG
-1004 GNYGMLQ
+1004 KYGMLQ
-1011 APKNVKSSSDQFNV
+1011 ASQNEVKSSSDQFNV
-1025 SKGANN
+1025 SKGAKN

-1071 GVASVPAKQNVT
+1071 GVASVPAKQTVT
-1083 PESYDAG
+1083 PDVYEAG

-1143 AGDESFEYEPAPELA
+1143 AGDESFKYEAAPELA

-1167 TNDNWQSGPIK
+1167 TNNNWQSGPIK

-1246 HKNGKLYI
+1246 HKNGKFYV

-1331 LDAPYYDIVTGSAIK
+1331 LNAPYYDIQTGSAIK

-1377 AANDELVAGPL
+1377 AANDDLVAGPL

-1397 DPINPSSTVKMTA
+1397 DPINPSASVKLTA

-1555 LAFSVEPASW
+1555 LTFSAEPASW
-1565 FSASDLEAAGKSSVD
+1565 YTASDLEANGNSTVD
-1580 YVFKSKLDGFDIPYN
+1580 YVFKSKLDGFDVPYN

-1611 YIDKTD
+1611 YINKTD

-1713 QGMNFEVILRKDG
+1713 LGMNFEVILRKDG
-1726 SFKFQYNVDPDGFQ
+1726 SFKFQYHVDPDGFQ

-1760 ADMYITDGNAVEFSP
+1760 ADMYITDGNTIEFTP

-1800 TYDYELN
+1800 TYDCELN
-1807 VTTNDPSRASV
+1807 VTTNDPSKPSV

-1825 ITGEAQAEFPEVINV
+1825 ITGEVQAEFPEVINV
-1840 EQPVDENAMEPSYYE
+1840 EQPVDENPMYPSYYE
-1855 FHVVNKGT
+1855 FYVVNKGT

-1873 EMFTVSESD
+1873 EMFVAADPD
-1882 DPDVEPSAPEGKLEV
+1882 DPWAMPEASLEV
-1897 YAAQSNNGGD
+1897 YTSANNSGGD
-1907 DGIDPGPLA
+1907 GGIDPGPLA

-1922 AKAWIPYQ
+1922 AKAWIPYW
-1930 SGMMAPIVVGE
+1930 SGMMAPIVVGT

-1950 YNVYEVHKK
+1950 YKVNEVHAK
-1959 DFPLVFTVEGLNE
+1959 DYPLVFTVEGLENTE
-1972 ETHTSTIKLNITE
+1972 YNSTIKLNITE

-2011 NLKNDGEYK
+2011 NLMNDGKYK
-2020 LTYSLSLD
+2020 LIYSLSLD
-2028 PSGRDAGNVDDGSND
+2028 PSGRDAGNVDDGSNV
-2043 PAPAYNVISYPSED
+2043 PAPSYNVISYPSED

-2088 QKFIY
+2088 QKFFY
-2093 DLPEGYKGNALYYP
+2093 DLPSGYEGNALYYP

-2121 TGAAALD
+2121 TGATALD

-2189 EKPREDGSYQG
+2189 EEPLEDGSYRG
-2200 AARMLE
+2200 VPRMLE

-2229 KGSAMM
+2229 KSSAMM

-2257 VDIEA
+2257 VDIET
-2262 LYDNA
+2262 LYNNA

-2289 KLLNEKKDGEI
+2289 KLLNEKKKGEI
-2300 ASGKAIPV
+2300 APGEAIPV

-2396 SYANEDGTQEGISE
+2396 SYANEDGTKKGISE

-2495 ADGDAMTFSAQI
+2495 ADGDVMTFSAQI

-2560 ISNVVAD
+2560 INNVVAD

-2609 KTLQNVHAGD
+2609 KTLQNVHSGD
-2619 KASIA
+2619 KASVA

>member
-1 MLNYSV
+1 
-7 AELRNNK
+7 
-14 TNMTRRLL
+14 MTRRLL

-63 REIADRMIAAKLP
+63 REIADRMVAAKLP
-76 LSVKGTNKKYVQ
+76 LSVKGTNRKYVQ

-344 GAAIVYAADRGASIA
+344 GAALVYAADRGASIA
-359 QCSWGASVAGDE
+359 QCSWGASVADDE

-377 AVNYFTKNG
+377 AVDYFTKNG

-400 GNNGEEGDY
+400 GNNGEEGNY

-516 YEGLMGSGYI
+516 YKGLMGSGYI

-587 NKLSS
+587 NKLNS

-685 LTTATTRATMSTSAR
+685 LTTATTRATMSTSGR
-700 NLKPNPGQ
+700 IKKPNPGQ

-714 TVSPTLAKRNAVA
+714 TVSPTLVKRNAVA
-727 SSDYKAENWPDTLT
+727 TSDYQAKDWPDTLT
-741 YSNYVYSYIGETDTK
+741 YSNQLYSYIGETDTK

-776 NLTDLL
+776 NLTDLR

-787 GQNPEIEI
+787 GQNPVIEI
-795 YDGSRSISRASLIQK
+795 YDGSRSISTASLIQK
-810 INYDFWAYNYPITLK
+810 VNYDFWAYNYPITLK
-825 EQIYF
+825 EQIHF

-848 PLATGKTERTDIAQ
+848 PLGTGKTTRTDVAQ

-884 SFESVASQL
+884 SFEAIASQL

-898 AVSKNPDWSQVLNPE
+898 AISKNPDWSQVLNPE

-918 VRPNESQK
+918 VRPSESQK

-939 TYNFNIHVKS
+939 TYKFNIHVKS

-975 QLVDFGD
+975 KLVDFGD

-1004 GNYGMLQ
+1004 GKYGMLQ

-1071 GVASVPAKQNVT
+1071 GVASIPAQQSVT
-1083 PESYDAG
+1083 PDVYEAG

-1117 PKFSSEKIVGSTAK
+1117 PKFSSEKIVGSKAR
-1131 VHKFGYTTISNV
+1131 VHKFGYTTVSNV

-1311 AASDPCIFVD
+1311 AAADPCIFVD
-1321 ANKVQEDNDG
+1321 ANKVQESNDG

-1377 AANDELVAGPL
+1377 AANDDLVAGPL

-1397 DPINPSSTVKMTA
+1397 DPINPSSTVKLTA

-1418 AEAALDSTS
+1418 AEAALDSAS

-1468 EEMKAAFSVP
+1468 EDMNAAFSVP

-1521 NPTWKSNPESLK
+1521 NPTWKSNPESLE

-1555 LAFSVEPASW
+1555 LTFSAEPASW
-1565 FSASDLEAAGKSSVD
+1565 FSASDLEATGKSSVD

-1726 SFKFQYNVDPDGFQ
+1726 TFKFQYNVDPDGFQ

-1807 VTTNDPSRASV
+1807 VTTNDPSRASI

-1868 TDVAS
+1868 TDIAS
-1873 EMFTVSESD
+1873 EMFVAADPD
-1882 DPDVEPSAPEGKLEV
+1882 DPWAMPEASLEV
-1897 YAAQSNNGGD
+1897 YTSANNSGD
-1907 DGIDPGPLA
+1907 DGIDPGPMALA
-1916 LSDDAT
+1916 ADA
-1922 AKAWIPYQ
+1922 AKAWVPYQ

-1950 YNVYEVHKK
+1950 YNVSEVHAK
-1959 DFPLVFTVEGLNE
+1959 DYPLVFSVEGLENTE
-1972 ETHTSTIKLNITE
+1972 YNSTIKLNITE

-2011 NLKNDGEYK
+2011 NLMNDGEYK

-2028 PSGRDAGNVDDGSND
+2028 PSGRDAGNEYEDGND

-2067 EKISGKKGMVKALGL
+2067 EKISGKKGMLKALGL

-2093 DLPEGYKGNALYYP
+2093 DLPSGYEGNALYYP

-2121 TGAAALD
+2121 TGASALD

-2182 GKIHIVK
+2182 GKIHIAK
-2189 EKPREDGSYQG
+2189 EEPREDGSYQG

-2289 KLLNEKKDGEI
+2289 KLLNEKKEGEI
-2300 ASGKAIPV
+2300 APGEALPV

-2337 LYNYHIYLNKNAAP
+2337 LYNYHIYLDKNAAP
-2351 IITAPEGETTV
+2351 VITAPEGETTV

-2387 DADGIASVE
+2387 DADGIATVE
-2396 SYANEDGTQEGISE
+2396 SYENEDGTQDGISE
-2410 SNGTY
+2410 SNGIY
-2415 TVEAGGSLKLNVALV
+2415 TVEAGGSLKLNVALA
-2430 PDYGTAGKHTF
+2430 PAYGTAGKHSF
-2441 TVNAKDESGNVSSV
+2441 AVNAKDESGNVSST

-2474 DLALKGGETSAQ
+2474 DLVLKGGETSAQ

-2522 IIAAKQV
+2522 IIAAKQMP
-2529 SGSTNINVVATDANG
+2529 GSTNINVVATDANG
-2544 ASTTGVIA
+2544 ASTTGVIT
-2552 LTVDAATG
+2552 LTVDVATG
-2560 ISNVVAD
+2560 ISNVVAGG
-2567 ASKGDVT
+2567 SKGDVA

-2584 NVTIDADADK
+2584 NVTIGADADK

-2609 KTLQNVHAGD
+2609 KTLLNVHAGD
-2619 KASIA
+2619 KAGVA

-2639 DGKTSAVKFV
+2639 DGKTSAVKFA

>member
-1 MLNYSV
+1 
-7 AELRNNK
+7 
-14 TNMTRRLL
+14 MTRRLL

-76 LSVKGTNKKYVQ
+76 LSVKGTSKKYVQ

-101 KAVSMTRVF
+101 KTVSMTRVF

-176 AVARAAKAASTMP
+176 AVAKAAKAASTMP

-552 DNALIEWVIPE
+552 DNALIEWTIPE

-727 SSDYKAENWPDTLT
+727 SSDYKVENWPDTLT

-939 TYNFNIHVKS
+939 TYEFNIHVKS

-1004 GNYGMLQ
+1004 GKYGMLQ

-1031 IAARSTG
+1031 IAARSIG

-1071 GVASVPAKQNVT
+1071 GVASVPAKQSVT
-1083 PESYDAG
+1083 PDVYEAG

-1143 AGDESFEYEPAPELA
+1143 AGDESFEYEPVPELA
-1158 DEKDITSQF
+1158 DETDITSQF

-1246 HKNGKLYI
+1246 HKNGKLYV
-1254 KFKDVVT
+1254 KFKNVVT

-1321 ANKVQEDNDG
+1321 ANKVQEDNYG
-1331 LDAPYYDIVTGSAIK
+1331 LDAPYYDIQTGSAIK

-1397 DPINPSSTVKMTA
+1397 DPINPSASVKLTA

-1541 VEKTIQVTNEGDEN
+1541 VEKTIQVTNKGDED
-1555 LAFSVEPASW
+1555 LTFSAEPASW

-1825 ITGEAQAEFPEVINV
+1825 ITGEAQAEFPEIINV
-1840 EQPVDENAMEPSYYE
+1840 EQPVDENAMDPSYYE
-1855 FHVVNKGT
+1855 FYVVNKGT
-1863 KAFAI
+1863 KAFTI

-1873 EMFTVSESD
+1873 EMFTGSESD
-1882 DPDVEPSAPEGKLEV
+1882 DPDVEPSAPEGGLEV
-1897 YAAQSNNGGD
+1897 YTAQSNNGGD
-1907 DGIDPGPLA
+1907 DGIDPGPMALA
-1916 LSDDAT
+1916 ADA
-1922 AKAWIPYQ
+1922 AKAWVPYK
-1930 SGMMAPIVVGE
+1930 SGMMTPIVVGT
-1941 DTVKFRITP
+1941 DTVKFRIAP

-1998 ENVASDYKGTSTV
+1998 ENVASDYKGTRTV

-2067 EKISGKKGMVKALGL
+2067 EKISGKKGMLKTLGL

-2093 DLPEGYKGNALYYP
+2093 DLPKGYEGNALYYP
-2107 VLNPVANAQAALMG
+2107 VLNPVENAQAALMG
-2121 TGAAALD
+2121 TGATALD

-2182 GKIHIVK
+2182 GMIHIVK
-2189 EKPREDGSYQG
+2189 EDPREDGSYQG

-2300 ASGKAIPV
+2300 APGKAIPV

-2330 SNDPYNK
+2330 SNDPCNK
-2337 LYNYHIYLNKNAAP
+2337 LCNYHIYLDKNAAP
-2351 IITAPEGETTV
+2351 VITAPEGETTV
-2362 PEASKAMVPVTV
+2362 PEASKAIVPVTV

-2396 SYANEDGTQEGISE
+2396 SYANENGTQEGISE

-2441 TVNAKDESGNVSSV
+2441 TVNAKDESGNVSSA

-2495 ADGDAMTFSAQI
+2495 ADGDVMTFSAQI

-2560 ISNVVAD
+2560 ISNVVAG

-2584 NVTIDADADK
+2584 NVTIGADADK

-2619 KASIA
+2619 KASVA

>member
-1 MLNYSV
+1 
-7 AELRNNK
+7 
-14 TNMTRRLL
+14 MTRRLQ

-63 REIADRMIAAKLP
+63 REIADRMVAAKLP
-76 LSVKGTNKKYVQ
+76 LSVKGTSKKYVQ
-88 TGVTPL
+88 TGVPPL

-110 PYAGKNEA
+110 PYAGQNEA

-176 AVARAAKAASTMP
+176 AVAKAAKAASTMP

-205 HIAGTKV
+205 HIAGTKM

-377 AVNYFTKNG
+377 AVDYFTKNG

-708 VLPFSG
+708 VIPFSG

-727 SSDYKAENWPDTLT
+727 SSDYKVENWPDTLT

-848 PLATGKTERTDIAQ
+848 PLATGKTARTDIAQ

-1004 GNYGMLQ
+1004 GKYGMLQ

-1071 GVASVPAKQNVT
+1071 GVASVPAKQSVT
-1083 PESYDAG
+1083 PDVYEAG

-1158 DEKDITSQF
+1158 DETDITSQF

-1246 HKNGKLYI
+1246 HKNGKLYV
-1254 KFKDVVT
+1254 KFKNVVT

-1331 LDAPYYDIVTGSAIK
+1331 LDAPYYDIQTGSAIK

-1397 DPINPSSTVKMTA
+1397 DPINPSASVKLTA

-1541 VEKTIQVTNEGDEN
+1541 VEKTIQVTNEGDED
-1555 LAFSVEPASW
+1555 LTFSAEPASW

-1825 ITGEAQAEFPEVINV
+1825 ITGEAQAEFPEIINV
-1840 EQPVDENAMEPSYYE
+1840 EQPVDENAMDPSYYE
-1855 FHVVNKGT
+1855 FYVVNKGT
-1863 KAFAI
+1863 KAFTI

-1873 EMFTVSESD
+1873 EMFTGSESD
-1882 DPDVEPSAPEGKLEV
+1882 DPDVEPSAPEGGLEV
-1897 YAAQSNNGGD
+1897 YTAQSNNGGD
-1907 DGIDPGPLA
+1907 DGIDPGPMALA
-1916 LSDDAT
+1916 ADA
-1922 AKAWIPYQ
+1922 AKAWVPYK
-1930 SGMMAPIVVGE
+1930 SGMMAPIVVGT
-1941 DTVKFRITP
+1941 DTVKFRIAP

-1972 ETHTSTIKLNITE
+1972 ETHTSTIKLDITE

-1998 ENVASDYKGTSTV
+1998 ENVASDYKGTRTV

-2093 DLPEGYKGNALYYP
+2093 DLPTGYEGNALYYP

-2121 TGAAALD
+2121 TGATALD

-2300 ASGKAIPV
+2300 APGKAIPV

-2330 SNDPYNK
+2330 SNDPCNK
-2337 LYNYHIYLNKNAAP
+2337 LCNYHIYLDKNAAP
-2351 IITAPEGETTV
+2351 VITAPEGETTV
-2362 PEASKAMVPVTV
+2362 PEASKAIVPVTV

-2396 SYANEDGTQEGISE
+2396 SYANENGTQEGISE

-2441 TVNAKDESGNVSSV
+2441 TVNAKDESGNVSSA

-2495 ADGDAMTFSAQI
+2495 ADGDVMTFSAQI

-2529 SGSTNINVVATDANG
+2529 SGSTNINVVATDVNG

-2560 ISNVVAD
+2560 ISNVVAG

-2584 NVTIDADADK
+2584 NVTIGTDADK

-2619 KASIA
+2619 KASVA

>member
-1 MLNYSV
+1 
-7 AELRNNK
+7 
-14 TNMTRRLL
+14 MTRRLL

-49 ESNFVEGVVRVKLQ
+49 EPNFVEGVVRVKLQ
-63 REIADRMIAAKLP
+63 REIADRMVAAKLP
-76 LSVKGTNKKYVQ
+76 LSVKGTNRKYVQ

-359 QCSWGASVAGDE
+359 QCSWGASVADDE

-377 AVNYFTKNG
+377 AVDYFTKNG

-400 GNNGEEGDY
+400 GNNGEEGNY

-516 YEGLMGSGYI
+516 YKGLMGSGYI

-587 NKLSS
+587 NKLNS

-685 LTTATTRATMSTSAR
+685 LTTATTRATMSTSGR
-700 NLKPNPGQ
+700 IKKPNPGQ

-714 TVSPTLAKRNAVA
+714 TVSPTLVKRNAVA
-727 SSDYKAENWPDTLT
+727 TSDYQAKDWPDTLT
-741 YSNYVYSYIGETDTK
+741 YSNQLYSYIGETDTK

-776 NLTDLL
+776 NLTDLR

-787 GQNPEIEI
+787 GQNPVIEI
-795 YDGSRSISRASLIQK
+795 YDGSRSISTASLIQK
-810 INYDFWAYNYPITLK
+810 VNYDFWAYNYPITLK
-825 EQIYF
+825 EQIHF

-848 PLATGKTERTDIAQ
+848 PLGTGKTTRTDVAQ

-884 SFESVASQL
+884 SFEAIASQL

-898 AVSKNPDWSQVLNPE
+898 AISKNPDWSQVLNPE

-918 VRPNESQK
+918 VRPSESQK

-939 TYNFNIHVKS
+939 TYKFNIHVKS

-975 QLVDFGD
+975 KLVDFGD

-1004 GNYGMLQ
+1004 GQYGMLQ

-1071 GVASVPAKQNVT
+1071 GVASIPAQQSVT
-1083 PESYDAG
+1083 PDVYEAG

-1117 PKFSSEKIVGSTAK
+1117 PKFSSEKIVGSKAR
-1131 VHKFGYTTISNV
+1131 VHKFGYTTVSNV

-1246 HKNGKLYI
+1246 HKNGKLYV

-1311 AASDPCIFVD
+1311 AAADPCIFVD
-1321 ANKVQEDNDG
+1321 ANKVQESNDG

-1377 AANDELVAGPL
+1377 AANDNLVAGPL

-1397 DPINPSSTVKMTA
+1397 DPINPSSTVKLTA

-1418 AEAALDSTS
+1418 AEAALDSAS

-1446 NNGKDALQVA
+1446 NNGKDVLQVA

-1468 EEMKAAFSVP
+1468 EEMNAAFSVP

-1521 NPTWKSNPESLK
+1521 NPTWKSNPESLE

-1565 FSASDLEAAGKSSVD
+1565 FSASDLEATGKSSVD

-1726 SFKFQYNVDPDGFQ
+1726 TFKFQYNVDPDGFQ

-1807 VTTNDPSRASV
+1807 VTTNDPSRASI

-1873 EMFTVSESD
+1873 EMFVAADPD
-1882 DPDVEPSAPEGKLEV
+1882 DPWAMPEASLEV
-1897 YAAQSNNGGD
+1897 YTSANNSGD
-1907 DGIDPGPLA
+1907 DGIDPGPMALA
-1916 LSDDAT
+1916 ADA
-1922 AKAWIPYQ
+1922 AKAWVPYQ

-1950 YNVYEVHKK
+1950 YNVSEVHAK
-1959 DFPLVFTVEGLNE
+1959 DYPLVFSVEGLENTE
-1972 ETHTSTIKLNITE
+1972 YNSTIKLNITE

-2011 NLKNDGEYK
+2011 NLMNDGAYK
-2020 LTYSLSLD
+2020 LTYSLNLD

-2067 EKISGKKGMVKALGL
+2067 EKISGKKGMLKALGL

-2093 DLPEGYKGNALYYP
+2093 DLPSGYEGNALYYP

-2121 TGAAALD
+2121 TGASALD

-2182 GKIHIVK
+2182 GKIHIAK
-2189 EKPREDGSYQG
+2189 EEPREDGSYQG

-2289 KLLNEKKDGEI
+2289 KLLNEKKEGEI
-2300 ASGKAIPV
+2300 APGEALPV

-2337 LYNYHIYLNKNAAP
+2337 LYNYHIYLDKNAAP
-2351 IITAPEGETTV
+2351 VITAPEGETTV

-2387 DADGIASVE
+2387 DADGIATVE
-2396 SYANEDGTQEGISE
+2396 SYENEDGTQDGISE

-2415 TVEAGGSLKLNVALV
+2415 TVEAGGSLKLNVALA
-2430 PDYGTAGKHTF
+2430 PAYGTAGKHSF
-2441 TVNAKDESGNVSSV
+2441 AVNAKDEAGNVSSA

-2474 DLALKGGETSAQ
+2474 DLVLKGGETSAQ

-2522 IIAAKQV
+2522 IIAAKQMP
-2529 SGSTNINVVATDANG
+2529 GSTNINVVATDANG
-2544 ASTTGVIA
+2544 ASTTGVIT
-2552 LTVDAATG
+2552 LTVDVATG
-2560 ISNVVAD
+2560 ISNVVAGG
-2567 ASKGDVT
+2567 SKGDVA

-2584 NVTIDADADK
+2584 NVTIGADADK

-2609 KTLQNVHAGD
+2609 KTLLNVHAGD
-2619 KASIA
+2619 KAGVA

-2639 DGKTSAVKFV
+2639 DGKTSAVKFA

>member
-1 MLNYSV
+1 
-7 AELRNNK
+7 
-14 TNMTRRLL
+14 MTRRLL

-49 ESNFVEGVVRVKLQ
+49 EPNFVEGVVRVKLQ
-63 REIADRMIAAKLP
+63 REIVDRMVAAKLP
-76 LSVKGTNKKYVQ
+76 LSVKGTNRKYVQ

-359 QCSWGASVAGDE
+359 QCSWGASVADDE

-377 AVNYFTKNG
+377 AVDYFTKNG

-776 NLTDLL
+776 NLTDLR

-787 GQNPEIEI
+787 GKDPEIEI
-795 YDGSRSISRASLIQK
+795 YDGSRSISKASLIQK
-810 INYDFWAYNYPITLK
+810 VNYDFWAYNYPITLK

-848 PLATGKTERTDIAQ
+848 PLATGKTARTDIAQ

-960 LAMTVKGYKPELHSQ
+960 LSMTVKGYKPELHSQ

-1004 GNYGMLQ
+1004 GNYGALQ

-1025 SKGANN
+1025 SKGTNN

-1071 GVASVPAKQNVT
+1071 GVASVPAQQSVT
-1083 PESYDAG
+1083 PDVYEAG

-1117 PKFSSEKIVGSTAK
+1117 PKFSSEKIVGSKAR
-1131 VHKFGYTTISNV
+1131 VHMFGYTTVSNV

-1246 HKNGKLYI
+1246 HKNGKLYV

-1261 PATNGGG
+1261 PATNGAG

-1281 DGSVEVYYDDYNPAG
+1281 DGSVEVFYDDYNPAG

-1311 AASDPCIFVD
+1311 AAADPCIFVD
-1321 ANKVQEDNDG
+1321 ANKVQESNDG

-1377 AANDELVAGPL
+1377 AANDNLVAGPL

-1397 DPINPSSTVKMTA
+1397 DPINPSSTVKLTA

-1418 AEAALDSTS
+1418 AEAALDSAS

-1468 EEMKAAFSVP
+1468 EDMNAAFSVP

-1521 NPTWKSNPESLK
+1521 NPTWKSNPESLE

-1565 FSASDLEAAGKSSVD
+1565 FSASDLEATGKSSVD

-1726 SFKFQYNVDPDGFQ
+1726 TFKFQYNVDPDGFQ

-1760 ADMYITDGNAVEFSP
+1760 ADMYITNGNAVEFSP

-1807 VTTNDPSRASV
+1807 VTTNDPSRASI

-1873 EMFTVSESD
+1873 EMFVAADPD
-1882 DPDVEPSAPEGKLEV
+1882 DPWAMPEASLEV
-1897 YAAQSNNGGD
+1897 YTSANNSGD
-1907 DGIDPGPLA
+1907 DGIDPGPMALA
-1916 LSDDAT
+1916 DDA
-1922 AKAWIPYQ
+1922 AKAWVPYQ

-1950 YNVYEVHKK
+1950 YNVSEVHAK
-1959 DFPLVFTVEGLNE
+1959 DYPLVFSVEGLENTE
-1972 ETHTSTIKLNITE
+1972 YNSTIKLNITE

-2011 NLKNDGEYK
+2011 NLMNDGAYK
-2020 LTYSLSLD
+2020 LTYSLNLD

-2067 EKISGKKGMVKALGL
+2067 EKISGKKGMLKALGL

-2093 DLPEGYKGNALYYP
+2093 DLPTGYEGNALYYP

-2121 TGAAALD
+2121 TGATALD

-2182 GKIHIVK
+2182 GKIHIAK
-2189 EKPREDGSYQG
+2189 EEPREDGSYQG

-2289 KLLNEKKDGEI
+2289 KLLNEKKEGEI
-2300 ASGKAIPV
+2300 APGEALPV

-2337 LYNYHIYLNKNAAP
+2337 LYNYHIYLDKNAAP
-2351 IITAPEGETTV
+2351 VITAPEGETTV

-2387 DADGIASVE
+2387 DADGIATVE
-2396 SYANEDGTQEGISE
+2396 SYENEDGTQDGISE
-2410 SNGTY
+2410 NNGTY
-2415 TVEAGGSLKLNVALV
+2415 TVEAGGSLKLNVALA
-2430 PDYGTAGKHTF
+2430 PAYGTAGKHSF
-2441 TVNAKDESGNVSSV
+2441 AVNAKDESGNVSSA

-2474 DLALKGGETSAQ
+2474 DLVLKGGETSAQ

-2522 IIAAKQV
+2522 IIAAKQMP
-2529 SGSTNINVVATDANG
+2529 GSTNINVVATDANG

-2552 LTVDAATG
+2552 LTVDVATG
-2560 ISNVVAD
+2560 ISNVVAGG
-2567 ASKGDVT
+2567 SKGDVA

-2584 NVTIDADADK
+2584 NVTIGADADK

-2609 KTLQNVHAGD
+2609 KTLLNVHAGD
-2619 KASIA
+2619 KAGVA

-2639 DGKTSAVKFV
+2639 DGKTSAVKFA